1 MLSLTNLA
9 ANQLLVIDKNG
20 NIAIINAGEAV
31 PEGAIILDPNSNNLM
46 PEQEPLP
53 VAQLVDAEGNAQ
65 PITDDIEQILAALE
79 EGADPTALDD
89 DLAPAAGG
97 LQSSSITGSASIER
111 DGAETI
117 ASTQF
122 DTSGFEAIGLSRTQ
136 SLSLLNLL
144 QAPTAPITPI
154 PPVDPEEPVS
164 PIVISSITGDN
175 AAEGSNNTFSVSLS
189 GTTTAETTIVLTL
202 AGDTA
207 VKGVDFNGT
216 SVIVVING
224 VSQTVPVNEDGT
236 FQVTVPTNTN
246 SFSVQVST
254 IDDNIYEGNETF
266 TLSGAGT
273 NSIVT
278 GTATITDD
286 GSNGGT
292 DDRPVVSGISSPTV
306 SEGESATFDVSLS
319 NASTTATTVTLTLA
333 GESATKNVDFNGT
346 SVSVIINGVSKPVS
360 VNDDGTFSVDVPAN
374 TTTFSVSVETTDDD
388 VYEGSESFTLS
399 GYTESQTSANEVTGT
414 ATITDDGSVTP
425 PGGTADDDRPSVST
439 ISSPTVS
446 EGDSATFDVSLSNA
460 STTAT
465 TVTLTLAGESA
476 TKNVDFNGTSVS
488 VIINGVSK
496 PVSVNDDGTFS
507 VDVPANTTTFSVSV
521 ETTDDDVYEGSE
533 SFTLSGY
540 TESQTSANE
549 VTGTATIT
557 DDGSVTPPGGTADDD
572 RPSVSTISS
581 PTVSEGDS
589 ATFDVSLS
597 NVSTTATTVT
607 LTLAGE
613 SATKNVDFNGTSV
626 SVIINGVS
634 KPVSVNDD
642 GTFSVDVP
650 ANTTTFSVSVETTD
664 DDVYEGSESF
674 TLSGKTETQEK
685 AITGTGTIL
694 DSDNP
699 PKFDNTTDGEY
710 SFSYNENSS
719 DSTVIGTV
727 TATDPE
733 GKAVTYSIVSGD
745 TNGWFEIDTNT
756 GVITLTPAG
765 VAAVANDFEALAN
778 VHNLVVGA
786 SDGVNTT
793 TINVK
798 LTELDVNEGP
808 EFTPPAGESSYSFS
822 YNENSSDST
831 VIGTVTA
838 TDPEGK
844 AVTYSIISGDTNG
857 WFEIDTNTG
866 VITLTPAGVA
876 AVANDFEALAN
887 VHNLVVGA
895 SDGVNTT
902 TINVKLTELD
912 VNEGPEFTPPAGE
925 SSYSFSY
932 NENSSDSTVIGT
944 VTATDPEGK
953 AVTYSIVSG
962 DTNGWFEIDTNT
974 GVITLTPAGVAAVA
988 NDFEALAN
996 VHNLVVGA
1004 SDGVN
1009 TTTINVKLT
1018 ELDVNEGPE
1027 FTPLAGESSYS
1038 FSYNENSSDSTV
1050 IGTVTATDPEG
1061 KAVTYSIVSGD
1072 TNGWFEIDTNTGVI
1086 TLTPAGVAAVAND
1099 FEALANVHN
1108 LVVGASDGVNT
1119 TTINVKLTEL
1129 DVNEGP
1135 EFTPPAGESSYSF
1148 SYNENSSDS
1157 TVIGTVTATDP
1168 EGKAVTY
1175 SIVSGDTNGWFEIDT
1190 NTGFI
1195 TLTPAGVAAVAN
1207 DFEALANV
1215 HNLVVGASDGVN
1227 TTTINVK
1234 LTELDVNEG
1243 PEFTPPAGESSYSFS
1258 YNENSSD
1265 STVIGTVT
1273 ATDPEGKA
1281 VTYSI
1286 VSGDTNG
1293 WFEIDTNTGVI
1304 TLTPAGV
1311 AAVANDFEALANVHN
1326 LVVGASDGVNTTT
1339 INVKLTELDVNEG
1352 PEFTP
1357 PAGESSYSFSYN
1369 ENSSDSTV
1377 IGTVTAT
1384 DPEGKAVTYSI
1395 VSGDT
1400 NGWFEIDTNTG
1411 VITLTPA
1418 GVAAVA
1424 NDFEALANVH
1434 NLVVGASDGVNT
1446 TTINVKLTELDVNE
1460 GPEFTPPAGE
1470 SSYSFSYNENSSDST
1485 VIGTVTAT
1493 DPEGKAVTYSI
1504 ISGDTNGWFEIDTNT
1519 GVITL
1524 TPAGVAAVANDFE
1537 ALANVHNLVVGAS
1550 DGVNTTT
1557 INVKLTE
1564 LDVNEGPEFTPPAG
1578 ESSYSFSYNENSSD
1592 STVIGTVTATDPEG
1606 KAVTYSIVSGDT
1618 NGWFEIDT
1626 NTGVITLTPAG
1637 VAAVAN
1643 DFEALAN
1650 VHNLVVGASDGVNT
1664 TTINV
1669 KLTELDVNEG
1679 PEFTPLAGE
1688 SSYSFSYN
1696 ENSSDSTVIGT
1707 VTATDPEGKAV
1718 TYSIVSGDTNGWFEI
1733 DTNTGVITL
1742 TPAGVAAVANDFEA
1756 LANVHN
1762 LVVGASD
1769 GVNTTTINVKLT
1781 ELDVNEG
1788 PEFTPPAGE
1797 SSYSFSYN
1805 ENSSDSTVIGTV
1817 TATDPEGK
1825 AVTYSI
1831 VSGDTNGWFE
1841 IDTNTGVITLTPAGV
1856 AAVANDFEALA
1867 NVHNLVVGASDG
1879 VNTTTINVKLTEL
1892 DVNEGPEFTPPAG
1905 ESSYSFSYNEN
1916 SSDSTVIGTV
1926 TATDPEG
1933 KAVTYS
1939 IVSGDTNG
1947 WFEIDTNTGVITLT
1961 PAGVA
1966 AVANDFEALANVH
1979 NLVVGA
1985 SDGVNTTTINVKL
1998 TELDVN
2004 EGPEFTPPAGESSY
2018 SFSYNENSS
2027 DSTVIGTVTATD
2039 PEGKA
2044 VTYSIISGDTNGWFE
2059 IDTNTGVITLTP
2071 AGVAAVAN
2079 DFEALANVH
2088 NLVVGASDGVNTTTI
2103 NVKLTELD
2111 VNEGPEFTPP
2121 AGESSYSFSYNE
2133 NSSDSTVIGTVTATD
2148 PEGKAVTYSIVSG
2161 DTNGWFEIDT
2171 NTGVIT
2177 LTPAGVAAVANDFEA
2192 LANVHNLVVGASDG
2206 VNTTTINVKLTEL
2219 DVNEGPEFTPL
2230 AGESS
2235 YSFSYNENSSDSTVI
2250 GTVTA
2255 TDPEGKAVTYSIVSG
2270 DTNGWFEIDTN
2281 TGVITLTP
2289 AGVAAVANDFEALAN
2304 VHNLVVGASD
2314 GVNTTTINVKL
2325 TELDVNEGPEFT
2337 PPAGE
2342 SSYSFSYNENSSD
2355 STVIGTVTATDPEG
2369 KAVTYSIV
2377 SGDTNGW
2384 FEIDT
2389 NTGVITLTPAGVA
2402 AVANDFEALAN
2413 VHNLVVGASDGVNT
2427 TTINVKL
2434 TELDVNEGPEFTP
2447 PAGESSYSFS
2457 YNENSSDSTVIG
2469 TVTATDPEGKAVTYS
2484 IVSGDTNGWFE
2495 IDTNTGVITLTP
2507 AGVAAVAND
2516 FEALANVH
2524 NLVVGASDGV
2534 NTTTINVKLTE
2545 LDVNEGPEFTPPAG
2559 ESSYSFSYNENS
2571 SDSTVIGTV
2580 TATDPEGKAV
2590 TYSIVSGDTN
2600 GWFEI
2605 DTNTGVITLTPAG
2618 VAAVANDF
2626 EALANVHN
2634 LVVGA
2639 SDGVNT
2645 TTINVKLTELDV
2657 NEGPE
2662 FTPPAGESSY
2672 SFSYNENSSD
2682 STVIGTVTAT
2692 DPEGKAVT
2700 YSIVSGDTNG
2710 WFEIDTNTGFIT
2722 LTPAGVAA
2730 VANDF
2735 EALANVH
2742 NLVVGASDGV
2752 NTTTINVKLTEL
2764 DVNEGPEF
2772 TPPAGESSYSFSYNE
2787 NSSDSTV
2794 IGTVTATDPE
2804 GKAVTYSI
2812 VSGDTNGWFEIDT
2825 NTGVITLTPAGVA
2838 AVANDFEALANV
2850 HNLVVGASDGVNT
2863 TTINVKL
2870 TELDVNEGPEF
2881 TPPAGESSYSFSY
2894 NENSS
2899 DSTVIGTVT
2908 ATDPEGKAVT
2918 YSIVSGDTNGWFEID
2933 TNTGVITLTPAGVA
2947 AVANDFEALANVHN
2961 LVVGASD
2968 GVNTTTINVKLT
2980 ELDVNEGPEFTPP
2993 AGESSYSFS
3002 YNENSSDSTVI
3013 GTVTATDPEGKAV
3026 TYSIVSGDTNG
3037 WFEIDT
3043 NTGVITLTPA
3053 GVAAVA
3059 NDFEALA
3066 NVHNLVVGA
3075 SDGVNTTTINVKLTE
3090 LDVNEGPEFTPPA
3103 GESSYSF
3110 SYNENSSDST
3120 VIGTVTATDPEG
3132 KAVTYSII
3140 SGDTNGWFEIDT
3152 NTGVITLTPA
3162 GVAAVA
3168 NDFEA
3173 LANVHNL
3180 VVGASD
3186 GVNTT
3191 TINVK
3196 LTELDVNEGPE
3207 FTPPA
3212 GESSYSFSYNENSS
3226 DSTVIGTVTAT
3237 DPEGKAVTYSIVSG
3251 DTNGW
3256 FEIDTNTGVITLT
3269 PAGVAAVAN
3278 DFEALANVHNLV
3290 VGASDGVNTTTINVK
3305 LTELDVNEGPE
3316 FTPLAGESS
3325 YSFSY
3330 NENSSDSTVIGTVT
3344 ATDPEGKAVTYS
3356 IVSGDTNGWFEI
3368 DTNTGVIT
3376 LTPAGVAAVAND
3388 FEALANV
3395 HNLVVGAS
3403 DGVNTTTINVKLTEL
3418 DVNEGPEFT
3427 PPAGESSY
3435 SFSYNENSSDSTVIG
3450 TVTATDP
3457 EGKAVTYSIVSGDT
3471 NGWFE
3476 IDTNTGVITLTPAGV
3491 AAVANDFEALA
3502 NVHNLVV
3509 GASDGVNTTTI
3520 NVKLTELDVNEG
3532 PEFTPP
3538 AGESSYSFSYN
3549 ENSSDST
3556 VIGTVTATDP
3566 EGKAVTYS
3574 IVSGDTN
3581 GWFEIDTN
3589 TGVITLT
3596 PAGVAAVAN
3605 DFEALANVHNLVV
3618 GASDGVNTTTINV
3631 KLTELDVN
3639 EGPEFTP
3646 PAGESSYSFSYNENS
3661 SDSTVIGT
3669 VTATDPEGKAVT
3681 YSIVSG
3687 DTNGWFEIDTNTGV
3701 ITLTPAGVAAVA
3713 NDFEALANVHNLV
3726 VGASDGVNTTTINVK
3741 LTELDVNEGPEFTP
3755 PAGESSY
3762 SFSYNENSSDS
3773 TVIGTVTATDPEGK
3787 AVTYSIVSGDT
3798 NGWFEIDTNTGVI
3811 TLTPAGVAA
3820 VANDFEA
3827 LANVHNLVV
3836 GASDG
3841 VNTTTINVK
3850 LTELDV
3856 NEGPEF
3862 TPPAGESSYSFSYN
3876 ENSSDSTVI
3885 GTVTATDPEG
3895 KAVTYSIVSGDTNGW
3910 FEIDTNTG
3918 FITLTPAGVAAVAN
3932 DFEAL
3937 ANVHNLVVGASDGV
3951 NTTTINVKLTE
3962 QNLDDNAPKFEGTTD
3977 GEYSFSYDENS
3988 AADTVLGTVKATD
4001 ADKETVTYSIKSGN
4015 DNGWFAI
4022 DATTGVITLT
4032 AKGAEAAANDF
4043 EALANVHSLVV
4054 TATEDAG
4061 LGGVKTTDITV
4072 KLNEQNID
4080 EELSISGLNG
4090 ANAELTIHE
4099 SNLSGGSSPDHSALS
4114 KVGSF
4119 SFTSIDGLASLVI
4132 AGHSFNV
4139 AELLALNSSEA
4150 TISTPY
4156 GELTLTGFSGDLTG
4170 GTVQY
4175 EYTLNENVDN
4185 DSATNANDTDYT
4197 DHISV
4202 TVIDVDGS
4210 QITDSLDVKIV
4221 DDASTALDDRGEV
4234 DIVVDSF
4241 TVSGVVANWTSWSN
4255 GTNVTTFDGTNAPNG
4270 GGLDNDS
4277 GKDQIRWGQPAS
4289 SYSSGYGFIDN
4300 DSALNGE
4307 FALNQDI
4314 ILGTFTHY
4322 NYPVYSGGAITS
4334 ASMDVAFSVTDAH
4347 GVLTPVTLKLNF
4359 DHNETPNTNNPEA
4372 SKDIIKVGNTNV
4384 TFENAGALYTLQ
4396 VIGFRIPGTNQIVTE
4411 IRTGENATN
4420 SYELVVRVGPGEGYE
4435 LPSTSG
4441 NVLSNDVSG
4450 ADVDMTVVGAASGNH
4465 VSSGVSGSVG
4475 SMIAGLYG
4483 NLILLADGSYTYQV
4497 TANASSIPNDAIEIF
4512 TYTMKDGDGDTS
4524 TALLSINVNRV
4535 TMADFNAN
4543 QDHKVG
4549 LEDTV
4554 VAGNVLDNDGSK
4566 NTSVDHFTVGNDAT
4580 SHVVGSPV
4588 SLEQGELT
4596 LNSDGSYTFKP
4607 ADNWNGE
4614 VPVITYTTNTG
4625 KTSTLAITITP
4636 VDDATVTQP
4645 DHKSIAEDTIATG
4658 NVLANDSDIDSALSV
4673 TSFHVEGVNGVYTAG
4688 NTMYQLAEG
4697 TLVLKANGDYTFD
4710 PKDNWSGSLP
4720 EITYTT
4726 NTGATG
4732 TLNIHVE
4739 AVADVPNLTINGYT
4753 SVAAINFEDARLN
4766 GSWDGVVANQI
4777 KGLNTIGTWHT
4788 SNNSGKV
4795 EIGYENI
4802 YVSGGSSTN
4811 KVMEIEF
4818 NNGDKTL
4825 YTDIHAQAGR
4835 FYELDFDIAAR
4846 AGSVNSSGLTI
4857 KLVPLNAYGVPIL
4870 AEAITLYDFNPTNAN
4885 WLRDQK
4891 VTLPIDQTG
4900 EYRLLFESDDANSYG
4915 AILDN
4920 LAFKVVDNMGYR
4932 GDFIKLSEISTSLN
4946 DTDTSE
4952 TLSLKLKGMPEG
4964 SILKDDKGHEVTVG
4978 SNGEVDITGWD
4989 YSSLQIKTPNHGNFN
5004 ITVEA
5009 TATESSNQDSATTSA
5024 TIPVTVL
5031 HPNEY
5036 LGRGGVDSF
5045 LLTKSNGDNANL
5057 NIALNAYYEG
5067 TTAVAPVTQ
5076 QVAVTIDTDL
5086 VIHSG
5091 NSNDYIDLGISRADN
5106 TVYTGS
5112 SIPNFNNSTPS
5123 QSTLADS
5130 AFMKN
5135 DVITDHDGVLLQSVQ
5150 SQIQPITDTVN
5161 LGSGNDTVYGGGGNL
5176 AAYGGAGNDTLIGGD
5191 GNDALRGGADNDYLS
5206 GGRGNDVLR
5215 GDSGNDVLIG
5225 GLGHDILTGGSGE
5238 DLFKWVDGDLDGST
5252 DRITDFHLSEKD
5264 KIDLSDLFDNPSE
5277 QEVTALLD
5285 SIKSTVQ
5292 GDDHS
5297 SSFKVE
5303 KNDGSSV
5310 TIQLDGVSSV
5320 ELINNLA
5327 SIIQIK
5333 ED

>member
-1 MLSLTNLA
+1 MGIHALLSLTNLA

-53 VAQLVDAEGNAQ
+53 VAQLVDAEGNVQ

-89 DLAPAAGG
+89 LAPAAGG
-97 LQSSSITGSASIER
+97 LQGSSITGSASIER

-175 AAEGSNNTFSVSLS
+175 VAEGSNNTFSVSLS

-207 VKGVDFNGT
+207 TKGVDFNGT

-292 DDRPVVSGISSPTV
+292 DDSPVVNGISSPTV

-333 GESATKNVDFNGT
+333 GGSATAGTDFT
-346 SVSVIINGVSKPVS
+346 SSEVTITYQ
-360 VNDDGTFSVDVPAN
+360 DGTTQTVAVNGDGSFEVAIPAGD
-374 TTTFSVSVETTDDD
+374 TTFSISVQTTDD
-388 VYEGSESFTLS
+388 
-399 GYTESQTSANEVTGT
+399 N
-414 ATITDDGSVTP
+414 
-425 PGGTADDDRPSVST
+425 
-439 ISSPTVS
+439 
-446 EGDSATFDVSLSNA
+446 
-460 STTAT
+460 
-465 TVTLTLAGESA
+465 
-476 TKNVDFNGTSVS
+476 
-488 VIINGVSK
+488 
-496 PVSVNDDGTFS
+496 
-507 VDVPANTTTFSVSV
+507 
-521 ETTDDDVYEGSE
+521 
-533 SFTLSGY
+533 
-540 TESQTSANE
+540 
-549 VTGTATIT
+549 
-557 DDGSVTPPGGTADDD
+557 
-572 RPSVSTISS
+572 
-581 PTVSEGDS
+581 
-589 ATFDVSLS
+589 
-597 NVSTTATTVT
+597 
-607 LTLAGE
+607 
-613 SATKNVDFNGTSV
+613 
-626 SVIINGVS
+626 
-634 KPVSVNDD
+634 
-642 GTFSVDVP
+642 
-650 ANTTTFSVSVETTD
+650 
-664 DDVYEGSESF
+664 VYEGSESF
-674 TLSGKTETQEK
+674 TLSGKTATQGT
-685 AITGTGTIL
+685 AITTTGTIVDNDEVPTIKSIGTGDVTATEGDAL
-694 DSDNP
+694 IFTVKLSNVSSTSTSFDFLLQDGTATSDDYGAASFSNGVTYDASTGKITVPTGVTSFTVNVPTTNDSIEEADETVKLTIGGKEAIGTIVDNDNAPVIDDATVNNLSESIANGTEVYDVHEARTGNDTDLDGEALQYTFVHSNNTRSTTSEDGAFSIDPGTGKITVLDTTKLDYESATSIVLKVETTDGVNKDTADITLNLTNVNDSDTVFTKESETFNYAEGTAAGVTLGKVTATDADGDSISYSIAQEHNVYAADDVNKERP
-699 PKFDNTTDGEY
+699 FYQVDANGNVSLTEAGEKAFTNDYESGRNTHTITVTATGTDGSGADTTDTIEVTLNETNIDDNAPKFEGTTDGEY
-710 SFSYNENSS
+710 SFSYDENSAA
-719 DSTVIGTV
+719 DTVLGTV
-727 TATDPE
+727 KATDADKE
-733 GKAVTYSIVSGD
+733 TVTYSIKSGND
-745 TNGWFEIDTNT
+745 NGWFAIDATT
-756 GVITLTPAG
+756 GVITLTAKG
-765 VAAVANDFEALAN
+765 AEAAANDFEALAN
-778 VHNLVVGA
+778 VHSLV
-786 SDGVNTT
+786 
-793 TINVK
+793 
-798 LTELDVNEGP
+798 
-808 EFTPPAGESSYSFS
+808 
-822 YNENSSDST
+822 
-831 VIGTVTA
+831 VTA
-838 TDPEGK
+838 TEDAGL
-844 AVTYSIISGDTNG
+844 G
-857 WFEIDTNTG
+857 G
-866 VITLTPAGVA
+866 VKTTDIT
-876 AVANDFEALAN
+876 
-887 VHNLVVGA
+887 
-895 SDGVNTT
+895 
-902 TINVKLTELD
+902 VKL
-912 VNEGPEFTPPAGE
+912 N
-925 SSYSFSY
+925 
-932 NENSSDSTVIGT
+932 
-944 VTATDPEGK
+944 
-953 AVTYSIVSG
+953 
-962 DTNGWFEIDTNT
+962 
-974 GVITLTPAGVAAVA
+974 
-988 NDFEALAN
+988 
-996 VHNLVVGA
+996 
-1004 SDGVN
+1004 
-1009 TTTINVKLT
+1009 
-1018 ELDVNEGPE
+1018 
-1027 FTPLAGESSYS
+1027 
-1038 FSYNENSSDSTV
+1038 
-1050 IGTVTATDPEG
+1050 
-1061 KAVTYSIVSGD
+1061 
-1072 TNGWFEIDTNTGVI
+1072 
-1086 TLTPAGVAAVAND
+1086 
-1099 FEALANVHN
+1099 
-1108 LVVGASDGVNT
+1108 
-1119 TTINVKLTEL
+1119 
-1129 DVNEGP
+1129 
-1135 EFTPPAGESSYSF
+1135 
-1148 SYNENSSDS
+1148 
-1157 TVIGTVTATDP
+1157 
-1168 EGKAVTY
+1168 
-1175 SIVSGDTNGWFEIDT
+1175 
-1190 NTGFI
+1190 
-1195 TLTPAGVAAVAN
+1195 
-1207 DFEALANV
+1207 
-1215 HNLVVGASDGVN
+1215 
-1227 TTTINVK
+1227 
-1234 LTELDVNEG
+1234 
-1243 PEFTPPAGESSYSFS
+1243 
-1258 YNENSSD
+1258 
-1265 STVIGTVT
+1265 
-1273 ATDPEGKA
+1273 
-1281 VTYSI
+1281 
-1286 VSGDTNG
+1286 
-1293 WFEIDTNTGVI
+1293 
-1304 TLTPAGV
+1304 
-1311 AAVANDFEALANVHN
+1311 
-1326 LVVGASDGVNTTT
+1326 
-1339 INVKLTELDVNEG
+1339 
-1352 PEFTP
+1352 
-1357 PAGESSYSFSYN
+1357 
-1369 ENSSDSTV
+1369 
-1377 IGTVTAT
+1377 
-1384 DPEGKAVTYSI
+1384 
-1395 VSGDT
+1395 
-1400 NGWFEIDTNTG
+1400 
-1411 VITLTPA
+1411 
-1418 GVAAVA
+1418 
-1424 NDFEALANVH
+1424 
-1434 NLVVGASDGVNT
+1434 
-1446 TTINVKLTELDVNE
+1446 
-1460 GPEFTPPAGE
+1460 
-1470 SSYSFSYNENSSDST
+1470 
-1485 VIGTVTAT
+1485 
-1493 DPEGKAVTYSI
+1493 
-1504 ISGDTNGWFEIDTNT
+1504 
-1519 GVITL
+1519 
-1524 TPAGVAAVANDFE
+1524 
-1537 ALANVHNLVVGAS
+1537 
-1550 DGVNTTT
+1550 
-1557 INVKLTE
+1557 
-1564 LDVNEGPEFTPPAG
+1564 
-1578 ESSYSFSYNENSSD
+1578 
-1592 STVIGTVTATDPEG
+1592 
-1606 KAVTYSIVSGDT
+1606 
-1618 NGWFEIDT
+1618 
-1626 NTGVITLTPAG
+1626 
-1637 VAAVAN
+1637 
-1643 DFEALAN
+1643 
-1650 VHNLVVGASDGVNT
+1650 
-1664 TTINV
+1664 
-1669 KLTELDVNEG
+1669 
-1679 PEFTPLAGE
+1679 
-1688 SSYSFSYN
+1688 
-1696 ENSSDSTVIGT
+1696 
-1707 VTATDPEGKAV
+1707 
-1718 TYSIVSGDTNGWFEI
+1718 
-1733 DTNTGVITL
+1733 
-1742 TPAGVAAVANDFEA
+1742 
-1756 LANVHN
+1756 
-1762 LVVGASD
+1762 
-1769 GVNTTTINVKLT
+1769 
-1781 ELDVNEG
+1781 
-1788 PEFTPPAGE
+1788 
-1797 SSYSFSYN
+1797 
-1805 ENSSDSTVIGTV
+1805 
-1817 TATDPEGK
+1817 
-1825 AVTYSI
+1825 
-1831 VSGDTNGWFE
+1831 
-1841 IDTNTGVITLTPAGV
+1841 
-1856 AAVANDFEALA
+1856 
-1867 NVHNLVVGASDG
+1867 
-1879 VNTTTINVKLTEL
+1879 
-1892 DVNEGPEFTPPAG
+1892 
-1905 ESSYSFSYNEN
+1905 
-1916 SSDSTVIGTV
+1916 
-1926 TATDPEG
+1926 
-1933 KAVTYS
+1933 
-1939 IVSGDTNG
+1939 
-1947 WFEIDTNTGVITLT
+1947 
-1961 PAGVA
+1961 
-1966 AVANDFEALANVH
+1966 
-1979 NLVVGA
+1979 
-1985 SDGVNTTTINVKL
+1985 
-1998 TELDVN
+1998 
-2004 EGPEFTPPAGESSY
+2004 
-2018 SFSYNENSS
+2018 
-2027 DSTVIGTVTATD
+2027 
-2039 PEGKA
+2039 
-2044 VTYSIISGDTNGWFE
+2044 
-2059 IDTNTGVITLTP
+2059 
-2071 AGVAAVAN
+2071 
-2079 DFEALANVH
+2079 
-2088 NLVVGASDGVNTTTI
+2088 
-2103 NVKLTELD
+2103 
-2111 VNEGPEFTPP
+2111 
-2121 AGESSYSFSYNE
+2121 
-2133 NSSDSTVIGTVTATD
+2133 
-2148 PEGKAVTYSIVSG
+2148 
-2161 DTNGWFEIDT
+2161 
-2171 NTGVIT
+2171 
-2177 LTPAGVAAVANDFEA
+2177 
-2192 LANVHNLVVGASDG
+2192 
-2206 VNTTTINVKLTEL
+2206 
-2219 DVNEGPEFTPL
+2219 
-2230 AGESS
+2230 
-2235 YSFSYNENSSDSTVI
+2235 
-2250 GTVTA
+2250 
-2255 TDPEGKAVTYSIVSG
+2255 
-2270 DTNGWFEIDTN
+2270 
-2281 TGVITLTP
+2281 
-2289 AGVAAVANDFEALAN
+2289 
-2304 VHNLVVGASD
+2304 
-2314 GVNTTTINVKL
+2314 
-2325 TELDVNEGPEFT
+2325 
-2337 PPAGE
+2337 
-2342 SSYSFSYNENSSD
+2342 
-2355 STVIGTVTATDPEG
+2355 
-2369 KAVTYSIV
+2369 
-2377 SGDTNGW
+2377 
-2384 FEIDT
+2384 
-2389 NTGVITLTPAGVA
+2389 
-2402 AVANDFEALAN
+2402 
-2413 VHNLVVGASDGVNT
+2413 
-2427 TTINVKL
+2427 
-2434 TELDVNEGPEFTP
+2434 
-2447 PAGESSYSFS
+2447 
-2457 YNENSSDSTVIG
+2457 
-2469 TVTATDPEGKAVTYS
+2469 
-2484 IVSGDTNGWFE
+2484 
-2495 IDTNTGVITLTP
+2495 
-2507 AGVAAVAND
+2507 
-2516 FEALANVH
+2516 
-2524 NLVVGASDGV
+2524 
-2534 NTTTINVKLTE
+2534 
-2545 LDVNEGPEFTPPAG
+2545 
-2559 ESSYSFSYNENS
+2559 
-2571 SDSTVIGTV
+2571 
-2580 TATDPEGKAV
+2580 
-2590 TYSIVSGDTN
+2590 
-2600 GWFEI
+2600 
-2605 DTNTGVITLTPAG
+2605 
-2618 VAAVANDF
+2618 
-2626 EALANVHN
+2626 
-2634 LVVGA
+2634 
-2639 SDGVNT
+2639 
-2645 TTINVKLTELDV
+2645 
-2657 NEGPE
+2657 
-2662 FTPPAGESSY
+2662 
-2672 SFSYNENSSD
+2672 
-2682 STVIGTVTAT
+2682 
-2692 DPEGKAVT
+2692 
-2700 YSIVSGDTNG
+2700 
-2710 WFEIDTNTGFIT
+2710 
-2722 LTPAGVAA
+2722 
-2730 VANDF
+2730 
-2735 EALANVH
+2735 
-2742 NLVVGASDGV
+2742 
-2752 NTTTINVKLTEL
+2752 
-2764 DVNEGPEF
+2764 
-2772 TPPAGESSYSFSYNE
+2772 
-2787 NSSDSTV
+2787 
-2794 IGTVTATDPE
+2794 
-2804 GKAVTYSI
+2804 
-2812 VSGDTNGWFEIDT
+2812 
-2825 NTGVITLTPAGVA
+2825 
-2838 AVANDFEALANV
+2838 
-2850 HNLVVGASDGVNT
+2850 
-2863 TTINVKL
+2863 
-2870 TELDVNEGPEF
+2870 
-2881 TPPAGESSYSFSY
+2881 
-2894 NENSS
+2894 
-2899 DSTVIGTVT
+2899 
-2908 ATDPEGKAVT
+2908 
-2918 YSIVSGDTNGWFEID
+2918 
-2933 TNTGVITLTPAGVA
+2933 
-2947 AVANDFEALANVHN
+2947 
-2961 LVVGASD
+2961 
-2968 GVNTTTINVKLT
+2968 
-2980 ELDVNEGPEFTPP
+2980 
-2993 AGESSYSFS
+2993 
-3002 YNENSSDSTVI
+3002 
-3013 GTVTATDPEGKAV
+3013 
-3026 TYSIVSGDTNG
+3026 
-3037 WFEIDT
+3037 
-3043 NTGVITLTPA
+3043 
-3053 GVAAVA
+3053 
-3059 NDFEALA
+3059 
-3066 NVHNLVVGA
+3066 
-3075 SDGVNTTTINVKLTE
+3075 
-3090 LDVNEGPEFTPPA
+3090 
-3103 GESSYSF
+3103 
-3110 SYNENSSDST
+3110 
-3120 VIGTVTATDPEG
+3120 
-3132 KAVTYSII
+3132 
-3140 SGDTNGWFEIDT
+3140 
-3152 NTGVITLTPA
+3152 
-3162 GVAAVA
+3162 
-3168 NDFEA
+3168 
-3173 LANVHNL
+3173 
-3180 VVGASD
+3180 
-3186 GVNTT
+3186 
-3191 TINVK
+3191 
-3196 LTELDVNEGPE
+3196 
-3207 FTPPA
+3207 
-3212 GESSYSFSYNENSS
+3212 
-3226 DSTVIGTVTAT
+3226 
-3237 DPEGKAVTYSIVSG
+3237 
-3251 DTNGW
+3251 
-3256 FEIDTNTGVITLT
+3256 
-3269 PAGVAAVAN
+3269 
-3278 DFEALANVHNLV
+3278 
-3290 VGASDGVNTTTINVK
+3290 
-3305 LTELDVNEGPE
+3305 
-3316 FTPLAGESS
+3316 
-3325 YSFSY
+3325 
-3330 NENSSDSTVIGTVT
+3330 
-3344 ATDPEGKAVTYS
+3344 
-3356 IVSGDTNGWFEI
+3356 
-3368 DTNTGVIT
+3368 
-3376 LTPAGVAAVAND
+3376 
-3388 FEALANV
+3388 
-3395 HNLVVGAS
+3395 
-3403 DGVNTTTINVKLTEL
+3403 
-3418 DVNEGPEFT
+3418 
-3427 PPAGESSY
+3427 
-3435 SFSYNENSSDSTVIG
+3435 
-3450 TVTATDP
+3450 
-3457 EGKAVTYSIVSGDT
+3457 
-3471 NGWFE
+3471 
-3476 IDTNTGVITLTPAGV
+3476 
-3491 AAVANDFEALA
+3491 
-3502 NVHNLVV
+3502 
-3509 GASDGVNTTTI
+3509 
-3520 NVKLTELDVNEG
+3520 
-3532 PEFTPP
+3532 
-3538 AGESSYSFSYN
+3538 
-3549 ENSSDST
+3549 
-3556 VIGTVTATDP
+3556 
-3566 EGKAVTYS
+3566 
-3574 IVSGDTN
+3574 
-3581 GWFEIDTN
+3581 
-3589 TGVITLT
+3589 
-3596 PAGVAAVAN
+3596 
-3605 DFEALANVHNLVV
+3605 
-3618 GASDGVNTTTINV
+3618 
-3631 KLTELDVN
+3631 
-3639 EGPEFTP
+3639 
-3646 PAGESSYSFSYNENS
+3646 
-3661 SDSTVIGT
+3661 
-3669 VTATDPEGKAVT
+3669 
-3681 YSIVSG
+3681 
-3687 DTNGWFEIDTNTGV
+3687 
-3701 ITLTPAGVAAVA
+3701 
-3713 NDFEALANVHNLV
+3713 
-3726 VGASDGVNTTTINVK
+3726 
-3741 LTELDVNEGPEFTP
+3741 
-3755 PAGESSY
+3755 
-3762 SFSYNENSSDS
+3762 
-3773 TVIGTVTATDPEGK
+3773 
-3787 AVTYSIVSGDT
+3787 
-3798 NGWFEIDTNTGVI
+3798 
-3811 TLTPAGVAA
+3811 
-3820 VANDFEA
+3820 
-3827 LANVHNLVV
+3827 
-3836 GASDG
+3836 
-3841 VNTTTINVK
+3841 
-3850 LTELDV
+3850 
-3856 NEGPEF
+3856 
-3862 TPPAGESSYSFSYN
+3862 
-3876 ENSSDSTVI
+3876 
-3885 GTVTATDPEG
+3885 
-3895 KAVTYSIVSGDTNGW
+3895 
-3910 FEIDTNTG
+3910 
-3918 FITLTPAGVAAVAN
+3918 
-3932 DFEAL
+3932 
-3937 ANVHNLVVGASDGV
+3937 
-3951 NTTTINVKLTE
+3951 E
-3962 QNLDDNAPKFEGTTD
+3962 QNIDDNAPKFEGTTD

-4614 VPVITYTTNTG
+4614 VPVITYTTHTG

>member
-1 MLSLTNLA
+1 MGIHALLSLTNLA

-53 VAQLVDAEGNAQ
+53 VAQLVDAEGNVQ

-89 DLAPAAGG
+89 LAPAAGG
-97 LQSSSITGSASIER
+97 LQGSSITGSASIER

-154 PPVDPEEPVS
+154 PPVDPEEPAS

-189 GTTTAETTIVLTL
+189 GTTAAETTIVLTL

-207 VKGVDFNGT
+207 TKGVDFNGT

-292 DDRPVVSGISSPTV
+292 DDSPVVNGISSPTV

-333 GESATKNVDFNGT
+333 GGSATAGTDFT
-346 SVSVIINGVSKPVS
+346 SSEVTITYQ
-360 VNDDGTFSVDVPAN
+360 DGTTQTVAVNGDGSFEVAIPAGD
-374 TTTFSVSVETTDDD
+374 TTFSISVQTTDD
-388 VYEGSESFTLS
+388 
-399 GYTESQTSANEVTGT
+399 N
-414 ATITDDGSVTP
+414 
-425 PGGTADDDRPSVST
+425 
-439 ISSPTVS
+439 
-446 EGDSATFDVSLSNA
+446 
-460 STTAT
+460 
-465 TVTLTLAGESA
+465 
-476 TKNVDFNGTSVS
+476 
-488 VIINGVSK
+488 
-496 PVSVNDDGTFS
+496 
-507 VDVPANTTTFSVSV
+507 
-521 ETTDDDVYEGSE
+521 
-533 SFTLSGY
+533 
-540 TESQTSANE
+540 
-549 VTGTATIT
+549 
-557 DDGSVTPPGGTADDD
+557 
-572 RPSVSTISS
+572 
-581 PTVSEGDS
+581 
-589 ATFDVSLS
+589 
-597 NVSTTATTVT
+597 
-607 LTLAGE
+607 
-613 SATKNVDFNGTSV
+613 
-626 SVIINGVS
+626 
-634 KPVSVNDD
+634 
-642 GTFSVDVP
+642 
-650 ANTTTFSVSVETTD
+650 
-664 DDVYEGSESF
+664 VYEGSESF
-674 TLSGKTETQEK
+674 TLSGKTATQGT
-685 AITGTGTIL
+685 AITTTGTIVDNDEVPTIKSIGTGDVTATEGDAL
-694 DSDNP
+694 IFTVKLSNVSSTSTSFDFLLQDGTATSDDYGAASFSNGVTYDASTGKITVPTGVTSFTVNVPTTNDSIEEADETVKLTIGGKEAIGTIVDNDNAPVIDDATVNNLSESIANGTEVYDVHEARTGNDTDLDGEALQYTFVHSNNTRSTTSEDGAFSIDPGTGKITVLDTTKLDYESATSIVLKVETTDGVNKDTADITLNLTNVNDSDTVFTKESETFNYAEGTAAGVTLGKVTATDADGDSISYSIAQEHNVYAADDVNKERP
-699 PKFDNTTDGEY
+699 FYQVDANGNVSLTEAGEKAFTNDYESGRNTHTITVTATGTDGSGADTTDTIEVTLNETNIDDNAPKFEGTTDGEY
-710 SFSYNENSS
+710 SFSYDENSAA
-719 DSTVIGTV
+719 DTVLGTV
-727 TATDPE
+727 KATDADKE
-733 GKAVTYSIVSGD
+733 TVTYSIKSGND
-745 TNGWFEIDTNT
+745 NGWFAIDATT
-756 GVITLTPAG
+756 GVITLTAKG
-765 VAAVANDFEALAN
+765 AEAAANDFEALAN
-778 VHNLVVGA
+778 VHSLVVTATEDAGLG
-786 SDGVNTT
+786 GVKTT
-793 TINVK
+793 DITVK
-798 LTELDVNEGP
+798 LSEQNLDDNAPKFEG
-808 EFTPPAGESSYSFS
+808 TTDGEYSFS
-822 YNENSSDST
+822 YDENSAADT
-831 VIGTVTA
+831 VLGTVKA
-838 TDPEGK
+838 TDADKET
-844 AVTYSIISGDTNG
+844 VTYSIKSGNDNG
-857 WFEIDTNTG
+857 WFAIDATTG
-866 VITLTPAGVA
+866 VITLTAKGAEA
-876 AVANDFEALAN
+876 AANDFEALAN
-887 VHNLVVGA
+887 VHSLVVTATEDAGLG
-895 SDGVNTT
+895 GVKTT
-902 TINVKLTELD
+902 DITVKLSEQNLD
-912 VNEGPEFTPPAGE
+912 DNAPKFEGTTDGE
-925 SSYSFSY
+925 YSFSY
-932 NENSSDSTVIGT
+932 DENSAADTVLGT
-944 VTATDPEGK
+944 VKATDADKET
-953 AVTYSIVSG
+953 VTYSIKSG
-962 DTNGWFEIDTNT
+962 NDNGWFAIDATT
-974 GVITLTPAGVAAVA
+974 GVITLTAKGAEAAA

-996 VHNLVVGA
+996 VHSLVVTATEDAGLG
-1004 SDGVN
+1004 GVK
-1009 TTTINVKLT
+1009 TTDITVKLN
-1018 ELDVNEGPE
+1018 EQNLDDNAPKFEG
-1027 FTPLAGESSYS
+1027 TTDGEYS
-1038 FSYNENSSDSTV
+1038 FSYDENSAADTV
-1050 IGTVTATDPEG
+1050 LGTVKATDADKET
-1061 KAVTYSIVSGD
+1061 VTYSIKSGND
-1072 TNGWFEIDTNTGVI
+1072 NGWFAIDATTGVI
-1086 TLTPAGVAAVAND
+1086 TLTAKGAEAAAND
-1099 FEALANVHN
+1099 FEALANVHS
-1108 LVVGASDGVNT
+1108 LVVTATEDAGLGGVKT
-1119 TTINVKLTEL
+1119 TDITVKLNEQNL
-1129 DVNEGP
+1129 DDNAPKFEG
-1135 EFTPPAGESSYSF
+1135 TTDGEYSF
-1148 SYNENSSDS
+1148 SYDENSAAD
-1157 TVIGTVTATDP
+1157 TVLGTVKATDADK
-1168 EGKAVTY
+1168 ETVTY
-1175 SIVSGDTNGWFEIDT
+1175 SIKSGNDNGWFAIDAT
-1190 NTGFI
+1190 TGVI
-1195 TLTPAGVAAVAN
+1195 TLTAKGAEAAAN

-1215 HNLVVGASDGVN
+1215 HSLVVTATEDAGLGGVK
-1227 TTTINVK
+1227 TTDITVK
-1234 LTELDVNEG
+1234 LSEQNLDDNAPKFEG
-1243 PEFTPPAGESSYSFS
+1243 TTDGEYSFS
-1258 YNENSSD
+1258 YDENSAAD
-1265 STVIGTVT
+1265 TVLGTVK
-1273 ATDPEGKA
+1273 ATDADKET

-1286 VSGDTNG
+1286 KSGNDNG
-1293 WFEIDTNTGVI
+1293 WFAIDATTGVI
-1304 TLTPAGV
+1304 TLTAKGAE
-1311 AAVANDFEALANVHN
+1311 AAANDFEALANVHS
-1326 LVVGASDGVNTTT
+1326 LVVTATEDAGLGGVKTTDIT
-1339 INVKLTELDVNEG
+1339 VKLNEQNLDDNAPKFEG
-1352 PEFTP
+1352 TTD
-1357 PAGESSYSFSYN
+1357 GEYSFSYD
-1369 ENSSDSTV
+1369 ENSAADTV
-1377 IGTVTAT
+1377 LGTVKAT
-1384 DPEGKAVTYSI
+1384 DADKETVTYSI
-1395 VSGDT
+1395 KSGND
-1400 NGWFEIDTNTG
+1400 NGWFAIDATTG
-1411 VITLTPA
+1411 VITLTA
-1418 GVAAVA
+1418 KGAEAAA

-1434 NLVVGASDGVNT
+1434 SLVVTATEDAGLGGVKT
-1446 TTINVKLTELDVNE
+1446 TDITVKLNEQNLDDNAPKFE
-1460 GPEFTPPAGE
+1460 GTTDGE
-1470 SSYSFSYNENSSDST
+1470 YSFSYDENSAADT
-1485 VIGTVTAT
+1485 VLGTVKAT
-1493 DPEGKAVTYSI
+1493 DADKETVTYSI
-1504 ISGDTNGWFEIDTNT
+1504 KSGNDNGWFAIDATT

-1524 TPAGVAAVANDFE
+1524 TAKGAEAAANDFE
-1537 ALANVHNLVVGAS
+1537 ALANVHSLVVTATEDAGLG
-1550 DGVNTTT
+1550 GVKTTDIT
-1557 INVKLTE
+1557 VKLSE
-1564 LDVNEGPEFTPPAG
+1564 QNLDDNAPKFEGTTDG
-1578 ESSYSFSYNENSSD
+1578 EYSFSYDENSAAD
-1592 STVIGTVTATDPEG
+1592 TVLGTVKATDADKET
-1606 KAVTYSIVSGDT
+1606 VTYSIKSGND
-1618 NGWFEIDT
+1618 NGWFAIDAT
-1626 NTGVITLTPAG
+1626 TGVITLTAKG
-1637 VAAVAN
+1637 AEAAAN

-1650 VHNLVVGASDGVNT
+1650 VHSLV
-1664 TTINV
+1664 
-1669 KLTELDVNEG
+1669 
-1679 PEFTPLAGE
+1679 
-1688 SSYSFSYN
+1688 
-1696 ENSSDSTVIGT
+1696 
-1707 VTATDPEGKAV
+1707 VTATEDAGL
-1718 TYSIVSGDTNGWFEI
+1718 G
-1733 DTNTGVITL
+1733 GVKTTDIT
-1742 TPAGVAAVANDFEA
+1742 
-1756 LANVHN
+1756 
-1762 LVVGASD
+1762 
-1769 GVNTTTINVKLT
+1769 VKL
-1781 ELDVNEG
+1781 N
-1788 PEFTPPAGE
+1788 
-1797 SSYSFSYN
+1797 
-1805 ENSSDSTVIGTV
+1805 
-1817 TATDPEGK
+1817 
-1825 AVTYSI
+1825 
-1831 VSGDTNGWFE
+1831 
-1841 IDTNTGVITLTPAGV
+1841 
-1856 AAVANDFEALA
+1856 
-1867 NVHNLVVGASDG
+1867 
-1879 VNTTTINVKLTEL
+1879 
-1892 DVNEGPEFTPPAG
+1892 
-1905 ESSYSFSYNEN
+1905 
-1916 SSDSTVIGTV
+1916 
-1926 TATDPEG
+1926 
-1933 KAVTYS
+1933 
-1939 IVSGDTNG
+1939 
-1947 WFEIDTNTGVITLT
+1947 
-1961 PAGVA
+1961 
-1966 AVANDFEALANVH
+1966 
-1979 NLVVGA
+1979 
-1985 SDGVNTTTINVKL
+1985 
-1998 TELDVN
+1998 
-2004 EGPEFTPPAGESSY
+2004 
-2018 SFSYNENSS
+2018 
-2027 DSTVIGTVTATD
+2027 
-2039 PEGKA
+2039 
-2044 VTYSIISGDTNGWFE
+2044 
-2059 IDTNTGVITLTP
+2059 
-2071 AGVAAVAN
+2071 
-2079 DFEALANVH
+2079 
-2088 NLVVGASDGVNTTTI
+2088 
-2103 NVKLTELD
+2103 
-2111 VNEGPEFTPP
+2111 
-2121 AGESSYSFSYNE
+2121 
-2133 NSSDSTVIGTVTATD
+2133 
-2148 PEGKAVTYSIVSG
+2148 
-2161 DTNGWFEIDT
+2161 
-2171 NTGVIT
+2171 
-2177 LTPAGVAAVANDFEA
+2177 
-2192 LANVHNLVVGASDG
+2192 
-2206 VNTTTINVKLTEL
+2206 
-2219 DVNEGPEFTPL
+2219 
-2230 AGESS
+2230 
-2235 YSFSYNENSSDSTVI
+2235 
-2250 GTVTA
+2250 
-2255 TDPEGKAVTYSIVSG
+2255 
-2270 DTNGWFEIDTN
+2270 
-2281 TGVITLTP
+2281 
-2289 AGVAAVANDFEALAN
+2289 
-2304 VHNLVVGASD
+2304 
-2314 GVNTTTINVKL
+2314 
-2325 TELDVNEGPEFT
+2325 
-2337 PPAGE
+2337 
-2342 SSYSFSYNENSSD
+2342 
-2355 STVIGTVTATDPEG
+2355 
-2369 KAVTYSIV
+2369 
-2377 SGDTNGW
+2377 
-2384 FEIDT
+2384 
-2389 NTGVITLTPAGVA
+2389 
-2402 AVANDFEALAN
+2402 
-2413 VHNLVVGASDGVNT
+2413 
-2427 TTINVKL
+2427 
-2434 TELDVNEGPEFTP
+2434 
-2447 PAGESSYSFS
+2447 
-2457 YNENSSDSTVIG
+2457 
-2469 TVTATDPEGKAVTYS
+2469 
-2484 IVSGDTNGWFE
+2484 
-2495 IDTNTGVITLTP
+2495 
-2507 AGVAAVAND
+2507 
-2516 FEALANVH
+2516 
-2524 NLVVGASDGV
+2524 
-2534 NTTTINVKLTE
+2534 
-2545 LDVNEGPEFTPPAG
+2545 
-2559 ESSYSFSYNENS
+2559 
-2571 SDSTVIGTV
+2571 
-2580 TATDPEGKAV
+2580 
-2590 TYSIVSGDTN
+2590 
-2600 GWFEI
+2600 
-2605 DTNTGVITLTPAG
+2605 
-2618 VAAVANDF
+2618 
-2626 EALANVHN
+2626 
-2634 LVVGA
+2634 
-2639 SDGVNT
+2639 
-2645 TTINVKLTELDV
+2645 
-2657 NEGPE
+2657 
-2662 FTPPAGESSY
+2662 
-2672 SFSYNENSSD
+2672 
-2682 STVIGTVTAT
+2682 
-2692 DPEGKAVT
+2692 
-2700 YSIVSGDTNG
+2700 
-2710 WFEIDTNTGFIT
+2710 
-2722 LTPAGVAA
+2722 
-2730 VANDF
+2730 
-2735 EALANVH
+2735 
-2742 NLVVGASDGV
+2742 
-2752 NTTTINVKLTEL
+2752 
-2764 DVNEGPEF
+2764 
-2772 TPPAGESSYSFSYNE
+2772 
-2787 NSSDSTV
+2787 
-2794 IGTVTATDPE
+2794 
-2804 GKAVTYSI
+2804 
-2812 VSGDTNGWFEIDT
+2812 
-2825 NTGVITLTPAGVA
+2825 
-2838 AVANDFEALANV
+2838 
-2850 HNLVVGASDGVNT
+2850 
-2863 TTINVKL
+2863 
-2870 TELDVNEGPEF
+2870 
-2881 TPPAGESSYSFSY
+2881 
-2894 NENSS
+2894 
-2899 DSTVIGTVT
+2899 
-2908 ATDPEGKAVT
+2908 
-2918 YSIVSGDTNGWFEID
+2918 
-2933 TNTGVITLTPAGVA
+2933 
-2947 AVANDFEALANVHN
+2947 
-2961 LVVGASD
+2961 
-2968 GVNTTTINVKLT
+2968 
-2980 ELDVNEGPEFTPP
+2980 
-2993 AGESSYSFS
+2993 
-3002 YNENSSDSTVI
+3002 
-3013 GTVTATDPEGKAV
+3013 
-3026 TYSIVSGDTNG
+3026 
-3037 WFEIDT
+3037 
-3043 NTGVITLTPA
+3043 
-3053 GVAAVA
+3053 
-3059 NDFEALA
+3059 
-3066 NVHNLVVGA
+3066 
-3075 SDGVNTTTINVKLTE
+3075 
-3090 LDVNEGPEFTPPA
+3090 
-3103 GESSYSF
+3103 
-3110 SYNENSSDST
+3110 
-3120 VIGTVTATDPEG
+3120 
-3132 KAVTYSII
+3132 
-3140 SGDTNGWFEIDT
+3140 
-3152 NTGVITLTPA
+3152 
-3162 GVAAVA
+3162 
-3168 NDFEA
+3168 
-3173 LANVHNL
+3173 
-3180 VVGASD
+3180 
-3186 GVNTT
+3186 
-3191 TINVK
+3191 
-3196 LTELDVNEGPE
+3196 
-3207 FTPPA
+3207 
-3212 GESSYSFSYNENSS
+3212 
-3226 DSTVIGTVTAT
+3226 
-3237 DPEGKAVTYSIVSG
+3237 
-3251 DTNGW
+3251 
-3256 FEIDTNTGVITLT
+3256 
-3269 PAGVAAVAN
+3269 
-3278 DFEALANVHNLV
+3278 
-3290 VGASDGVNTTTINVK
+3290 
-3305 LTELDVNEGPE
+3305 
-3316 FTPLAGESS
+3316 
-3325 YSFSY
+3325 
-3330 NENSSDSTVIGTVT
+3330 
-3344 ATDPEGKAVTYS
+3344 
-3356 IVSGDTNGWFEI
+3356 
-3368 DTNTGVIT
+3368 
-3376 LTPAGVAAVAND
+3376 
-3388 FEALANV
+3388 
-3395 HNLVVGAS
+3395 
-3403 DGVNTTTINVKLTEL
+3403 
-3418 DVNEGPEFT
+3418 
-3427 PPAGESSY
+3427 
-3435 SFSYNENSSDSTVIG
+3435 
-3450 TVTATDP
+3450 
-3457 EGKAVTYSIVSGDT
+3457 
-3471 NGWFE
+3471 
-3476 IDTNTGVITLTPAGV
+3476 
-3491 AAVANDFEALA
+3491 
-3502 NVHNLVV
+3502 
-3509 GASDGVNTTTI
+3509 
-3520 NVKLTELDVNEG
+3520 
-3532 PEFTPP
+3532 
-3538 AGESSYSFSYN
+3538 
-3549 ENSSDST
+3549 
-3556 VIGTVTATDP
+3556 
-3566 EGKAVTYS
+3566 
-3574 IVSGDTN
+3574 
-3581 GWFEIDTN
+3581 
-3589 TGVITLT
+3589 
-3596 PAGVAAVAN
+3596 
-3605 DFEALANVHNLVV
+3605 
-3618 GASDGVNTTTINV
+3618 
-3631 KLTELDVN
+3631 
-3639 EGPEFTP
+3639 
-3646 PAGESSYSFSYNENS
+3646 
-3661 SDSTVIGT
+3661 
-3669 VTATDPEGKAVT
+3669 
-3681 YSIVSG
+3681 
-3687 DTNGWFEIDTNTGV
+3687 
-3701 ITLTPAGVAAVA
+3701 
-3713 NDFEALANVHNLV
+3713 
-3726 VGASDGVNTTTINVK
+3726 
-3741 LTELDVNEGPEFTP
+3741 
-3755 PAGESSY
+3755 
-3762 SFSYNENSSDS
+3762 
-3773 TVIGTVTATDPEGK
+3773 
-3787 AVTYSIVSGDT
+3787 
-3798 NGWFEIDTNTGVI
+3798 
-3811 TLTPAGVAA
+3811 
-3820 VANDFEA
+3820 
-3827 LANVHNLVV
+3827 
-3836 GASDG
+3836 
-3841 VNTTTINVK
+3841 
-3850 LTELDV
+3850 
-3856 NEGPEF
+3856 
-3862 TPPAGESSYSFSYN
+3862 
-3876 ENSSDSTVI
+3876 
-3885 GTVTATDPEG
+3885 
-3895 KAVTYSIVSGDTNGW
+3895 
-3910 FEIDTNTG
+3910 
-3918 FITLTPAGVAAVAN
+3918 
-3932 DFEAL
+3932 
-3937 ANVHNLVVGASDGV
+3937 
-3951 NTTTINVKLTE
+3951 E

-4614 VPVITYTTNTG
+4614 VPVITYTTHTG

-4658 NVLANDSDIDSALSV
+4658 NVLANDCDIDSALSV

>member
-1 MLSLTNLA
+1 M
-9 ANQLLVIDKNG
+9 IDKNG

-53 VAQLVDAEGNAQ
+53 VAQLVDAEGNVQ

-89 DLAPAAGG
+89 LAPAAGG
-97 LQSSSITGSASIER
+97 LQGSSITGSASIER

-154 PPVDPEEPVS
+154 PPVDPEEPAS

-189 GTTTAETTIVLTL
+189 GTTAAETTIVLTL

-207 VKGVDFNGT
+207 TKGVDFNGT

-292 DDRPVVSGISSPTV
+292 DDSPVVNGISSPTV

-333 GESATKNVDFNGT
+333 GGSATAGTDFT
-346 SVSVIINGVSKPVS
+346 SSEVTITYQ
-360 VNDDGTFSVDVPAN
+360 DGTTQTVAVNGDGSFEVAIPAGD
-374 TTTFSVSVETTDDD
+374 TTFSISVQTTDD
-388 VYEGSESFTLS
+388 
-399 GYTESQTSANEVTGT
+399 N
-414 ATITDDGSVTP
+414 
-425 PGGTADDDRPSVST
+425 
-439 ISSPTVS
+439 
-446 EGDSATFDVSLSNA
+446 
-460 STTAT
+460 
-465 TVTLTLAGESA
+465 
-476 TKNVDFNGTSVS
+476 
-488 VIINGVSK
+488 
-496 PVSVNDDGTFS
+496 
-507 VDVPANTTTFSVSV
+507 
-521 ETTDDDVYEGSE
+521 
-533 SFTLSGY
+533 
-540 TESQTSANE
+540 
-549 VTGTATIT
+549 
-557 DDGSVTPPGGTADDD
+557 
-572 RPSVSTISS
+572 
-581 PTVSEGDS
+581 
-589 ATFDVSLS
+589 
-597 NVSTTATTVT
+597 
-607 LTLAGE
+607 
-613 SATKNVDFNGTSV
+613 
-626 SVIINGVS
+626 
-634 KPVSVNDD
+634 
-642 GTFSVDVP
+642 
-650 ANTTTFSVSVETTD
+650 
-664 DDVYEGSESF
+664 VYEGSESF
-674 TLSGKTETQEK
+674 TLSGKTATQGT
-685 AITGTGTIL
+685 AITTTGTIVDNDEVPTIKSIGTGDVTATEGDAL
-694 DSDNP
+694 IFTVKLSNVSSTSTSFDFLLQDGTATSDDYGAASFSNGVTYDASTGKITVPTGVTSFTVNVPTTNDSIEEADETVKLTIGGKEVIGTIVDNDNAPIIDDATVNNLSESIANGTEVYDVHEARTGNDTDLDGEALQYTFVHSNNTRSTTSEDGAFSIDPGTGKITVLDTTKLDYESATSIVLKVETTDGVNKDTADITLNLTNVNDSDTVFTKESETFNYAEGTAAGVTLGKVTATDADGDSISYSIAQEHNVYAADDVNKERP
-699 PKFDNTTDGEY
+699 FYQVDANGNVSLTEAGEKAFTNDYESGRNTHTITVTATGTDGSGADTTDTIEVTLNETNIDDNAPKFEGTTDGEY
-710 SFSYNENSS
+710 SFSYDENSAA
-719 DSTVIGTV
+719 DTVLGTV
-727 TATDPE
+727 KATDADKE
-733 GKAVTYSIVSGD
+733 TVTYSIKSGND
-745 TNGWFEIDTNT
+745 NGWFAIDATT
-756 GVITLTPAG
+756 GVITLTAKG
-765 VAAVANDFEALAN
+765 AEAAANDFEALAN
-778 VHNLVVGA
+778 VHSLVVTATEDAGLG
-786 SDGVNTT
+786 GVKTT
-793 TINVK
+793 DITVK
-798 LTELDVNEGP
+798 LNEQNLDDNAPKFEG
-808 EFTPPAGESSYSFS
+808 TTDGEYSFS
-822 YNENSSDST
+822 YDENSAADT
-831 VIGTVTA
+831 VLGTVKA
-838 TDPEGK
+838 TDADKET
-844 AVTYSIISGDTNG
+844 VTYSIKSGNDNG
-857 WFEIDTNTG
+857 WFAIDATTG
-866 VITLTPAGVA
+866 VITLTAKGAEA
-876 AVANDFEALAN
+876 AANDFEALAN
-887 VHNLVVGA
+887 VHSLVVTATEDAGLG
-895 SDGVNTT
+895 GVKTT
-902 TINVKLTELD
+902 DITVKLNEQNLD
-912 VNEGPEFTPPAGE
+912 DNAPKFEGTTDGE
-925 SSYSFSY
+925 YSFSY
-932 NENSSDSTVIGT
+932 DENSAADTVLGT
-944 VTATDPEGK
+944 VKATDADKET
-953 AVTYSIVSG
+953 VTYSIKSG
-962 DTNGWFEIDTNT
+962 NDNGWFAIDATT
-974 GVITLTPAGVAAVA
+974 GVITLTAKGAEAAA

-996 VHNLVVGA
+996 VHSLVVTATEDAGLG
-1004 SDGVN
+1004 GVK
-1009 TTTINVKLT
+1009 TTDIIVKLN
-1018 ELDVNEGPE
+1018 EQNLDDNAPKFEG
-1027 FTPLAGESSYS
+1027 TTDGEYS
-1038 FSYNENSSDSTV
+1038 FSYDENSAADTV
-1050 IGTVTATDPEG
+1050 LGTVKATDADKET
-1061 KAVTYSIVSGD
+1061 VTYSIKSGND
-1072 TNGWFEIDTNTGVI
+1072 NGWFAIDATTGVI
-1086 TLTPAGVAAVAND
+1086 TLTAKGAEAAAND
-1099 FEALANVHN
+1099 FEALANVHS
-1108 LVVGASDGVNT
+1108 LVVTATEDAGLGGVKT
-1119 TTINVKLTEL
+1119 TDITVKLNEQNL
-1129 DVNEGP
+1129 DDNAPKFEG
-1135 EFTPPAGESSYSF
+1135 TTDGEYSF
-1148 SYNENSSDS
+1148 SYDENSAAD
-1157 TVIGTVTATDP
+1157 TVLGTVKATDADK
-1168 EGKAVTY
+1168 ETVTY
-1175 SIVSGDTNGWFEIDT
+1175 SIKSGNDNGWFAIDAT
-1190 NTGFI
+1190 TGVI
-1195 TLTPAGVAAVAN
+1195 TLTAKGAEAAAN

-1215 HNLVVGASDGVN
+1215 HSLVVTATEDAGLGGVK
-1227 TTTINVK
+1227 TTDITVK
-1234 LTELDVNEG
+1234 LSEQNLDDNAPKFEG
-1243 PEFTPPAGESSYSFS
+1243 TTDGEYSFS
-1258 YNENSSD
+1258 YDENSAAD
-1265 STVIGTVT
+1265 TVLGTVK
-1273 ATDPEGKA
+1273 ATDADKET

-1286 VSGDTNG
+1286 KSGNDNG
-1293 WFEIDTNTGVI
+1293 WFAIDATTGVI
-1304 TLTPAGV
+1304 TLTAKGAE
-1311 AAVANDFEALANVHN
+1311 AAANDFEALANVHS
-1326 LVVGASDGVNTTT
+1326 LVVTATEDAGLGGVKTTDIT
-1339 INVKLTELDVNEG
+1339 VKLNEQNLDDNAPKFEG
-1352 PEFTP
+1352 TTD
-1357 PAGESSYSFSYN
+1357 GEYSFSYD
-1369 ENSSDSTV
+1369 ENSAADTV
-1377 IGTVTAT
+1377 LGTVKAT
-1384 DPEGKAVTYSI
+1384 DADKETVTYSI
-1395 VSGDT
+1395 KSGND
-1400 NGWFEIDTNTG
+1400 NGWFAIDATTG
-1411 VITLTPA
+1411 VITLTA
-1418 GVAAVA
+1418 KGAEAAA

-1434 NLVVGASDGVNT
+1434 SLV
-1446 TTINVKLTELDVNE
+1446 
-1460 GPEFTPPAGE
+1460 
-1470 SSYSFSYNENSSDST
+1470 
-1485 VIGTVTAT
+1485 VTAT
-1493 DPEGKAVTYSI
+1493 EDAGL
-1504 ISGDTNGWFEIDTNT
+1504 G
-1519 GVITL
+1519 GVKTTDIT
-1524 TPAGVAAVANDFE
+1524 
-1537 ALANVHNLVVGAS
+1537 
-1550 DGVNTTT
+1550 
-1557 INVKLTE
+1557 VKL
-1564 LDVNEGPEFTPPAG
+1564 N
-1578 ESSYSFSYNENSSD
+1578 
-1592 STVIGTVTATDPEG
+1592 
-1606 KAVTYSIVSGDT
+1606 
-1618 NGWFEIDT
+1618 
-1626 NTGVITLTPAG
+1626 
-1637 VAAVAN
+1637 
-1643 DFEALAN
+1643 
-1650 VHNLVVGASDGVNT
+1650 
-1664 TTINV
+1664 
-1669 KLTELDVNEG
+1669 
-1679 PEFTPLAGE
+1679 
-1688 SSYSFSYN
+1688 
-1696 ENSSDSTVIGT
+1696 
-1707 VTATDPEGKAV
+1707 
-1718 TYSIVSGDTNGWFEI
+1718 
-1733 DTNTGVITL
+1733 
-1742 TPAGVAAVANDFEA
+1742 
-1756 LANVHN
+1756 
-1762 LVVGASD
+1762 
-1769 GVNTTTINVKLT
+1769 
-1781 ELDVNEG
+1781 
-1788 PEFTPPAGE
+1788 
-1797 SSYSFSYN
+1797 
-1805 ENSSDSTVIGTV
+1805 
-1817 TATDPEGK
+1817 
-1825 AVTYSI
+1825 
-1831 VSGDTNGWFE
+1831 
-1841 IDTNTGVITLTPAGV
+1841 
-1856 AAVANDFEALA
+1856 
-1867 NVHNLVVGASDG
+1867 
-1879 VNTTTINVKLTEL
+1879 
-1892 DVNEGPEFTPPAG
+1892 
-1905 ESSYSFSYNEN
+1905 
-1916 SSDSTVIGTV
+1916 
-1926 TATDPEG
+1926 
-1933 KAVTYS
+1933 
-1939 IVSGDTNG
+1939 
-1947 WFEIDTNTGVITLT
+1947 
-1961 PAGVA
+1961 
-1966 AVANDFEALANVH
+1966 
-1979 NLVVGA
+1979 
-1985 SDGVNTTTINVKL
+1985 
-1998 TELDVN
+1998 
-2004 EGPEFTPPAGESSY
+2004 
-2018 SFSYNENSS
+2018 
-2027 DSTVIGTVTATD
+2027 
-2039 PEGKA
+2039 
-2044 VTYSIISGDTNGWFE
+2044 
-2059 IDTNTGVITLTP
+2059 
-2071 AGVAAVAN
+2071 
-2079 DFEALANVH
+2079 
-2088 NLVVGASDGVNTTTI
+2088 
-2103 NVKLTELD
+2103 
-2111 VNEGPEFTPP
+2111 
-2121 AGESSYSFSYNE
+2121 
-2133 NSSDSTVIGTVTATD
+2133 
-2148 PEGKAVTYSIVSG
+2148 
-2161 DTNGWFEIDT
+2161 
-2171 NTGVIT
+2171 
-2177 LTPAGVAAVANDFEA
+2177 
-2192 LANVHNLVVGASDG
+2192 
-2206 VNTTTINVKLTEL
+2206 
-2219 DVNEGPEFTPL
+2219 
-2230 AGESS
+2230 
-2235 YSFSYNENSSDSTVI
+2235 
-2250 GTVTA
+2250 
-2255 TDPEGKAVTYSIVSG
+2255 
-2270 DTNGWFEIDTN
+2270 
-2281 TGVITLTP
+2281 
-2289 AGVAAVANDFEALAN
+2289 
-2304 VHNLVVGASD
+2304 
-2314 GVNTTTINVKL
+2314 
-2325 TELDVNEGPEFT
+2325 
-2337 PPAGE
+2337 
-2342 SSYSFSYNENSSD
+2342 
-2355 STVIGTVTATDPEG
+2355 
-2369 KAVTYSIV
+2369 
-2377 SGDTNGW
+2377 
-2384 FEIDT
+2384 
-2389 NTGVITLTPAGVA
+2389 
-2402 AVANDFEALAN
+2402 
-2413 VHNLVVGASDGVNT
+2413 
-2427 TTINVKL
+2427 
-2434 TELDVNEGPEFTP
+2434 
-2447 PAGESSYSFS
+2447 
-2457 YNENSSDSTVIG
+2457 
-2469 TVTATDPEGKAVTYS
+2469 
-2484 IVSGDTNGWFE
+2484 
-2495 IDTNTGVITLTP
+2495 
-2507 AGVAAVAND
+2507 
-2516 FEALANVH
+2516 
-2524 NLVVGASDGV
+2524 
-2534 NTTTINVKLTE
+2534 
-2545 LDVNEGPEFTPPAG
+2545 
-2559 ESSYSFSYNENS
+2559 
-2571 SDSTVIGTV
+2571 
-2580 TATDPEGKAV
+2580 
-2590 TYSIVSGDTN
+2590 
-2600 GWFEI
+2600 
-2605 DTNTGVITLTPAG
+2605 
-2618 VAAVANDF
+2618 
-2626 EALANVHN
+2626 
-2634 LVVGA
+2634 
-2639 SDGVNT
+2639 
-2645 TTINVKLTELDV
+2645 
-2657 NEGPE
+2657 
-2662 FTPPAGESSY
+2662 
-2672 SFSYNENSSD
+2672 
-2682 STVIGTVTAT
+2682 
-2692 DPEGKAVT
+2692 
-2700 YSIVSGDTNG
+2700 
-2710 WFEIDTNTGFIT
+2710 
-2722 LTPAGVAA
+2722 
-2730 VANDF
+2730 
-2735 EALANVH
+2735 
-2742 NLVVGASDGV
+2742 
-2752 NTTTINVKLTEL
+2752 
-2764 DVNEGPEF
+2764 
-2772 TPPAGESSYSFSYNE
+2772 
-2787 NSSDSTV
+2787 
-2794 IGTVTATDPE
+2794 
-2804 GKAVTYSI
+2804 
-2812 VSGDTNGWFEIDT
+2812 
-2825 NTGVITLTPAGVA
+2825 
-2838 AVANDFEALANV
+2838 
-2850 HNLVVGASDGVNT
+2850 
-2863 TTINVKL
+2863 
-2870 TELDVNEGPEF
+2870 
-2881 TPPAGESSYSFSY
+2881 
-2894 NENSS
+2894 
-2899 DSTVIGTVT
+2899 
-2908 ATDPEGKAVT
+2908 
-2918 YSIVSGDTNGWFEID
+2918 
-2933 TNTGVITLTPAGVA
+2933 
-2947 AVANDFEALANVHN
+2947 
-2961 LVVGASD
+2961 
-2968 GVNTTTINVKLT
+2968 
-2980 ELDVNEGPEFTPP
+2980 
-2993 AGESSYSFS
+2993 
-3002 YNENSSDSTVI
+3002 
-3013 GTVTATDPEGKAV
+3013 
-3026 TYSIVSGDTNG
+3026 
-3037 WFEIDT
+3037 
-3043 NTGVITLTPA
+3043 
-3053 GVAAVA
+3053 
-3059 NDFEALA
+3059 
-3066 NVHNLVVGA
+3066 
-3075 SDGVNTTTINVKLTE
+3075 
-3090 LDVNEGPEFTPPA
+3090 
-3103 GESSYSF
+3103 
-3110 SYNENSSDST
+3110 
-3120 VIGTVTATDPEG
+3120 
-3132 KAVTYSII
+3132 
-3140 SGDTNGWFEIDT
+3140 
-3152 NTGVITLTPA
+3152 
-3162 GVAAVA
+3162 
-3168 NDFEA
+3168 
-3173 LANVHNL
+3173 
-3180 VVGASD
+3180 
-3186 GVNTT
+3186 
-3191 TINVK
+3191 
-3196 LTELDVNEGPE
+3196 
-3207 FTPPA
+3207 
-3212 GESSYSFSYNENSS
+3212 
-3226 DSTVIGTVTAT
+3226 
-3237 DPEGKAVTYSIVSG
+3237 
-3251 DTNGW
+3251 
-3256 FEIDTNTGVITLT
+3256 
-3269 PAGVAAVAN
+3269 
-3278 DFEALANVHNLV
+3278 
-3290 VGASDGVNTTTINVK
+3290 
-3305 LTELDVNEGPE
+3305 
-3316 FTPLAGESS
+3316 
-3325 YSFSY
+3325 
-3330 NENSSDSTVIGTVT
+3330 
-3344 ATDPEGKAVTYS
+3344 
-3356 IVSGDTNGWFEI
+3356 
-3368 DTNTGVIT
+3368 
-3376 LTPAGVAAVAND
+3376 
-3388 FEALANV
+3388 
-3395 HNLVVGAS
+3395 
-3403 DGVNTTTINVKLTEL
+3403 
-3418 DVNEGPEFT
+3418 
-3427 PPAGESSY
+3427 
-3435 SFSYNENSSDSTVIG
+3435 
-3450 TVTATDP
+3450 
-3457 EGKAVTYSIVSGDT
+3457 
-3471 NGWFE
+3471 
-3476 IDTNTGVITLTPAGV
+3476 
-3491 AAVANDFEALA
+3491 
-3502 NVHNLVV
+3502 
-3509 GASDGVNTTTI
+3509 
-3520 NVKLTELDVNEG
+3520 
-3532 PEFTPP
+3532 
-3538 AGESSYSFSYN
+3538 
-3549 ENSSDST
+3549 
-3556 VIGTVTATDP
+3556 
-3566 EGKAVTYS
+3566 
-3574 IVSGDTN
+3574 
-3581 GWFEIDTN
+3581 
-3589 TGVITLT
+3589 
-3596 PAGVAAVAN
+3596 
-3605 DFEALANVHNLVV
+3605 
-3618 GASDGVNTTTINV
+3618 
-3631 KLTELDVN
+3631 
-3639 EGPEFTP
+3639 
-3646 PAGESSYSFSYNENS
+3646 
-3661 SDSTVIGT
+3661 
-3669 VTATDPEGKAVT
+3669 
-3681 YSIVSG
+3681 
-3687 DTNGWFEIDTNTGV
+3687 
-3701 ITLTPAGVAAVA
+3701 
-3713 NDFEALANVHNLV
+3713 
-3726 VGASDGVNTTTINVK
+3726 
-3741 LTELDVNEGPEFTP
+3741 
-3755 PAGESSY
+3755 
-3762 SFSYNENSSDS
+3762 
-3773 TVIGTVTATDPEGK
+3773 
-3787 AVTYSIVSGDT
+3787 
-3798 NGWFEIDTNTGVI
+3798 
-3811 TLTPAGVAA
+3811 
-3820 VANDFEA
+3820 
-3827 LANVHNLVV
+3827 
-3836 GASDG
+3836 
-3841 VNTTTINVK
+3841 
-3850 LTELDV
+3850 
-3856 NEGPEF
+3856 
-3862 TPPAGESSYSFSYN
+3862 
-3876 ENSSDSTVI
+3876 
-3885 GTVTATDPEG
+3885 
-3895 KAVTYSIVSGDTNGW
+3895 
-3910 FEIDTNTG
+3910 
-3918 FITLTPAGVAAVAN
+3918 
-3932 DFEAL
+3932 
-3937 ANVHNLVVGASDGV
+3937 
-3951 NTTTINVKLTE
+3951 E

-4234 DIVVDSF
+4234 DIVADSF

-4614 VPVITYTTNTG
+4614 VPVITYTTHTG

-4658 NVLANDSDIDSALSV
+4658 NVLANDCDIDSALSV

>member
-1 MLSLTNLA
+1 MGIHALLSLTNLA

-53 VAQLVDAEGNAQ
+53 VAKLVDAEGNAQ

-89 DLAPAAGG
+89 IAPAAGG
-97 LQSSSITGSASIER
+97 LQGSSITGSASIER

-202 AGDTA
+202 ASDTA

-292 DDRPVVSGISSPTV
+292 DDSPVVNGISSPTV

-319 NASTTATTVTLTLA
+319 NASTIATTVTLTLA
-333 GESATKNVDFNGT
+333 GDSAMAGTDFT
-346 SVSVIINGVSKPVS
+346 STEVTITYQDGSTQTVT
-360 VNDDGTFSVDVPAN
+360 VNDDGSFSVDVPAN
-374 TTTFSVSVETTDDD
+374 TTTFSVSVQTTDDN
-388 VYEGSESFTLS
+388 VYEG
-399 GYTESQTSANEVTGT
+399 G
-414 ATITDDGSVTP
+414 
-425 PGGTADDDRPSVST
+425 
-439 ISSPTVS
+439 
-446 EGDSATFDVSLSNA
+446 
-460 STTAT
+460 
-465 TVTLTLAGESA
+465 
-476 TKNVDFNGTSVS
+476 
-488 VIINGVSK
+488 
-496 PVSVNDDGTFS
+496 
-507 VDVPANTTTFSVSV
+507 
-521 ETTDDDVYEGSE
+521 
-533 SFTLSGY
+533 
-540 TESQTSANE
+540 
-549 VTGTATIT
+549 
-557 DDGSVTPPGGTADDD
+557 
-572 RPSVSTISS
+572 
-581 PTVSEGDS
+581 
-589 ATFDVSLS
+589 
-597 NVSTTATTVT
+597 
-607 LTLAGE
+607 
-613 SATKNVDFNGTSV
+613 
-626 SVIINGVS
+626 
-634 KPVSVNDD
+634 
-642 GTFSVDVP
+642 
-650 ANTTTFSVSVETTD
+650 
-664 DDVYEGSESF
+664 ESF
-674 TLSGKTETQEK
+674 TLSGKTATQGT
-685 AITGTGTIL
+685 AITTTGTIVDNDEVPTIKSIGTGDVTATEGDALIFTVKLSNVSSTSTSFDFLLQDGTATSDDYGAASFSNGVTYDASTGKITVPTGVTSFTVNVPTTNDSIEEADETVKLTIGGKEAIGTIVDNDNAPVIDDATVNNLSESIANGTEVYDVHEARTGNDTDL
-694 DSDNP
+694 DGEALQYTFVHSNNTRSTTSEDGAFSIDP
-699 PKFDNTTDGEY
+699 GTGKITVLDTTKLDYESATSIVLKVETTDGVNKDTADITLNLTNVNDSDTVFTKESETFNYAEGTAAGVTLGKVTATDADGDSISY
-710 SFSYNENSS
+710 SIAQEHNVYAADDVNKERPFYQVDANGNVSLTEAGEKAFTNDYESGRN
-719 DSTVIGTV
+719 THTITV
-727 TATDPE
+727 TATGTDGSGADTTDTIE
-733 GKAVTYSIVSGD
+733 VT
-745 TNGWFEIDTNT
+745 
-756 GVITLTPAG
+756 L
-765 VAAVANDFEALAN
+765 
-778 VHNLVVGA
+778 
-786 SDGVNTT
+786 
-793 TINVK
+793 
-798 LTELDVNEGP
+798 NE
-808 EFTPPAGESSYSFS
+808 T
-822 YNENSSDST
+822 
-831 VIGTVTA
+831 
-838 TDPEGK
+838 
-844 AVTYSIISGDTNG
+844 
-857 WFEIDTNTG
+857 
-866 VITLTPAGVA
+866 
-876 AVANDFEALAN
+876 
-887 VHNLVVGA
+887 
-895 SDGVNTT
+895 
-902 TINVKLTELD
+902 
-912 VNEGPEFTPPAGE
+912 
-925 SSYSFSY
+925 
-932 NENSSDSTVIGT
+932 
-944 VTATDPEGK
+944 
-953 AVTYSIVSG
+953 
-962 DTNGWFEIDTNT
+962 
-974 GVITLTPAGVAAVA
+974 
-988 NDFEALAN
+988 
-996 VHNLVVGA
+996 
-1004 SDGVN
+1004 
-1009 TTTINVKLT
+1009 
-1018 ELDVNEGPE
+1018 
-1027 FTPLAGESSYS
+1027 
-1038 FSYNENSSDSTV
+1038 
-1050 IGTVTATDPEG
+1050 
-1061 KAVTYSIVSGD
+1061 
-1072 TNGWFEIDTNTGVI
+1072 
-1086 TLTPAGVAAVAND
+1086 
-1099 FEALANVHN
+1099 
-1108 LVVGASDGVNT
+1108 
-1119 TTINVKLTEL
+1119 
-1129 DVNEGP
+1129 
-1135 EFTPPAGESSYSF
+1135 
-1148 SYNENSSDS
+1148 
-1157 TVIGTVTATDP
+1157 
-1168 EGKAVTY
+1168 
-1175 SIVSGDTNGWFEIDT
+1175 
-1190 NTGFI
+1190 
-1195 TLTPAGVAAVAN
+1195 
-1207 DFEALANV
+1207 
-1215 HNLVVGASDGVN
+1215 
-1227 TTTINVK
+1227 
-1234 LTELDVNEG
+1234 
-1243 PEFTPPAGESSYSFS
+1243 
-1258 YNENSSD
+1258 
-1265 STVIGTVT
+1265 
-1273 ATDPEGKA
+1273 
-1281 VTYSI
+1281 
-1286 VSGDTNG
+1286 
-1293 WFEIDTNTGVI
+1293 
-1304 TLTPAGV
+1304 
-1311 AAVANDFEALANVHN
+1311 
-1326 LVVGASDGVNTTT
+1326 
-1339 INVKLTELDVNEG
+1339 
-1352 PEFTP
+1352 
-1357 PAGESSYSFSYN
+1357 
-1369 ENSSDSTV
+1369 
-1377 IGTVTAT
+1377 
-1384 DPEGKAVTYSI
+1384 
-1395 VSGDT
+1395 
-1400 NGWFEIDTNTG
+1400 
-1411 VITLTPA
+1411 
-1418 GVAAVA
+1418 
-1424 NDFEALANVH
+1424 
-1434 NLVVGASDGVNT
+1434 
-1446 TTINVKLTELDVNE
+1446 
-1460 GPEFTPPAGE
+1460 
-1470 SSYSFSYNENSSDST
+1470 
-1485 VIGTVTAT
+1485 
-1493 DPEGKAVTYSI
+1493 
-1504 ISGDTNGWFEIDTNT
+1504 
-1519 GVITL
+1519 
-1524 TPAGVAAVANDFE
+1524 
-1537 ALANVHNLVVGAS
+1537 
-1550 DGVNTTT
+1550 
-1557 INVKLTE
+1557 
-1564 LDVNEGPEFTPPAG
+1564 
-1578 ESSYSFSYNENSSD
+1578 
-1592 STVIGTVTATDPEG
+1592 
-1606 KAVTYSIVSGDT
+1606 
-1618 NGWFEIDT
+1618 
-1626 NTGVITLTPAG
+1626 
-1637 VAAVAN
+1637 
-1643 DFEALAN
+1643 
-1650 VHNLVVGASDGVNT
+1650 
-1664 TTINV
+1664 
-1669 KLTELDVNEG
+1669 
-1679 PEFTPLAGE
+1679 
-1688 SSYSFSYN
+1688 
-1696 ENSSDSTVIGT
+1696 
-1707 VTATDPEGKAV
+1707 
-1718 TYSIVSGDTNGWFEI
+1718 
-1733 DTNTGVITL
+1733 
-1742 TPAGVAAVANDFEA
+1742 
-1756 LANVHN
+1756 
-1762 LVVGASD
+1762 
-1769 GVNTTTINVKLT
+1769 
-1781 ELDVNEG
+1781 
-1788 PEFTPPAGE
+1788 
-1797 SSYSFSYN
+1797 
-1805 ENSSDSTVIGTV
+1805 
-1817 TATDPEGK
+1817 
-1825 AVTYSI
+1825 
-1831 VSGDTNGWFE
+1831 
-1841 IDTNTGVITLTPAGV
+1841 
-1856 AAVANDFEALA
+1856 
-1867 NVHNLVVGASDG
+1867 
-1879 VNTTTINVKLTEL
+1879 
-1892 DVNEGPEFTPPAG
+1892 
-1905 ESSYSFSYNEN
+1905 
-1916 SSDSTVIGTV
+1916 
-1926 TATDPEG
+1926 
-1933 KAVTYS
+1933 
-1939 IVSGDTNG
+1939 
-1947 WFEIDTNTGVITLT
+1947 
-1961 PAGVA
+1961 
-1966 AVANDFEALANVH
+1966 
-1979 NLVVGA
+1979 
-1985 SDGVNTTTINVKL
+1985 
-1998 TELDVN
+1998 
-2004 EGPEFTPPAGESSY
+2004 
-2018 SFSYNENSS
+2018 
-2027 DSTVIGTVTATD
+2027 
-2039 PEGKA
+2039 
-2044 VTYSIISGDTNGWFE
+2044 
-2059 IDTNTGVITLTP
+2059 
-2071 AGVAAVAN
+2071 
-2079 DFEALANVH
+2079 
-2088 NLVVGASDGVNTTTI
+2088 
-2103 NVKLTELD
+2103 
-2111 VNEGPEFTPP
+2111 
-2121 AGESSYSFSYNE
+2121 
-2133 NSSDSTVIGTVTATD
+2133 
-2148 PEGKAVTYSIVSG
+2148 
-2161 DTNGWFEIDT
+2161 
-2171 NTGVIT
+2171 
-2177 LTPAGVAAVANDFEA
+2177 
-2192 LANVHNLVVGASDG
+2192 
-2206 VNTTTINVKLTEL
+2206 
-2219 DVNEGPEFTPL
+2219 
-2230 AGESS
+2230 
-2235 YSFSYNENSSDSTVI
+2235 
-2250 GTVTA
+2250 
-2255 TDPEGKAVTYSIVSG
+2255 
-2270 DTNGWFEIDTN
+2270 
-2281 TGVITLTP
+2281 
-2289 AGVAAVANDFEALAN
+2289 
-2304 VHNLVVGASD
+2304 
-2314 GVNTTTINVKL
+2314 
-2325 TELDVNEGPEFT
+2325 
-2337 PPAGE
+2337 
-2342 SSYSFSYNENSSD
+2342 
-2355 STVIGTVTATDPEG
+2355 
-2369 KAVTYSIV
+2369 
-2377 SGDTNGW
+2377 
-2384 FEIDT
+2384 
-2389 NTGVITLTPAGVA
+2389 
-2402 AVANDFEALAN
+2402 
-2413 VHNLVVGASDGVNT
+2413 
-2427 TTINVKL
+2427 
-2434 TELDVNEGPEFTP
+2434 
-2447 PAGESSYSFS
+2447 
-2457 YNENSSDSTVIG
+2457 
-2469 TVTATDPEGKAVTYS
+2469 
-2484 IVSGDTNGWFE
+2484 
-2495 IDTNTGVITLTP
+2495 
-2507 AGVAAVAND
+2507 
-2516 FEALANVH
+2516 
-2524 NLVVGASDGV
+2524 
-2534 NTTTINVKLTE
+2534 
-2545 LDVNEGPEFTPPAG
+2545 
-2559 ESSYSFSYNENS
+2559 
-2571 SDSTVIGTV
+2571 
-2580 TATDPEGKAV
+2580 
-2590 TYSIVSGDTN
+2590 
-2600 GWFEI
+2600 
-2605 DTNTGVITLTPAG
+2605 
-2618 VAAVANDF
+2618 
-2626 EALANVHN
+2626 
-2634 LVVGA
+2634 
-2639 SDGVNT
+2639 
-2645 TTINVKLTELDV
+2645 
-2657 NEGPE
+2657 
-2662 FTPPAGESSY
+2662 
-2672 SFSYNENSSD
+2672 
-2682 STVIGTVTAT
+2682 
-2692 DPEGKAVT
+2692 
-2700 YSIVSGDTNG
+2700 
-2710 WFEIDTNTGFIT
+2710 
-2722 LTPAGVAA
+2722 
-2730 VANDF
+2730 
-2735 EALANVH
+2735 
-2742 NLVVGASDGV
+2742 
-2752 NTTTINVKLTEL
+2752 
-2764 DVNEGPEF
+2764 
-2772 TPPAGESSYSFSYNE
+2772 
-2787 NSSDSTV
+2787 
-2794 IGTVTATDPE
+2794 
-2804 GKAVTYSI
+2804 
-2812 VSGDTNGWFEIDT
+2812 
-2825 NTGVITLTPAGVA
+2825 
-2838 AVANDFEALANV
+2838 
-2850 HNLVVGASDGVNT
+2850 
-2863 TTINVKL
+2863 
-2870 TELDVNEGPEF
+2870 
-2881 TPPAGESSYSFSY
+2881 
-2894 NENSS
+2894 
-2899 DSTVIGTVT
+2899 
-2908 ATDPEGKAVT
+2908 
-2918 YSIVSGDTNGWFEID
+2918 
-2933 TNTGVITLTPAGVA
+2933 
-2947 AVANDFEALANVHN
+2947 
-2961 LVVGASD
+2961 
-2968 GVNTTTINVKLT
+2968 
-2980 ELDVNEGPEFTPP
+2980 
-2993 AGESSYSFS
+2993 
-3002 YNENSSDSTVI
+3002 
-3013 GTVTATDPEGKAV
+3013 
-3026 TYSIVSGDTNG
+3026 
-3037 WFEIDT
+3037 
-3043 NTGVITLTPA
+3043 
-3053 GVAAVA
+3053 
-3059 NDFEALA
+3059 
-3066 NVHNLVVGA
+3066 
-3075 SDGVNTTTINVKLTE
+3075 
-3090 LDVNEGPEFTPPA
+3090 
-3103 GESSYSF
+3103 
-3110 SYNENSSDST
+3110 
-3120 VIGTVTATDPEG
+3120 
-3132 KAVTYSII
+3132 
-3140 SGDTNGWFEIDT
+3140 
-3152 NTGVITLTPA
+3152 
-3162 GVAAVA
+3162 
-3168 NDFEA
+3168 
-3173 LANVHNL
+3173 
-3180 VVGASD
+3180 
-3186 GVNTT
+3186 
-3191 TINVK
+3191 
-3196 LTELDVNEGPE
+3196 
-3207 FTPPA
+3207 
-3212 GESSYSFSYNENSS
+3212 
-3226 DSTVIGTVTAT
+3226 
-3237 DPEGKAVTYSIVSG
+3237 
-3251 DTNGW
+3251 
-3256 FEIDTNTGVITLT
+3256 
-3269 PAGVAAVAN
+3269 
-3278 DFEALANVHNLV
+3278 
-3290 VGASDGVNTTTINVK
+3290 
-3305 LTELDVNEGPE
+3305 
-3316 FTPLAGESS
+3316 
-3325 YSFSY
+3325 
-3330 NENSSDSTVIGTVT
+3330 
-3344 ATDPEGKAVTYS
+3344 
-3356 IVSGDTNGWFEI
+3356 
-3368 DTNTGVIT
+3368 
-3376 LTPAGVAAVAND
+3376 
-3388 FEALANV
+3388 
-3395 HNLVVGAS
+3395 
-3403 DGVNTTTINVKLTEL
+3403 
-3418 DVNEGPEFT
+3418 
-3427 PPAGESSY
+3427 
-3435 SFSYNENSSDSTVIG
+3435 
-3450 TVTATDP
+3450 
-3457 EGKAVTYSIVSGDT
+3457 
-3471 NGWFE
+3471 
-3476 IDTNTGVITLTPAGV
+3476 
-3491 AAVANDFEALA
+3491 
-3502 NVHNLVV
+3502 
-3509 GASDGVNTTTI
+3509 
-3520 NVKLTELDVNEG
+3520 
-3532 PEFTPP
+3532 
-3538 AGESSYSFSYN
+3538 
-3549 ENSSDST
+3549 
-3556 VIGTVTATDP
+3556 
-3566 EGKAVTYS
+3566 
-3574 IVSGDTN
+3574 
-3581 GWFEIDTN
+3581 
-3589 TGVITLT
+3589 
-3596 PAGVAAVAN
+3596 
-3605 DFEALANVHNLVV
+3605 
-3618 GASDGVNTTTINV
+3618 
-3631 KLTELDVN
+3631 
-3639 EGPEFTP
+3639 
-3646 PAGESSYSFSYNENS
+3646 
-3661 SDSTVIGT
+3661 
-3669 VTATDPEGKAVT
+3669 
-3681 YSIVSG
+3681 
-3687 DTNGWFEIDTNTGV
+3687 
-3701 ITLTPAGVAAVA
+3701 
-3713 NDFEALANVHNLV
+3713 
-3726 VGASDGVNTTTINVK
+3726 
-3741 LTELDVNEGPEFTP
+3741 
-3755 PAGESSY
+3755 
-3762 SFSYNENSSDS
+3762 
-3773 TVIGTVTATDPEGK
+3773 
-3787 AVTYSIVSGDT
+3787 
-3798 NGWFEIDTNTGVI
+3798 
-3811 TLTPAGVAA
+3811 
-3820 VANDFEA
+3820 
-3827 LANVHNLVV
+3827 
-3836 GASDG
+3836 
-3841 VNTTTINVK
+3841 
-3850 LTELDV
+3850 
-3856 NEGPEF
+3856 
-3862 TPPAGESSYSFSYN
+3862 
-3876 ENSSDSTVI
+3876 
-3885 GTVTATDPEG
+3885 
-3895 KAVTYSIVSGDTNGW
+3895 
-3910 FEIDTNTG
+3910 
-3918 FITLTPAGVAAVAN
+3918 
-3932 DFEAL
+3932 
-3937 ANVHNLVVGASDGV
+3937 
-3951 NTTTINVKLTE
+3951 
-3962 QNLDDNAPKFEGTTD
+3962 NLDDNAPKFEGTTD

>member
-1 MLSLTNLA
+1 MGIHALLSLTNLA

-53 VAQLVDAEGNAQ
+53 VAQLVDAEGNVQ

-89 DLAPAAGG
+89 LAPAAGG
-97 LQSSSITGSASIER
+97 LQGSSITGSASIER

-154 PPVDPEEPVS
+154 PPVDPEEPAS

-189 GTTTAETTIVLTL
+189 GTTAAETTIVLTL

-207 VKGVDFNGT
+207 TKGVDFNGT

-292 DDRPVVSGISSPTV
+292 DDSPVVNGISSPTV

-333 GESATKNVDFNGT
+333 GGSATAGTDFT
-346 SVSVIINGVSKPVS
+346 SSEVTITYQ
-360 VNDDGTFSVDVPAN
+360 DGTTQTVAVNGDGSFEVAIPAGD
-374 TTTFSVSVETTDDD
+374 TTFSISVQTTDD
-388 VYEGSESFTLS
+388 
-399 GYTESQTSANEVTGT
+399 N
-414 ATITDDGSVTP
+414 
-425 PGGTADDDRPSVST
+425 
-439 ISSPTVS
+439 
-446 EGDSATFDVSLSNA
+446 
-460 STTAT
+460 
-465 TVTLTLAGESA
+465 
-476 TKNVDFNGTSVS
+476 
-488 VIINGVSK
+488 
-496 PVSVNDDGTFS
+496 
-507 VDVPANTTTFSVSV
+507 
-521 ETTDDDVYEGSE
+521 
-533 SFTLSGY
+533 
-540 TESQTSANE
+540 
-549 VTGTATIT
+549 
-557 DDGSVTPPGGTADDD
+557 
-572 RPSVSTISS
+572 
-581 PTVSEGDS
+581 
-589 ATFDVSLS
+589 
-597 NVSTTATTVT
+597 
-607 LTLAGE
+607 
-613 SATKNVDFNGTSV
+613 
-626 SVIINGVS
+626 
-634 KPVSVNDD
+634 
-642 GTFSVDVP
+642 
-650 ANTTTFSVSVETTD
+650 
-664 DDVYEGSESF
+664 VYEGSESF
-674 TLSGKTETQEK
+674 TLSGKTATQGT
-685 AITGTGTIL
+685 AITTTGTIVDNDEVPTIKSIGTGDVTATEGDAL
-694 DSDNP
+694 IFTVKLSNVSSTSTSFDFLLQDGTATSDDYGAASFSNGVTYDASTGKITVPTGVTSFTVNVPTTNDSIEEADETVKLTIGGKEVIGTIVDNDNAPIIDDATVNNLSESIANGTEVYDVHEARTSNDTDLDGEALQYTFVHSNNTRSTTSEDGAFSIDPGTGKITVLDTTKLDYESATSIVLKVETTDGVNKDTADITLNLTNVNDSDTVFTKESETFNYAEGTAAGVTLGKVTATDADGDSISYSIAQEHNVYAADDVNKERP
-699 PKFDNTTDGEY
+699 FYQVDANGNVSLTEAGEKAFTNDYESGRNTHTITVTATGTDGSGADTTDTIEVTLNETNIDDNAPKFEGTTDGEY
-710 SFSYNENSS
+710 SFSYDENSAA
-719 DSTVIGTV
+719 DTVLGTV
-727 TATDPE
+727 KATDADKE
-733 GKAVTYSIVSGD
+733 TVTYSIKSGND
-745 TNGWFEIDTNT
+745 NGWFAIDATT
-756 GVITLTPAG
+756 GVITLTAKG
-765 VAAVANDFEALAN
+765 AEAAANDFEALAN
-778 VHNLVVGA
+778 VHSLVVTATEDAGLG
-786 SDGVNTT
+786 GVKTT
-793 TINVK
+793 DITVK
-798 LTELDVNEGP
+798 LNEQNLDDNAPKFEG
-808 EFTPPAGESSYSFS
+808 TTDGEYSFS
-822 YNENSSDST
+822 YDENSAADT
-831 VIGTVTA
+831 VLGTVKA
-838 TDPEGK
+838 TDADKET
-844 AVTYSIISGDTNG
+844 VTYSIKSGNDNG
-857 WFEIDTNTG
+857 WFAIDATTG
-866 VITLTPAGVA
+866 VITLTAKGAEA
-876 AVANDFEALAN
+876 AANDFEALAN
-887 VHNLVVGA
+887 VHSLVVTATEDAGLG
-895 SDGVNTT
+895 GVKTT
-902 TINVKLTELD
+902 DITVKLNEQNLD
-912 VNEGPEFTPPAGE
+912 DNAPKFEGTTDGE
-925 SSYSFSY
+925 YSFSY
-932 NENSSDSTVIGT
+932 DENSAADTVLGT
-944 VTATDPEGK
+944 VKATDADKET
-953 AVTYSIVSG
+953 VTYSIKSG
-962 DTNGWFEIDTNT
+962 NDNGWFAIDATT
-974 GVITLTPAGVAAVA
+974 GVITLTAKGAEAAA

-996 VHNLVVGA
+996 VHSLVVTATEDAGLG
-1004 SDGVN
+1004 GVK
-1009 TTTINVKLT
+1009 TTDIIVKLN
-1018 ELDVNEGPE
+1018 EQNLDDNAPKFEG
-1027 FTPLAGESSYS
+1027 TTDGEYS
-1038 FSYNENSSDSTV
+1038 FSYDENSAADTV
-1050 IGTVTATDPEG
+1050 LGTVKATDADKET
-1061 KAVTYSIVSGD
+1061 VTYSIKSGND
-1072 TNGWFEIDTNTGVI
+1072 NGWFAIDATTGVI
-1086 TLTPAGVAAVAND
+1086 TLTAKGAEAAAND
-1099 FEALANVHN
+1099 FEALANVHS
-1108 LVVGASDGVNT
+1108 LVVTATEDAGLGGVKT
-1119 TTINVKLTEL
+1119 TDITVKLNEQNL
-1129 DVNEGP
+1129 DDNAPKFEG
-1135 EFTPPAGESSYSF
+1135 TTDGEYSF
-1148 SYNENSSDS
+1148 SYDENSAAD
-1157 TVIGTVTATDP
+1157 TVLGTVKATDADK
-1168 EGKAVTY
+1168 ETVTY
-1175 SIVSGDTNGWFEIDT
+1175 SIKSGNDNGWFAIDAT
-1190 NTGFI
+1190 TGVI
-1195 TLTPAGVAAVAN
+1195 TLTAKGAEAAAN

-1215 HNLVVGASDGVN
+1215 HSLVVTATEDAGLGGVK
-1227 TTTINVK
+1227 TTDITVK
-1234 LTELDVNEG
+1234 LSEQNLDDNAPKFEG
-1243 PEFTPPAGESSYSFS
+1243 TTDGEYSFS
-1258 YNENSSD
+1258 YDENSAAD
-1265 STVIGTVT
+1265 TVLGTVK
-1273 ATDPEGKA
+1273 ATDADKET

-1286 VSGDTNG
+1286 KSGNDNG
-1293 WFEIDTNTGVI
+1293 WFAIDATTGVI
-1304 TLTPAGV
+1304 TLTAKGAE
-1311 AAVANDFEALANVHN
+1311 AAANDFEALANVHS
-1326 LVVGASDGVNTTT
+1326 LVVTATEDAGLGGVKTTDIT
-1339 INVKLTELDVNEG
+1339 VKLNEQNLDDNAPKFEG
-1352 PEFTP
+1352 TTD
-1357 PAGESSYSFSYN
+1357 GEYSFSYD
-1369 ENSSDSTV
+1369 ENSAADTV
-1377 IGTVTAT
+1377 LGTVKAT
-1384 DPEGKAVTYSI
+1384 DADKETVTYSI
-1395 VSGDT
+1395 KSGND
-1400 NGWFEIDTNTG
+1400 NGWFAIDATTG
-1411 VITLTPA
+1411 VITLTA
-1418 GVAAVA
+1418 KGAEAAA

-1434 NLVVGASDGVNT
+1434 SLV
-1446 TTINVKLTELDVNE
+1446 
-1460 GPEFTPPAGE
+1460 
-1470 SSYSFSYNENSSDST
+1470 
-1485 VIGTVTAT
+1485 VTAT
-1493 DPEGKAVTYSI
+1493 EDAGL
-1504 ISGDTNGWFEIDTNT
+1504 G
-1519 GVITL
+1519 GVKTTDIT
-1524 TPAGVAAVANDFE
+1524 
-1537 ALANVHNLVVGAS
+1537 
-1550 DGVNTTT
+1550 
-1557 INVKLTE
+1557 VKL
-1564 LDVNEGPEFTPPAG
+1564 N
-1578 ESSYSFSYNENSSD
+1578 
-1592 STVIGTVTATDPEG
+1592 
-1606 KAVTYSIVSGDT
+1606 
-1618 NGWFEIDT
+1618 
-1626 NTGVITLTPAG
+1626 
-1637 VAAVAN
+1637 
-1643 DFEALAN
+1643 
-1650 VHNLVVGASDGVNT
+1650 
-1664 TTINV
+1664 
-1669 KLTELDVNEG
+1669 
-1679 PEFTPLAGE
+1679 
-1688 SSYSFSYN
+1688 
-1696 ENSSDSTVIGT
+1696 
-1707 VTATDPEGKAV
+1707 
-1718 TYSIVSGDTNGWFEI
+1718 
-1733 DTNTGVITL
+1733 
-1742 TPAGVAAVANDFEA
+1742 
-1756 LANVHN
+1756 
-1762 LVVGASD
+1762 
-1769 GVNTTTINVKLT
+1769 
-1781 ELDVNEG
+1781 
-1788 PEFTPPAGE
+1788 
-1797 SSYSFSYN
+1797 
-1805 ENSSDSTVIGTV
+1805 
-1817 TATDPEGK
+1817 
-1825 AVTYSI
+1825 
-1831 VSGDTNGWFE
+1831 
-1841 IDTNTGVITLTPAGV
+1841 
-1856 AAVANDFEALA
+1856 
-1867 NVHNLVVGASDG
+1867 
-1879 VNTTTINVKLTEL
+1879 
-1892 DVNEGPEFTPPAG
+1892 
-1905 ESSYSFSYNEN
+1905 
-1916 SSDSTVIGTV
+1916 
-1926 TATDPEG
+1926 
-1933 KAVTYS
+1933 
-1939 IVSGDTNG
+1939 
-1947 WFEIDTNTGVITLT
+1947 
-1961 PAGVA
+1961 
-1966 AVANDFEALANVH
+1966 
-1979 NLVVGA
+1979 
-1985 SDGVNTTTINVKL
+1985 
-1998 TELDVN
+1998 
-2004 EGPEFTPPAGESSY
+2004 
-2018 SFSYNENSS
+2018 
-2027 DSTVIGTVTATD
+2027 
-2039 PEGKA
+2039 
-2044 VTYSIISGDTNGWFE
+2044 
-2059 IDTNTGVITLTP
+2059 
-2071 AGVAAVAN
+2071 
-2079 DFEALANVH
+2079 
-2088 NLVVGASDGVNTTTI
+2088 
-2103 NVKLTELD
+2103 
-2111 VNEGPEFTPP
+2111 
-2121 AGESSYSFSYNE
+2121 
-2133 NSSDSTVIGTVTATD
+2133 
-2148 PEGKAVTYSIVSG
+2148 
-2161 DTNGWFEIDT
+2161 
-2171 NTGVIT
+2171 
-2177 LTPAGVAAVANDFEA
+2177 
-2192 LANVHNLVVGASDG
+2192 
-2206 VNTTTINVKLTEL
+2206 
-2219 DVNEGPEFTPL
+2219 
-2230 AGESS
+2230 
-2235 YSFSYNENSSDSTVI
+2235 
-2250 GTVTA
+2250 
-2255 TDPEGKAVTYSIVSG
+2255 
-2270 DTNGWFEIDTN
+2270 
-2281 TGVITLTP
+2281 
-2289 AGVAAVANDFEALAN
+2289 
-2304 VHNLVVGASD
+2304 
-2314 GVNTTTINVKL
+2314 
-2325 TELDVNEGPEFT
+2325 
-2337 PPAGE
+2337 
-2342 SSYSFSYNENSSD
+2342 
-2355 STVIGTVTATDPEG
+2355 
-2369 KAVTYSIV
+2369 
-2377 SGDTNGW
+2377 
-2384 FEIDT
+2384 
-2389 NTGVITLTPAGVA
+2389 
-2402 AVANDFEALAN
+2402 
-2413 VHNLVVGASDGVNT
+2413 
-2427 TTINVKL
+2427 
-2434 TELDVNEGPEFTP
+2434 
-2447 PAGESSYSFS
+2447 
-2457 YNENSSDSTVIG
+2457 
-2469 TVTATDPEGKAVTYS
+2469 
-2484 IVSGDTNGWFE
+2484 
-2495 IDTNTGVITLTP
+2495 
-2507 AGVAAVAND
+2507 
-2516 FEALANVH
+2516 
-2524 NLVVGASDGV
+2524 
-2534 NTTTINVKLTE
+2534 
-2545 LDVNEGPEFTPPAG
+2545 
-2559 ESSYSFSYNENS
+2559 
-2571 SDSTVIGTV
+2571 
-2580 TATDPEGKAV
+2580 
-2590 TYSIVSGDTN
+2590 
-2600 GWFEI
+2600 
-2605 DTNTGVITLTPAG
+2605 
-2618 VAAVANDF
+2618 
-2626 EALANVHN
+2626 
-2634 LVVGA
+2634 
-2639 SDGVNT
+2639 
-2645 TTINVKLTELDV
+2645 
-2657 NEGPE
+2657 
-2662 FTPPAGESSY
+2662 
-2672 SFSYNENSSD
+2672 
-2682 STVIGTVTAT
+2682 
-2692 DPEGKAVT
+2692 
-2700 YSIVSGDTNG
+2700 
-2710 WFEIDTNTGFIT
+2710 
-2722 LTPAGVAA
+2722 
-2730 VANDF
+2730 
-2735 EALANVH
+2735 
-2742 NLVVGASDGV
+2742 
-2752 NTTTINVKLTEL
+2752 
-2764 DVNEGPEF
+2764 
-2772 TPPAGESSYSFSYNE
+2772 
-2787 NSSDSTV
+2787 
-2794 IGTVTATDPE
+2794 
-2804 GKAVTYSI
+2804 
-2812 VSGDTNGWFEIDT
+2812 
-2825 NTGVITLTPAGVA
+2825 
-2838 AVANDFEALANV
+2838 
-2850 HNLVVGASDGVNT
+2850 
-2863 TTINVKL
+2863 
-2870 TELDVNEGPEF
+2870 
-2881 TPPAGESSYSFSY
+2881 
-2894 NENSS
+2894 
-2899 DSTVIGTVT
+2899 
-2908 ATDPEGKAVT
+2908 
-2918 YSIVSGDTNGWFEID
+2918 
-2933 TNTGVITLTPAGVA
+2933 
-2947 AVANDFEALANVHN
+2947 
-2961 LVVGASD
+2961 
-2968 GVNTTTINVKLT
+2968 
-2980 ELDVNEGPEFTPP
+2980 
-2993 AGESSYSFS
+2993 
-3002 YNENSSDSTVI
+3002 
-3013 GTVTATDPEGKAV
+3013 
-3026 TYSIVSGDTNG
+3026 
-3037 WFEIDT
+3037 
-3043 NTGVITLTPA
+3043 
-3053 GVAAVA
+3053 
-3059 NDFEALA
+3059 
-3066 NVHNLVVGA
+3066 
-3075 SDGVNTTTINVKLTE
+3075 
-3090 LDVNEGPEFTPPA
+3090 
-3103 GESSYSF
+3103 
-3110 SYNENSSDST
+3110 
-3120 VIGTVTATDPEG
+3120 
-3132 KAVTYSII
+3132 
-3140 SGDTNGWFEIDT
+3140 
-3152 NTGVITLTPA
+3152 
-3162 GVAAVA
+3162 
-3168 NDFEA
+3168 
-3173 LANVHNL
+3173 
-3180 VVGASD
+3180 
-3186 GVNTT
+3186 
-3191 TINVK
+3191 
-3196 LTELDVNEGPE
+3196 
-3207 FTPPA
+3207 
-3212 GESSYSFSYNENSS
+3212 
-3226 DSTVIGTVTAT
+3226 
-3237 DPEGKAVTYSIVSG
+3237 
-3251 DTNGW
+3251 
-3256 FEIDTNTGVITLT
+3256 
-3269 PAGVAAVAN
+3269 
-3278 DFEALANVHNLV
+3278 
-3290 VGASDGVNTTTINVK
+3290 
-3305 LTELDVNEGPE
+3305 
-3316 FTPLAGESS
+3316 
-3325 YSFSY
+3325 
-3330 NENSSDSTVIGTVT
+3330 
-3344 ATDPEGKAVTYS
+3344 
-3356 IVSGDTNGWFEI
+3356 
-3368 DTNTGVIT
+3368 
-3376 LTPAGVAAVAND
+3376 
-3388 FEALANV
+3388 
-3395 HNLVVGAS
+3395 
-3403 DGVNTTTINVKLTEL
+3403 
-3418 DVNEGPEFT
+3418 
-3427 PPAGESSY
+3427 
-3435 SFSYNENSSDSTVIG
+3435 
-3450 TVTATDP
+3450 
-3457 EGKAVTYSIVSGDT
+3457 
-3471 NGWFE
+3471 
-3476 IDTNTGVITLTPAGV
+3476 
-3491 AAVANDFEALA
+3491 
-3502 NVHNLVV
+3502 
-3509 GASDGVNTTTI
+3509 
-3520 NVKLTELDVNEG
+3520 
-3532 PEFTPP
+3532 
-3538 AGESSYSFSYN
+3538 
-3549 ENSSDST
+3549 
-3556 VIGTVTATDP
+3556 
-3566 EGKAVTYS
+3566 
-3574 IVSGDTN
+3574 
-3581 GWFEIDTN
+3581 
-3589 TGVITLT
+3589 
-3596 PAGVAAVAN
+3596 
-3605 DFEALANVHNLVV
+3605 
-3618 GASDGVNTTTINV
+3618 
-3631 KLTELDVN
+3631 
-3639 EGPEFTP
+3639 
-3646 PAGESSYSFSYNENS
+3646 
-3661 SDSTVIGT
+3661 
-3669 VTATDPEGKAVT
+3669 
-3681 YSIVSG
+3681 
-3687 DTNGWFEIDTNTGV
+3687 
-3701 ITLTPAGVAAVA
+3701 
-3713 NDFEALANVHNLV
+3713 
-3726 VGASDGVNTTTINVK
+3726 
-3741 LTELDVNEGPEFTP
+3741 
-3755 PAGESSY
+3755 
-3762 SFSYNENSSDS
+3762 
-3773 TVIGTVTATDPEGK
+3773 
-3787 AVTYSIVSGDT
+3787 
-3798 NGWFEIDTNTGVI
+3798 
-3811 TLTPAGVAA
+3811 
-3820 VANDFEA
+3820 
-3827 LANVHNLVV
+3827 
-3836 GASDG
+3836 
-3841 VNTTTINVK
+3841 
-3850 LTELDV
+3850 
-3856 NEGPEF
+3856 
-3862 TPPAGESSYSFSYN
+3862 
-3876 ENSSDSTVI
+3876 
-3885 GTVTATDPEG
+3885 
-3895 KAVTYSIVSGDTNGW
+3895 
-3910 FEIDTNTG
+3910 
-3918 FITLTPAGVAAVAN
+3918 
-3932 DFEAL
+3932 
-3937 ANVHNLVVGASDGV
+3937 
-3951 NTTTINVKLTE
+3951 E

-4234 DIVVDSF
+4234 DIVADSF

-4614 VPVITYTTNTG
+4614 VPVITYTTHTG

-4658 NVLANDSDIDSALSV
+4658 NVLANDCDIDSALSV

-5225 GLGHDILTGGSGE
+5225 GLGHDILTYGSGE

>member
-1 MLSLTNLA
+1 MGIHALLSLTNLA

-89 DLAPAAGG
+89 IAPAAGG
-97 LQSSSITGSASIER
+97 LQGSSITGSASIER

-202 AGDTA
+202 ASDTA

-292 DDRPVVSGISSPTV
+292 DDSPVVNGISSPTV

-319 NASTTATTVTLTLA
+319 NASTIATTVTLTLA
-333 GESATKNVDFNGT
+333 GDSAMAGTDFT
-346 SVSVIINGVSKPVS
+346 STEVTITYQDGSTQTVT
-360 VNDDGTFSVDVPAN
+360 VNDDGSFSVDVPAN
-374 TTTFSVSVETTDDD
+374 TTTFSVSVQTTDDN
-388 VYEGSESFTLS
+388 VYEG
-399 GYTESQTSANEVTGT
+399 G
-414 ATITDDGSVTP
+414 
-425 PGGTADDDRPSVST
+425 
-439 ISSPTVS
+439 
-446 EGDSATFDVSLSNA
+446 
-460 STTAT
+460 
-465 TVTLTLAGESA
+465 
-476 TKNVDFNGTSVS
+476 
-488 VIINGVSK
+488 
-496 PVSVNDDGTFS
+496 
-507 VDVPANTTTFSVSV
+507 
-521 ETTDDDVYEGSE
+521 
-533 SFTLSGY
+533 
-540 TESQTSANE
+540 
-549 VTGTATIT
+549 
-557 DDGSVTPPGGTADDD
+557 
-572 RPSVSTISS
+572 
-581 PTVSEGDS
+581 
-589 ATFDVSLS
+589 
-597 NVSTTATTVT
+597 
-607 LTLAGE
+607 
-613 SATKNVDFNGTSV
+613 
-626 SVIINGVS
+626 
-634 KPVSVNDD
+634 
-642 GTFSVDVP
+642 
-650 ANTTTFSVSVETTD
+650 
-664 DDVYEGSESF
+664 ESF
-674 TLSGKTETQEK
+674 TLSGKTATQGT
-685 AITGTGTIL
+685 AITTTGTIVDNDEVPTIKSIGTGDVTATEGDALIFTVKLSNVSSTSTSFDFLLQDGTATSDDYGAASFSNGVTYDASTGKITVPTGVTSFTVNVPTTNDSIEEADETVKLTIGGKEAIGTIVDNDNAPVIDDATVNNLSESIANGTEVYDVHEARTGNDTDL
-694 DSDNP
+694 DGEALQYTFVHSNNTRSTTSEDGAFSIDP
-699 PKFDNTTDGEY
+699 GTGKITVLDTTKLDYESATSIVLKVETTDGVNKDTADITLNLTNVNDSDTVFTKESETFNYAEGTAAGVTLGKVTATDADGDSISY
-710 SFSYNENSS
+710 SIAQEHNVYAADDVNKERPFYQVDANGNVSLTEAGEKAFTNDYESGRN
-719 DSTVIGTV
+719 THTITV
-727 TATDPE
+727 TATGTDGSGADTTDTIE
-733 GKAVTYSIVSGD
+733 VTLNE
-745 TNGWFEIDTNT
+745 TNI
-756 GVITLTPAG
+756 
-765 VAAVANDFEALAN
+765 
-778 VHNLVVGA
+778 
-786 SDGVNTT
+786 
-793 TINVK
+793 
-798 LTELDVNEGP
+798 
-808 EFTPPAGESSYSFS
+808 
-822 YNENSSDST
+822 
-831 VIGTVTA
+831 
-838 TDPEGK
+838 
-844 AVTYSIISGDTNG
+844 
-857 WFEIDTNTG
+857 
-866 VITLTPAGVA
+866 
-876 AVANDFEALAN
+876 
-887 VHNLVVGA
+887 
-895 SDGVNTT
+895 
-902 TINVKLTELD
+902 
-912 VNEGPEFTPPAGE
+912 
-925 SSYSFSY
+925 
-932 NENSSDSTVIGT
+932 
-944 VTATDPEGK
+944 
-953 AVTYSIVSG
+953 
-962 DTNGWFEIDTNT
+962 
-974 GVITLTPAGVAAVA
+974 
-988 NDFEALAN
+988 
-996 VHNLVVGA
+996 
-1004 SDGVN
+1004 
-1009 TTTINVKLT
+1009 
-1018 ELDVNEGPE
+1018 
-1027 FTPLAGESSYS
+1027 
-1038 FSYNENSSDSTV
+1038 
-1050 IGTVTATDPEG
+1050 
-1061 KAVTYSIVSGD
+1061 
-1072 TNGWFEIDTNTGVI
+1072 
-1086 TLTPAGVAAVAND
+1086 
-1099 FEALANVHN
+1099 
-1108 LVVGASDGVNT
+1108 
-1119 TTINVKLTEL
+1119 
-1129 DVNEGP
+1129 
-1135 EFTPPAGESSYSF
+1135 
-1148 SYNENSSDS
+1148 
-1157 TVIGTVTATDP
+1157 
-1168 EGKAVTY
+1168 
-1175 SIVSGDTNGWFEIDT
+1175 
-1190 NTGFI
+1190 
-1195 TLTPAGVAAVAN
+1195 
-1207 DFEALANV
+1207 
-1215 HNLVVGASDGVN
+1215 
-1227 TTTINVK
+1227 
-1234 LTELDVNEG
+1234 
-1243 PEFTPPAGESSYSFS
+1243 
-1258 YNENSSD
+1258 
-1265 STVIGTVT
+1265 
-1273 ATDPEGKA
+1273 
-1281 VTYSI
+1281 
-1286 VSGDTNG
+1286 
-1293 WFEIDTNTGVI
+1293 
-1304 TLTPAGV
+1304 
-1311 AAVANDFEALANVHN
+1311 
-1326 LVVGASDGVNTTT
+1326 
-1339 INVKLTELDVNEG
+1339 
-1352 PEFTP
+1352 
-1357 PAGESSYSFSYN
+1357 
-1369 ENSSDSTV
+1369 
-1377 IGTVTAT
+1377 
-1384 DPEGKAVTYSI
+1384 
-1395 VSGDT
+1395 
-1400 NGWFEIDTNTG
+1400 
-1411 VITLTPA
+1411 
-1418 GVAAVA
+1418 
-1424 NDFEALANVH
+1424 
-1434 NLVVGASDGVNT
+1434 
-1446 TTINVKLTELDVNE
+1446 
-1460 GPEFTPPAGE
+1460 
-1470 SSYSFSYNENSSDST
+1470 
-1485 VIGTVTAT
+1485 
-1493 DPEGKAVTYSI
+1493 
-1504 ISGDTNGWFEIDTNT
+1504 
-1519 GVITL
+1519 
-1524 TPAGVAAVANDFE
+1524 
-1537 ALANVHNLVVGAS
+1537 
-1550 DGVNTTT
+1550 
-1557 INVKLTE
+1557 
-1564 LDVNEGPEFTPPAG
+1564 
-1578 ESSYSFSYNENSSD
+1578 
-1592 STVIGTVTATDPEG
+1592 
-1606 KAVTYSIVSGDT
+1606 
-1618 NGWFEIDT
+1618 
-1626 NTGVITLTPAG
+1626 
-1637 VAAVAN
+1637 
-1643 DFEALAN
+1643 
-1650 VHNLVVGASDGVNT
+1650 
-1664 TTINV
+1664 
-1669 KLTELDVNEG
+1669 
-1679 PEFTPLAGE
+1679 
-1688 SSYSFSYN
+1688 
-1696 ENSSDSTVIGT
+1696 
-1707 VTATDPEGKAV
+1707 
-1718 TYSIVSGDTNGWFEI
+1718 
-1733 DTNTGVITL
+1733 
-1742 TPAGVAAVANDFEA
+1742 
-1756 LANVHN
+1756 
-1762 LVVGASD
+1762 
-1769 GVNTTTINVKLT
+1769 
-1781 ELDVNEG
+1781 
-1788 PEFTPPAGE
+1788 
-1797 SSYSFSYN
+1797 
-1805 ENSSDSTVIGTV
+1805 
-1817 TATDPEGK
+1817 
-1825 AVTYSI
+1825 
-1831 VSGDTNGWFE
+1831 
-1841 IDTNTGVITLTPAGV
+1841 
-1856 AAVANDFEALA
+1856 
-1867 NVHNLVVGASDG
+1867 
-1879 VNTTTINVKLTEL
+1879 
-1892 DVNEGPEFTPPAG
+1892 
-1905 ESSYSFSYNEN
+1905 
-1916 SSDSTVIGTV
+1916 
-1926 TATDPEG
+1926 
-1933 KAVTYS
+1933 
-1939 IVSGDTNG
+1939 
-1947 WFEIDTNTGVITLT
+1947 
-1961 PAGVA
+1961 
-1966 AVANDFEALANVH
+1966 
-1979 NLVVGA
+1979 
-1985 SDGVNTTTINVKL
+1985 
-1998 TELDVN
+1998 
-2004 EGPEFTPPAGESSY
+2004 
-2018 SFSYNENSS
+2018 
-2027 DSTVIGTVTATD
+2027 
-2039 PEGKA
+2039 
-2044 VTYSIISGDTNGWFE
+2044 
-2059 IDTNTGVITLTP
+2059 
-2071 AGVAAVAN
+2071 
-2079 DFEALANVH
+2079 
-2088 NLVVGASDGVNTTTI
+2088 
-2103 NVKLTELD
+2103 
-2111 VNEGPEFTPP
+2111 
-2121 AGESSYSFSYNE
+2121 
-2133 NSSDSTVIGTVTATD
+2133 
-2148 PEGKAVTYSIVSG
+2148 
-2161 DTNGWFEIDT
+2161 
-2171 NTGVIT
+2171 
-2177 LTPAGVAAVANDFEA
+2177 
-2192 LANVHNLVVGASDG
+2192 
-2206 VNTTTINVKLTEL
+2206 
-2219 DVNEGPEFTPL
+2219 
-2230 AGESS
+2230 
-2235 YSFSYNENSSDSTVI
+2235 
-2250 GTVTA
+2250 
-2255 TDPEGKAVTYSIVSG
+2255 
-2270 DTNGWFEIDTN
+2270 
-2281 TGVITLTP
+2281 
-2289 AGVAAVANDFEALAN
+2289 
-2304 VHNLVVGASD
+2304 
-2314 GVNTTTINVKL
+2314 
-2325 TELDVNEGPEFT
+2325 
-2337 PPAGE
+2337 
-2342 SSYSFSYNENSSD
+2342 
-2355 STVIGTVTATDPEG
+2355 
-2369 KAVTYSIV
+2369 
-2377 SGDTNGW
+2377 
-2384 FEIDT
+2384 
-2389 NTGVITLTPAGVA
+2389 
-2402 AVANDFEALAN
+2402 
-2413 VHNLVVGASDGVNT
+2413 
-2427 TTINVKL
+2427 
-2434 TELDVNEGPEFTP
+2434 
-2447 PAGESSYSFS
+2447 
-2457 YNENSSDSTVIG
+2457 
-2469 TVTATDPEGKAVTYS
+2469 
-2484 IVSGDTNGWFE
+2484 
-2495 IDTNTGVITLTP
+2495 
-2507 AGVAAVAND
+2507 
-2516 FEALANVH
+2516 
-2524 NLVVGASDGV
+2524 
-2534 NTTTINVKLTE
+2534 
-2545 LDVNEGPEFTPPAG
+2545 
-2559 ESSYSFSYNENS
+2559 
-2571 SDSTVIGTV
+2571 
-2580 TATDPEGKAV
+2580 
-2590 TYSIVSGDTN
+2590 
-2600 GWFEI
+2600 
-2605 DTNTGVITLTPAG
+2605 
-2618 VAAVANDF
+2618 
-2626 EALANVHN
+2626 
-2634 LVVGA
+2634 
-2639 SDGVNT
+2639 
-2645 TTINVKLTELDV
+2645 
-2657 NEGPE
+2657 
-2662 FTPPAGESSY
+2662 
-2672 SFSYNENSSD
+2672 
-2682 STVIGTVTAT
+2682 
-2692 DPEGKAVT
+2692 
-2700 YSIVSGDTNG
+2700 
-2710 WFEIDTNTGFIT
+2710 
-2722 LTPAGVAA
+2722 
-2730 VANDF
+2730 
-2735 EALANVH
+2735 
-2742 NLVVGASDGV
+2742 
-2752 NTTTINVKLTEL
+2752 
-2764 DVNEGPEF
+2764 
-2772 TPPAGESSYSFSYNE
+2772 
-2787 NSSDSTV
+2787 
-2794 IGTVTATDPE
+2794 
-2804 GKAVTYSI
+2804 
-2812 VSGDTNGWFEIDT
+2812 
-2825 NTGVITLTPAGVA
+2825 
-2838 AVANDFEALANV
+2838 
-2850 HNLVVGASDGVNT
+2850 
-2863 TTINVKL
+2863 
-2870 TELDVNEGPEF
+2870 
-2881 TPPAGESSYSFSY
+2881 
-2894 NENSS
+2894 
-2899 DSTVIGTVT
+2899 
-2908 ATDPEGKAVT
+2908 
-2918 YSIVSGDTNGWFEID
+2918 
-2933 TNTGVITLTPAGVA
+2933 
-2947 AVANDFEALANVHN
+2947 
-2961 LVVGASD
+2961 
-2968 GVNTTTINVKLT
+2968 
-2980 ELDVNEGPEFTPP
+2980 
-2993 AGESSYSFS
+2993 
-3002 YNENSSDSTVI
+3002 
-3013 GTVTATDPEGKAV
+3013 
-3026 TYSIVSGDTNG
+3026 
-3037 WFEIDT
+3037 
-3043 NTGVITLTPA
+3043 
-3053 GVAAVA
+3053 
-3059 NDFEALA
+3059 
-3066 NVHNLVVGA
+3066 
-3075 SDGVNTTTINVKLTE
+3075 
-3090 LDVNEGPEFTPPA
+3090 
-3103 GESSYSF
+3103 
-3110 SYNENSSDST
+3110 
-3120 VIGTVTATDPEG
+3120 
-3132 KAVTYSII
+3132 
-3140 SGDTNGWFEIDT
+3140 
-3152 NTGVITLTPA
+3152 
-3162 GVAAVA
+3162 
-3168 NDFEA
+3168 
-3173 LANVHNL
+3173 
-3180 VVGASD
+3180 
-3186 GVNTT
+3186 
-3191 TINVK
+3191 
-3196 LTELDVNEGPE
+3196 
-3207 FTPPA
+3207 
-3212 GESSYSFSYNENSS
+3212 
-3226 DSTVIGTVTAT
+3226 
-3237 DPEGKAVTYSIVSG
+3237 
-3251 DTNGW
+3251 
-3256 FEIDTNTGVITLT
+3256 
-3269 PAGVAAVAN
+3269 
-3278 DFEALANVHNLV
+3278 
-3290 VGASDGVNTTTINVK
+3290 
-3305 LTELDVNEGPE
+3305 
-3316 FTPLAGESS
+3316 
-3325 YSFSY
+3325 
-3330 NENSSDSTVIGTVT
+3330 
-3344 ATDPEGKAVTYS
+3344 
-3356 IVSGDTNGWFEI
+3356 
-3368 DTNTGVIT
+3368 
-3376 LTPAGVAAVAND
+3376 
-3388 FEALANV
+3388 
-3395 HNLVVGAS
+3395 
-3403 DGVNTTTINVKLTEL
+3403 
-3418 DVNEGPEFT
+3418 
-3427 PPAGESSY
+3427 
-3435 SFSYNENSSDSTVIG
+3435 
-3450 TVTATDP
+3450 
-3457 EGKAVTYSIVSGDT
+3457 
-3471 NGWFE
+3471 
-3476 IDTNTGVITLTPAGV
+3476 
-3491 AAVANDFEALA
+3491 
-3502 NVHNLVV
+3502 
-3509 GASDGVNTTTI
+3509 
-3520 NVKLTELDVNEG
+3520 
-3532 PEFTPP
+3532 
-3538 AGESSYSFSYN
+3538 
-3549 ENSSDST
+3549 
-3556 VIGTVTATDP
+3556 
-3566 EGKAVTYS
+3566 
-3574 IVSGDTN
+3574 
-3581 GWFEIDTN
+3581 
-3589 TGVITLT
+3589 
-3596 PAGVAAVAN
+3596 
-3605 DFEALANVHNLVV
+3605 
-3618 GASDGVNTTTINV
+3618 
-3631 KLTELDVN
+3631 
-3639 EGPEFTP
+3639 
-3646 PAGESSYSFSYNENS
+3646 
-3661 SDSTVIGT
+3661 
-3669 VTATDPEGKAVT
+3669 
-3681 YSIVSG
+3681 
-3687 DTNGWFEIDTNTGV
+3687 
-3701 ITLTPAGVAAVA
+3701 
-3713 NDFEALANVHNLV
+3713 
-3726 VGASDGVNTTTINVK
+3726 
-3741 LTELDVNEGPEFTP
+3741 
-3755 PAGESSY
+3755 
-3762 SFSYNENSSDS
+3762 
-3773 TVIGTVTATDPEGK
+3773 
-3787 AVTYSIVSGDT
+3787 
-3798 NGWFEIDTNTGVI
+3798 
-3811 TLTPAGVAA
+3811 
-3820 VANDFEA
+3820 
-3827 LANVHNLVV
+3827 
-3836 GASDG
+3836 
-3841 VNTTTINVK
+3841 
-3850 LTELDV
+3850 
-3856 NEGPEF
+3856 
-3862 TPPAGESSYSFSYN
+3862 
-3876 ENSSDSTVI
+3876 
-3885 GTVTATDPEG
+3885 
-3895 KAVTYSIVSGDTNGW
+3895 
-3910 FEIDTNTG
+3910 
-3918 FITLTPAGVAAVAN
+3918 
-3932 DFEAL
+3932 
-3937 ANVHNLVVGASDGV
+3937 
-3951 NTTTINVKLTE
+3951 
-3962 QNLDDNAPKFEGTTD
+3962 DDNAPKFEGTTD

>member
-1 MLSLTNLA
+1 MGIHALLSLTNLA

-89 DLAPAAGG
+89 LAPAAGG
-97 LQSSSITGSASIER
+97 LQGSSIAGSASIER

-154 PPVDPEEPVS
+154 PPVDPEEPAS

-189 GTTTAETTIVLTL
+189 GTTAAETTIVLTL

-207 VKGVDFNGT
+207 TKGVDFNGT

-292 DDRPVVSGISSPTV
+292 DDSPVVNGISSPTV

-333 GESATKNVDFNGT
+333 GGSATAGTDFT
-346 SVSVIINGVSKPVS
+346 SSEVTITYQ
-360 VNDDGTFSVDVPAN
+360 DGTTQTVAVNGDGSFEVAIPAGD
-374 TTTFSVSVETTDDD
+374 TTFSISVQTTDD
-388 VYEGSESFTLS
+388 
-399 GYTESQTSANEVTGT
+399 N
-414 ATITDDGSVTP
+414 
-425 PGGTADDDRPSVST
+425 
-439 ISSPTVS
+439 
-446 EGDSATFDVSLSNA
+446 
-460 STTAT
+460 
-465 TVTLTLAGESA
+465 
-476 TKNVDFNGTSVS
+476 
-488 VIINGVSK
+488 
-496 PVSVNDDGTFS
+496 
-507 VDVPANTTTFSVSV
+507 
-521 ETTDDDVYEGSE
+521 
-533 SFTLSGY
+533 
-540 TESQTSANE
+540 
-549 VTGTATIT
+549 
-557 DDGSVTPPGGTADDD
+557 
-572 RPSVSTISS
+572 
-581 PTVSEGDS
+581 
-589 ATFDVSLS
+589 
-597 NVSTTATTVT
+597 
-607 LTLAGE
+607 
-613 SATKNVDFNGTSV
+613 
-626 SVIINGVS
+626 
-634 KPVSVNDD
+634 
-642 GTFSVDVP
+642 
-650 ANTTTFSVSVETTD
+650 
-664 DDVYEGSESF
+664 VYEGSESF
-674 TLSGKTETQEK
+674 TLSGKTATQGT
-685 AITGTGTIL
+685 AITTTGTIVDNDEVPTIKSIGTGDVTATEGDALIFTVKLSNVSSTSTSFDFLLQDGTATSDDYGAASFSNGVTYDASTGKITVPTGVTSFTVNVPTTNDSIEEADETVKLTIGGKEAIGTIVDNDNAPVIDDATVNNLSESIANGTEVYDVHEARTGNDTDL
-694 DSDNP
+694 DGEALQYTFVHSNNTCSTTSEDGAFSIDP
-699 PKFDNTTDGEY
+699 GTGKITVLDTTKLDYESATSIVLKVETTDGVNKDTADITLNLTNVNDSDTVFTKESETFNYAEGTAAGVTLGKVTATDADGDSISY
-710 SFSYNENSS
+710 SIAQEHNVYAADDVNKERPFYQVDANGNVSLTEAGEKAFTNDYESGRN
-719 DSTVIGTV
+719 THTITV
-727 TATDPE
+727 TATGTDGSGADTTDTIE
-733 GKAVTYSIVSGD
+733 VTLNE
-745 TNGWFEIDTNT
+745 TNI
-756 GVITLTPAG
+756 
-765 VAAVANDFEALAN
+765 
-778 VHNLVVGA
+778 
-786 SDGVNTT
+786 
-793 TINVK
+793 
-798 LTELDVNEGP
+798 
-808 EFTPPAGESSYSFS
+808 
-822 YNENSSDST
+822 
-831 VIGTVTA
+831 
-838 TDPEGK
+838 
-844 AVTYSIISGDTNG
+844 
-857 WFEIDTNTG
+857 
-866 VITLTPAGVA
+866 
-876 AVANDFEALAN
+876 
-887 VHNLVVGA
+887 
-895 SDGVNTT
+895 
-902 TINVKLTELD
+902 
-912 VNEGPEFTPPAGE
+912 
-925 SSYSFSY
+925 
-932 NENSSDSTVIGT
+932 
-944 VTATDPEGK
+944 
-953 AVTYSIVSG
+953 
-962 DTNGWFEIDTNT
+962 
-974 GVITLTPAGVAAVA
+974 
-988 NDFEALAN
+988 
-996 VHNLVVGA
+996 
-1004 SDGVN
+1004 
-1009 TTTINVKLT
+1009 
-1018 ELDVNEGPE
+1018 
-1027 FTPLAGESSYS
+1027 
-1038 FSYNENSSDSTV
+1038 
-1050 IGTVTATDPEG
+1050 
-1061 KAVTYSIVSGD
+1061 
-1072 TNGWFEIDTNTGVI
+1072 
-1086 TLTPAGVAAVAND
+1086 
-1099 FEALANVHN
+1099 
-1108 LVVGASDGVNT
+1108 
-1119 TTINVKLTEL
+1119 
-1129 DVNEGP
+1129 
-1135 EFTPPAGESSYSF
+1135 
-1148 SYNENSSDS
+1148 
-1157 TVIGTVTATDP
+1157 
-1168 EGKAVTY
+1168 
-1175 SIVSGDTNGWFEIDT
+1175 
-1190 NTGFI
+1190 
-1195 TLTPAGVAAVAN
+1195 
-1207 DFEALANV
+1207 
-1215 HNLVVGASDGVN
+1215 
-1227 TTTINVK
+1227 
-1234 LTELDVNEG
+1234 
-1243 PEFTPPAGESSYSFS
+1243 
-1258 YNENSSD
+1258 
-1265 STVIGTVT
+1265 
-1273 ATDPEGKA
+1273 
-1281 VTYSI
+1281 
-1286 VSGDTNG
+1286 
-1293 WFEIDTNTGVI
+1293 
-1304 TLTPAGV
+1304 
-1311 AAVANDFEALANVHN
+1311 
-1326 LVVGASDGVNTTT
+1326 
-1339 INVKLTELDVNEG
+1339 
-1352 PEFTP
+1352 
-1357 PAGESSYSFSYN
+1357 
-1369 ENSSDSTV
+1369 
-1377 IGTVTAT
+1377 
-1384 DPEGKAVTYSI
+1384 
-1395 VSGDT
+1395 
-1400 NGWFEIDTNTG
+1400 
-1411 VITLTPA
+1411 
-1418 GVAAVA
+1418 
-1424 NDFEALANVH
+1424 
-1434 NLVVGASDGVNT
+1434 
-1446 TTINVKLTELDVNE
+1446 
-1460 GPEFTPPAGE
+1460 
-1470 SSYSFSYNENSSDST
+1470 
-1485 VIGTVTAT
+1485 
-1493 DPEGKAVTYSI
+1493 
-1504 ISGDTNGWFEIDTNT
+1504 
-1519 GVITL
+1519 
-1524 TPAGVAAVANDFE
+1524 
-1537 ALANVHNLVVGAS
+1537 
-1550 DGVNTTT
+1550 
-1557 INVKLTE
+1557 
-1564 LDVNEGPEFTPPAG
+1564 
-1578 ESSYSFSYNENSSD
+1578 
-1592 STVIGTVTATDPEG
+1592 
-1606 KAVTYSIVSGDT
+1606 
-1618 NGWFEIDT
+1618 
-1626 NTGVITLTPAG
+1626 
-1637 VAAVAN
+1637 
-1643 DFEALAN
+1643 
-1650 VHNLVVGASDGVNT
+1650 
-1664 TTINV
+1664 
-1669 KLTELDVNEG
+1669 
-1679 PEFTPLAGE
+1679 
-1688 SSYSFSYN
+1688 
-1696 ENSSDSTVIGT
+1696 
-1707 VTATDPEGKAV
+1707 
-1718 TYSIVSGDTNGWFEI
+1718 
-1733 DTNTGVITL
+1733 
-1742 TPAGVAAVANDFEA
+1742 
-1756 LANVHN
+1756 
-1762 LVVGASD
+1762 
-1769 GVNTTTINVKLT
+1769 
-1781 ELDVNEG
+1781 
-1788 PEFTPPAGE
+1788 
-1797 SSYSFSYN
+1797 
-1805 ENSSDSTVIGTV
+1805 
-1817 TATDPEGK
+1817 
-1825 AVTYSI
+1825 
-1831 VSGDTNGWFE
+1831 
-1841 IDTNTGVITLTPAGV
+1841 
-1856 AAVANDFEALA
+1856 
-1867 NVHNLVVGASDG
+1867 
-1879 VNTTTINVKLTEL
+1879 
-1892 DVNEGPEFTPPAG
+1892 
-1905 ESSYSFSYNEN
+1905 
-1916 SSDSTVIGTV
+1916 
-1926 TATDPEG
+1926 
-1933 KAVTYS
+1933 
-1939 IVSGDTNG
+1939 
-1947 WFEIDTNTGVITLT
+1947 
-1961 PAGVA
+1961 
-1966 AVANDFEALANVH
+1966 
-1979 NLVVGA
+1979 
-1985 SDGVNTTTINVKL
+1985 
-1998 TELDVN
+1998 
-2004 EGPEFTPPAGESSY
+2004 
-2018 SFSYNENSS
+2018 
-2027 DSTVIGTVTATD
+2027 
-2039 PEGKA
+2039 
-2044 VTYSIISGDTNGWFE
+2044 
-2059 IDTNTGVITLTP
+2059 
-2071 AGVAAVAN
+2071 
-2079 DFEALANVH
+2079 
-2088 NLVVGASDGVNTTTI
+2088 
-2103 NVKLTELD
+2103 
-2111 VNEGPEFTPP
+2111 
-2121 AGESSYSFSYNE
+2121 
-2133 NSSDSTVIGTVTATD
+2133 
-2148 PEGKAVTYSIVSG
+2148 
-2161 DTNGWFEIDT
+2161 
-2171 NTGVIT
+2171 
-2177 LTPAGVAAVANDFEA
+2177 
-2192 LANVHNLVVGASDG
+2192 
-2206 VNTTTINVKLTEL
+2206 
-2219 DVNEGPEFTPL
+2219 
-2230 AGESS
+2230 
-2235 YSFSYNENSSDSTVI
+2235 
-2250 GTVTA
+2250 
-2255 TDPEGKAVTYSIVSG
+2255 
-2270 DTNGWFEIDTN
+2270 
-2281 TGVITLTP
+2281 
-2289 AGVAAVANDFEALAN
+2289 
-2304 VHNLVVGASD
+2304 
-2314 GVNTTTINVKL
+2314 
-2325 TELDVNEGPEFT
+2325 
-2337 PPAGE
+2337 
-2342 SSYSFSYNENSSD
+2342 
-2355 STVIGTVTATDPEG
+2355 
-2369 KAVTYSIV
+2369 
-2377 SGDTNGW
+2377 
-2384 FEIDT
+2384 
-2389 NTGVITLTPAGVA
+2389 
-2402 AVANDFEALAN
+2402 
-2413 VHNLVVGASDGVNT
+2413 
-2427 TTINVKL
+2427 
-2434 TELDVNEGPEFTP
+2434 
-2447 PAGESSYSFS
+2447 
-2457 YNENSSDSTVIG
+2457 
-2469 TVTATDPEGKAVTYS
+2469 
-2484 IVSGDTNGWFE
+2484 
-2495 IDTNTGVITLTP
+2495 
-2507 AGVAAVAND
+2507 
-2516 FEALANVH
+2516 
-2524 NLVVGASDGV
+2524 
-2534 NTTTINVKLTE
+2534 
-2545 LDVNEGPEFTPPAG
+2545 
-2559 ESSYSFSYNENS
+2559 
-2571 SDSTVIGTV
+2571 
-2580 TATDPEGKAV
+2580 
-2590 TYSIVSGDTN
+2590 
-2600 GWFEI
+2600 
-2605 DTNTGVITLTPAG
+2605 
-2618 VAAVANDF
+2618 
-2626 EALANVHN
+2626 
-2634 LVVGA
+2634 
-2639 SDGVNT
+2639 
-2645 TTINVKLTELDV
+2645 
-2657 NEGPE
+2657 
-2662 FTPPAGESSY
+2662 
-2672 SFSYNENSSD
+2672 
-2682 STVIGTVTAT
+2682 
-2692 DPEGKAVT
+2692 
-2700 YSIVSGDTNG
+2700 
-2710 WFEIDTNTGFIT
+2710 
-2722 LTPAGVAA
+2722 
-2730 VANDF
+2730 
-2735 EALANVH
+2735 
-2742 NLVVGASDGV
+2742 
-2752 NTTTINVKLTEL
+2752 
-2764 DVNEGPEF
+2764 
-2772 TPPAGESSYSFSYNE
+2772 
-2787 NSSDSTV
+2787 
-2794 IGTVTATDPE
+2794 
-2804 GKAVTYSI
+2804 
-2812 VSGDTNGWFEIDT
+2812 
-2825 NTGVITLTPAGVA
+2825 
-2838 AVANDFEALANV
+2838 
-2850 HNLVVGASDGVNT
+2850 
-2863 TTINVKL
+2863 
-2870 TELDVNEGPEF
+2870 
-2881 TPPAGESSYSFSY
+2881 
-2894 NENSS
+2894 
-2899 DSTVIGTVT
+2899 
-2908 ATDPEGKAVT
+2908 
-2918 YSIVSGDTNGWFEID
+2918 
-2933 TNTGVITLTPAGVA
+2933 
-2947 AVANDFEALANVHN
+2947 
-2961 LVVGASD
+2961 
-2968 GVNTTTINVKLT
+2968 
-2980 ELDVNEGPEFTPP
+2980 
-2993 AGESSYSFS
+2993 
-3002 YNENSSDSTVI
+3002 
-3013 GTVTATDPEGKAV
+3013 
-3026 TYSIVSGDTNG
+3026 
-3037 WFEIDT
+3037 
-3043 NTGVITLTPA
+3043 
-3053 GVAAVA
+3053 
-3059 NDFEALA
+3059 
-3066 NVHNLVVGA
+3066 
-3075 SDGVNTTTINVKLTE
+3075 
-3090 LDVNEGPEFTPPA
+3090 
-3103 GESSYSF
+3103 
-3110 SYNENSSDST
+3110 
-3120 VIGTVTATDPEG
+3120 
-3132 KAVTYSII
+3132 
-3140 SGDTNGWFEIDT
+3140 
-3152 NTGVITLTPA
+3152 
-3162 GVAAVA
+3162 
-3168 NDFEA
+3168 
-3173 LANVHNL
+3173 
-3180 VVGASD
+3180 
-3186 GVNTT
+3186 
-3191 TINVK
+3191 
-3196 LTELDVNEGPE
+3196 
-3207 FTPPA
+3207 
-3212 GESSYSFSYNENSS
+3212 
-3226 DSTVIGTVTAT
+3226 
-3237 DPEGKAVTYSIVSG
+3237 
-3251 DTNGW
+3251 
-3256 FEIDTNTGVITLT
+3256 
-3269 PAGVAAVAN
+3269 
-3278 DFEALANVHNLV
+3278 
-3290 VGASDGVNTTTINVK
+3290 
-3305 LTELDVNEGPE
+3305 
-3316 FTPLAGESS
+3316 
-3325 YSFSY
+3325 
-3330 NENSSDSTVIGTVT
+3330 
-3344 ATDPEGKAVTYS
+3344 
-3356 IVSGDTNGWFEI
+3356 
-3368 DTNTGVIT
+3368 
-3376 LTPAGVAAVAND
+3376 
-3388 FEALANV
+3388 
-3395 HNLVVGAS
+3395 
-3403 DGVNTTTINVKLTEL
+3403 
-3418 DVNEGPEFT
+3418 
-3427 PPAGESSY
+3427 
-3435 SFSYNENSSDSTVIG
+3435 
-3450 TVTATDP
+3450 
-3457 EGKAVTYSIVSGDT
+3457 
-3471 NGWFE
+3471 
-3476 IDTNTGVITLTPAGV
+3476 
-3491 AAVANDFEALA
+3491 
-3502 NVHNLVV
+3502 
-3509 GASDGVNTTTI
+3509 
-3520 NVKLTELDVNEG
+3520 
-3532 PEFTPP
+3532 
-3538 AGESSYSFSYN
+3538 
-3549 ENSSDST
+3549 
-3556 VIGTVTATDP
+3556 
-3566 EGKAVTYS
+3566 
-3574 IVSGDTN
+3574 
-3581 GWFEIDTN
+3581 
-3589 TGVITLT
+3589 
-3596 PAGVAAVAN
+3596 
-3605 DFEALANVHNLVV
+3605 
-3618 GASDGVNTTTINV
+3618 
-3631 KLTELDVN
+3631 
-3639 EGPEFTP
+3639 
-3646 PAGESSYSFSYNENS
+3646 
-3661 SDSTVIGT
+3661 
-3669 VTATDPEGKAVT
+3669 
-3681 YSIVSG
+3681 
-3687 DTNGWFEIDTNTGV
+3687 
-3701 ITLTPAGVAAVA
+3701 
-3713 NDFEALANVHNLV
+3713 
-3726 VGASDGVNTTTINVK
+3726 
-3741 LTELDVNEGPEFTP
+3741 
-3755 PAGESSY
+3755 
-3762 SFSYNENSSDS
+3762 
-3773 TVIGTVTATDPEGK
+3773 
-3787 AVTYSIVSGDT
+3787 
-3798 NGWFEIDTNTGVI
+3798 
-3811 TLTPAGVAA
+3811 
-3820 VANDFEA
+3820 
-3827 LANVHNLVV
+3827 
-3836 GASDG
+3836 
-3841 VNTTTINVK
+3841 
-3850 LTELDV
+3850 
-3856 NEGPEF
+3856 
-3862 TPPAGESSYSFSYN
+3862 
-3876 ENSSDSTVI
+3876 
-3885 GTVTATDPEG
+3885 
-3895 KAVTYSIVSGDTNGW
+3895 
-3910 FEIDTNTG
+3910 
-3918 FITLTPAGVAAVAN
+3918 
-3932 DFEAL
+3932 
-3937 ANVHNLVVGASDGV
+3937 
-3951 NTTTINVKLTE
+3951 
-3962 QNLDDNAPKFEGTTD
+3962 DDNAPKFEGTTD

>member
-1 MLSLTNLA
+1 M
-9 ANQLLVIDKNG
+9 IDKNG

-53 VAQLVDAEGNAQ
+53 VAQLVDAEGNVQ

-89 DLAPAAGG
+89 LAPAAGG
-97 LQSSSITGSASIER
+97 LQGSSITGSASIER

-154 PPVDPEEPVS
+154 PPVDPEEPAS

-189 GTTTAETTIVLTL
+189 GTTAAETTIVLTL

-207 VKGVDFNGT
+207 TKGVDFNGT

-292 DDRPVVSGISSPTV
+292 DDSPVVNGISSPTV

-333 GESATKNVDFNGT
+333 GGSATAGTDFT
-346 SVSVIINGVSKPVS
+346 SSEVTITYQ
-360 VNDDGTFSVDVPAN
+360 DGTTQTVAVNGDGSFEVAIPAGD
-374 TTTFSVSVETTDDD
+374 TTFSISVQTTDD
-388 VYEGSESFTLS
+388 
-399 GYTESQTSANEVTGT
+399 N
-414 ATITDDGSVTP
+414 
-425 PGGTADDDRPSVST
+425 
-439 ISSPTVS
+439 
-446 EGDSATFDVSLSNA
+446 
-460 STTAT
+460 
-465 TVTLTLAGESA
+465 
-476 TKNVDFNGTSVS
+476 
-488 VIINGVSK
+488 
-496 PVSVNDDGTFS
+496 
-507 VDVPANTTTFSVSV
+507 
-521 ETTDDDVYEGSE
+521 
-533 SFTLSGY
+533 
-540 TESQTSANE
+540 
-549 VTGTATIT
+549 
-557 DDGSVTPPGGTADDD
+557 
-572 RPSVSTISS
+572 
-581 PTVSEGDS
+581 
-589 ATFDVSLS
+589 
-597 NVSTTATTVT
+597 
-607 LTLAGE
+607 
-613 SATKNVDFNGTSV
+613 
-626 SVIINGVS
+626 
-634 KPVSVNDD
+634 
-642 GTFSVDVP
+642 
-650 ANTTTFSVSVETTD
+650 
-664 DDVYEGSESF
+664 VYEGSESF
-674 TLSGKTETQEK
+674 TLSGKTATQGT
-685 AITGTGTIL
+685 AITTTGTIVDNDEVPTIKSIGTGDVTATEGDAL
-694 DSDNP
+694 IFTVKLSNVSSTSTSFDFLLQDGTATSDDYGAASFSNGVTYDASTGKITVPTGVTSFTVNVPTTNDSIEEADETVKLTIGGKEAIGTIVDNDNAPVIDDATVNNLSESIANGTEVYDVHEARTGNDTDLDGEALQYTFVHSNNTRSTTSEDGAFSIDPGTGKITVLDTTKLDYESATSIVLKVETTDGVNKDTADITLNLTNVNDSDTVFTKESETFNYAEGTAAGVTLGKVTATDADGDSISYSIAQEHNVYAADDVNKERP
-699 PKFDNTTDGEY
+699 FYQVDANGNVSLTEAGEKAFTNDYESGRNTHTITVTATGTDGSGADTTDTIEVTLNETNIDDNAPKFEGTTDGEY
-710 SFSYNENSS
+710 SFSYDENSAA
-719 DSTVIGTV
+719 DTVLGTV
-727 TATDPE
+727 KATDADKE
-733 GKAVTYSIVSGD
+733 TVTYSIKSGND
-745 TNGWFEIDTNT
+745 NGWFAIDATT
-756 GVITLTPAG
+756 GVITLTAKGAEAAANDFEVLANVHSLVVTATEDAG
-765 VAAVANDFEALAN
+765 LGGVKTTDITVKLNEQNLDDNAPKFEGTTDGEYSFSYDENSAADTVLGTVKATDADKETVTYSIKSGNDNGWFAIDATTGVITLTAKGAEAAANDFEALAN
-778 VHNLVVGA
+778 VHSLVVTATEDAGLG
-786 SDGVNTT
+786 GVKTT
-793 TINVK
+793 DITVK
-798 LTELDVNEGP
+798 LNEQNLDDNAPKFEG
-808 EFTPPAGESSYSFS
+808 TTDGEYSFS
-822 YNENSSDST
+822 YDENSAADT
-831 VIGTVTA
+831 VLGTVKA
-838 TDPEGK
+838 TDADKET
-844 AVTYSIISGDTNG
+844 VTYSIKSGNDNG
-857 WFEIDTNTG
+857 WFAIDATTG
-866 VITLTPAGVA
+866 VITLTAKGAEAAANDFEVLANVHSLVVTATEDAGLGGVKTTDITVKLSEQNLDDNAPKFEGTTDGEYSFSYDENSA
-876 AVANDFEALAN
+876 ADTILGTVKATDADKETVTYSIKSGNDNGWFAIDATTGVITLTAKGAEAAANDFEALAN
-887 VHNLVVGA
+887 VHSLVVTATEDAGLG
-895 SDGVNTT
+895 GVKTT
-902 TINVKLTELD
+902 DITVKLNEQNLD
-912 VNEGPEFTPPAGE
+912 DNAPKFEGTTDGE
-925 SSYSFSY
+925 YSFSY
-932 NENSSDSTVIGT
+932 DENSAADTVLGT
-944 VTATDPEGK
+944 VKATDADKET
-953 AVTYSIVSG
+953 VTYSIKSG
-962 DTNGWFEIDTNT
+962 NDNGWFAIDATT
-974 GVITLTPAGVAAVA
+974 GVITLTAKGAEAAA

-996 VHNLVVGA
+996 VHSLVVTATEDAGLG
-1004 SDGVN
+1004 GVK
-1009 TTTINVKLT
+1009 TTDITVKLN
-1018 ELDVNEGPE
+1018 EQNLDDNAPKFEG
-1027 FTPLAGESSYS
+1027 TTDGEYS
-1038 FSYNENSSDSTV
+1038 FSYDENSAADTV
-1050 IGTVTATDPEG
+1050 LGTVKATDADKET
-1061 KAVTYSIVSGD
+1061 VTYSIKSGND
-1072 TNGWFEIDTNTGVI
+1072 NGWFAIDATTGVI
-1086 TLTPAGVAAVAND
+1086 TLTAKGAEAAAND
-1099 FEALANVHN
+1099 FEALANVHS
-1108 LVVGASDGVNT
+1108 LVVTATEDAGLGGVKT
-1119 TTINVKLTEL
+1119 TDITVKLNEQNL
-1129 DVNEGP
+1129 DDNAPKFEG
-1135 EFTPPAGESSYSF
+1135 TTDGEYSF
-1148 SYNENSSDS
+1148 SYDENSAAD
-1157 TVIGTVTATDP
+1157 TVLGTVKATDADK
-1168 EGKAVTY
+1168 ETVTY
-1175 SIVSGDTNGWFEIDT
+1175 SIKSGNDNGWFAIDAT
-1190 NTGFI
+1190 TGVI
-1195 TLTPAGVAAVAN
+1195 TLTAKGAEAAAN

-1215 HNLVVGASDGVN
+1215 HSLVVTATEDAGLGGVK
-1227 TTTINVK
+1227 TTDITVK
-1234 LTELDVNEG
+1234 LSEQNLDDNAPKFEG
-1243 PEFTPPAGESSYSFS
+1243 TTDGEYSFS
-1258 YNENSSD
+1258 YDENSAAD
-1265 STVIGTVT
+1265 TILGTVK
-1273 ATDPEGKA
+1273 ATDADKET

-1286 VSGDTNG
+1286 KSGNDNG
-1293 WFEIDTNTGVI
+1293 WFAIDATTGVI
-1304 TLTPAGV
+1304 TLTAKGAE
-1311 AAVANDFEALANVHN
+1311 AAANDFEALANVHS
-1326 LVVGASDGVNTTT
+1326 LVVTATEDAGLGGVKTTDIT
-1339 INVKLTELDVNEG
+1339 VKLNEQNLDDNAPKFEG
-1352 PEFTP
+1352 TTD
-1357 PAGESSYSFSYN
+1357 GEYSFSYD
-1369 ENSSDSTV
+1369 ENSAADTV
-1377 IGTVTAT
+1377 LGTVKAT
-1384 DPEGKAVTYSI
+1384 DADKETVTYSI
-1395 VSGDT
+1395 KSGND
-1400 NGWFEIDTNTG
+1400 NGWFAIDATTG
-1411 VITLTPA
+1411 VITLTA
-1418 GVAAVA
+1418 KGAEAAA

-1434 NLVVGASDGVNT
+1434 SLVVTATEDAGLGGVKT
-1446 TTINVKLTELDVNE
+1446 TDITVKLNEQNLDDNAPKFE
-1460 GPEFTPPAGE
+1460 GTTDGE
-1470 SSYSFSYNENSSDST
+1470 YSFSYDENSAADT
-1485 VIGTVTAT
+1485 VLGTVKAT
-1493 DPEGKAVTYSI
+1493 DADKETVTYSI
-1504 ISGDTNGWFEIDTNT
+1504 KSGNDNGWFAIDATT

-1524 TPAGVAAVANDFE
+1524 TAKGAEAAANDFE
-1537 ALANVHNLVVGAS
+1537 ALANVHSLVVTATEDAGLG
-1550 DGVNTTT
+1550 GVKTTDIT
-1557 INVKLTE
+1557 VKLNE
-1564 LDVNEGPEFTPPAG
+1564 QNLDDNAPKFEGTTDG
-1578 ESSYSFSYNENSSD
+1578 EYSFSYDENSAAD
-1592 STVIGTVTATDPEG
+1592 TVLGTVKATDADKET
-1606 KAVTYSIVSGDT
+1606 VTYSIKSGND
-1618 NGWFEIDT
+1618 NGWFAIDAT
-1626 NTGVITLTPAG
+1626 TGVITLTAKG
-1637 VAAVAN
+1637 AEAAAN

-1650 VHNLVVGASDGVNT
+1650 VHSLVVTATEDAGLGGVKT
-1664 TTINV
+1664 TDITV
-1669 KLTELDVNEG
+1669 KLSEQNLDDNAPKFEG
-1679 PEFTPLAGE
+1679 TTDGE
-1688 SSYSFSYN
+1688 YSFSYD
-1696 ENSSDSTVIGT
+1696 ENSAADTVLGT
-1707 VTATDPEGKAV
+1707 VKATDADKETV
-1718 TYSIVSGDTNGWFEI
+1718 TYSIKSGNDNGWFAI
-1733 DTNTGVITL
+1733 DATTGVITL
-1742 TPAGVAAVANDFEA
+1742 TAKGAEAAANDFEA
-1756 LANVHN
+1756 LANVHS
-1762 LVVGASD
+1762 LVVTATEDAGLG
-1769 GVNTTTINVKLT
+1769 GVKTTDITVKLN
-1781 ELDVNEG
+1781 EQNLDDNAPKFEG
-1788 PEFTPPAGE
+1788 TTDGE
-1797 SSYSFSYN
+1797 YSFSYD
-1805 ENSSDSTVIGTV
+1805 ENSAADTVLGTV
-1817 TATDPEGK
+1817 KATDADKET
-1825 AVTYSI
+1825 VTYSI
-1831 VSGDTNGWFE
+1831 KSGNDNGWFA
-1841 IDTNTGVITLTPAGV
+1841 IDATTGVITLTAKGAE
-1856 AAVANDFEALA
+1856 AAANDFEALA
-1867 NVHNLVVGASDG
+1867 NVHSLV
-1879 VNTTTINVKLTEL
+1879 
-1892 DVNEGPEFTPPAG
+1892 
-1905 ESSYSFSYNEN
+1905 
-1916 SSDSTVIGTV
+1916 V
-1926 TATDPEG
+1926 TATEDAG
-1933 KAVTYS
+1933 L
-1939 IVSGDTNG
+1939 G
-1947 WFEIDTNTGVITLT
+1947 GVKTTDIT
-1961 PAGVA
+1961 
-1966 AVANDFEALANVH
+1966 
-1979 NLVVGA
+1979 
-1985 SDGVNTTTINVKL
+1985 VKL
-1998 TELDVN
+1998 N
-2004 EGPEFTPPAGESSY
+2004 
-2018 SFSYNENSS
+2018 
-2027 DSTVIGTVTATD
+2027 
-2039 PEGKA
+2039 
-2044 VTYSIISGDTNGWFE
+2044 
-2059 IDTNTGVITLTP
+2059 
-2071 AGVAAVAN
+2071 
-2079 DFEALANVH
+2079 
-2088 NLVVGASDGVNTTTI
+2088 
-2103 NVKLTELD
+2103 
-2111 VNEGPEFTPP
+2111 
-2121 AGESSYSFSYNE
+2121 
-2133 NSSDSTVIGTVTATD
+2133 
-2148 PEGKAVTYSIVSG
+2148 
-2161 DTNGWFEIDT
+2161 
-2171 NTGVIT
+2171 
-2177 LTPAGVAAVANDFEA
+2177 
-2192 LANVHNLVVGASDG
+2192 
-2206 VNTTTINVKLTEL
+2206 
-2219 DVNEGPEFTPL
+2219 
-2230 AGESS
+2230 
-2235 YSFSYNENSSDSTVI
+2235 
-2250 GTVTA
+2250 
-2255 TDPEGKAVTYSIVSG
+2255 
-2270 DTNGWFEIDTN
+2270 
-2281 TGVITLTP
+2281 
-2289 AGVAAVANDFEALAN
+2289 
-2304 VHNLVVGASD
+2304 
-2314 GVNTTTINVKL
+2314 
-2325 TELDVNEGPEFT
+2325 
-2337 PPAGE
+2337 
-2342 SSYSFSYNENSSD
+2342 
-2355 STVIGTVTATDPEG
+2355 
-2369 KAVTYSIV
+2369 
-2377 SGDTNGW
+2377 
-2384 FEIDT
+2384 
-2389 NTGVITLTPAGVA
+2389 
-2402 AVANDFEALAN
+2402 
-2413 VHNLVVGASDGVNT
+2413 
-2427 TTINVKL
+2427 
-2434 TELDVNEGPEFTP
+2434 
-2447 PAGESSYSFS
+2447 
-2457 YNENSSDSTVIG
+2457 
-2469 TVTATDPEGKAVTYS
+2469 
-2484 IVSGDTNGWFE
+2484 
-2495 IDTNTGVITLTP
+2495 
-2507 AGVAAVAND
+2507 
-2516 FEALANVH
+2516 
-2524 NLVVGASDGV
+2524 
-2534 NTTTINVKLTE
+2534 
-2545 LDVNEGPEFTPPAG
+2545 
-2559 ESSYSFSYNENS
+2559 
-2571 SDSTVIGTV
+2571 
-2580 TATDPEGKAV
+2580 
-2590 TYSIVSGDTN
+2590 
-2600 GWFEI
+2600 
-2605 DTNTGVITLTPAG
+2605 
-2618 VAAVANDF
+2618 
-2626 EALANVHN
+2626 
-2634 LVVGA
+2634 
-2639 SDGVNT
+2639 
-2645 TTINVKLTELDV
+2645 
-2657 NEGPE
+2657 
-2662 FTPPAGESSY
+2662 
-2672 SFSYNENSSD
+2672 
-2682 STVIGTVTAT
+2682 
-2692 DPEGKAVT
+2692 
-2700 YSIVSGDTNG
+2700 
-2710 WFEIDTNTGFIT
+2710 
-2722 LTPAGVAA
+2722 
-2730 VANDF
+2730 
-2735 EALANVH
+2735 
-2742 NLVVGASDGV
+2742 
-2752 NTTTINVKLTEL
+2752 
-2764 DVNEGPEF
+2764 
-2772 TPPAGESSYSFSYNE
+2772 
-2787 NSSDSTV
+2787 
-2794 IGTVTATDPE
+2794 
-2804 GKAVTYSI
+2804 
-2812 VSGDTNGWFEIDT
+2812 
-2825 NTGVITLTPAGVA
+2825 
-2838 AVANDFEALANV
+2838 
-2850 HNLVVGASDGVNT
+2850 
-2863 TTINVKL
+2863 
-2870 TELDVNEGPEF
+2870 
-2881 TPPAGESSYSFSY
+2881 
-2894 NENSS
+2894 
-2899 DSTVIGTVT
+2899 
-2908 ATDPEGKAVT
+2908 
-2918 YSIVSGDTNGWFEID
+2918 
-2933 TNTGVITLTPAGVA
+2933 
-2947 AVANDFEALANVHN
+2947 
-2961 LVVGASD
+2961 
-2968 GVNTTTINVKLT
+2968 
-2980 ELDVNEGPEFTPP
+2980 
-2993 AGESSYSFS
+2993 
-3002 YNENSSDSTVI
+3002 
-3013 GTVTATDPEGKAV
+3013 
-3026 TYSIVSGDTNG
+3026 
-3037 WFEIDT
+3037 
-3043 NTGVITLTPA
+3043 
-3053 GVAAVA
+3053 
-3059 NDFEALA
+3059 
-3066 NVHNLVVGA
+3066 
-3075 SDGVNTTTINVKLTE
+3075 
-3090 LDVNEGPEFTPPA
+3090 
-3103 GESSYSF
+3103 
-3110 SYNENSSDST
+3110 
-3120 VIGTVTATDPEG
+3120 
-3132 KAVTYSII
+3132 
-3140 SGDTNGWFEIDT
+3140 
-3152 NTGVITLTPA
+3152 
-3162 GVAAVA
+3162 
-3168 NDFEA
+3168 
-3173 LANVHNL
+3173 
-3180 VVGASD
+3180 
-3186 GVNTT
+3186 
-3191 TINVK
+3191 
-3196 LTELDVNEGPE
+3196 
-3207 FTPPA
+3207 
-3212 GESSYSFSYNENSS
+3212 
-3226 DSTVIGTVTAT
+3226 
-3237 DPEGKAVTYSIVSG
+3237 
-3251 DTNGW
+3251 
-3256 FEIDTNTGVITLT
+3256 
-3269 PAGVAAVAN
+3269 
-3278 DFEALANVHNLV
+3278 
-3290 VGASDGVNTTTINVK
+3290 
-3305 LTELDVNEGPE
+3305 
-3316 FTPLAGESS
+3316 
-3325 YSFSY
+3325 
-3330 NENSSDSTVIGTVT
+3330 
-3344 ATDPEGKAVTYS
+3344 
-3356 IVSGDTNGWFEI
+3356 
-3368 DTNTGVIT
+3368 
-3376 LTPAGVAAVAND
+3376 
-3388 FEALANV
+3388 
-3395 HNLVVGAS
+3395 
-3403 DGVNTTTINVKLTEL
+3403 
-3418 DVNEGPEFT
+3418 
-3427 PPAGESSY
+3427 
-3435 SFSYNENSSDSTVIG
+3435 
-3450 TVTATDP
+3450 
-3457 EGKAVTYSIVSGDT
+3457 
-3471 NGWFE
+3471 
-3476 IDTNTGVITLTPAGV
+3476 
-3491 AAVANDFEALA
+3491 
-3502 NVHNLVV
+3502 
-3509 GASDGVNTTTI
+3509 
-3520 NVKLTELDVNEG
+3520 
-3532 PEFTPP
+3532 
-3538 AGESSYSFSYN
+3538 
-3549 ENSSDST
+3549 
-3556 VIGTVTATDP
+3556 
-3566 EGKAVTYS
+3566 
-3574 IVSGDTN
+3574 
-3581 GWFEIDTN
+3581 
-3589 TGVITLT
+3589 
-3596 PAGVAAVAN
+3596 
-3605 DFEALANVHNLVV
+3605 
-3618 GASDGVNTTTINV
+3618 
-3631 KLTELDVN
+3631 
-3639 EGPEFTP
+3639 
-3646 PAGESSYSFSYNENS
+3646 
-3661 SDSTVIGT
+3661 
-3669 VTATDPEGKAVT
+3669 
-3681 YSIVSG
+3681 
-3687 DTNGWFEIDTNTGV
+3687 
-3701 ITLTPAGVAAVA
+3701 
-3713 NDFEALANVHNLV
+3713 
-3726 VGASDGVNTTTINVK
+3726 
-3741 LTELDVNEGPEFTP
+3741 
-3755 PAGESSY
+3755 
-3762 SFSYNENSSDS
+3762 
-3773 TVIGTVTATDPEGK
+3773 
-3787 AVTYSIVSGDT
+3787 
-3798 NGWFEIDTNTGVI
+3798 
-3811 TLTPAGVAA
+3811 
-3820 VANDFEA
+3820 
-3827 LANVHNLVV
+3827 
-3836 GASDG
+3836 
-3841 VNTTTINVK
+3841 
-3850 LTELDV
+3850 
-3856 NEGPEF
+3856 
-3862 TPPAGESSYSFSYN
+3862 
-3876 ENSSDSTVI
+3876 
-3885 GTVTATDPEG
+3885 
-3895 KAVTYSIVSGDTNGW
+3895 
-3910 FEIDTNTG
+3910 
-3918 FITLTPAGVAAVAN
+3918 
-3932 DFEAL
+3932 
-3937 ANVHNLVVGASDGV
+3937 
-3951 NTTTINVKLTE
+3951 E

-4234 DIVVDSF
+4234 DIVADSF

-4566 NTSVDHFTVGNDAT
+4566 NTSVEHFTVGNDAT

-4614 VPVITYTTNTG
+4614 VPVITYTTHTG

-4658 NVLANDSDIDSALSV
+4658 NVLANDCDIDSALSV

>member
-1 MLSLTNLA
+1 MGIHALLSLTNLA

-89 DLAPAAGG
+89 IAPAAGG
-97 LQSSSITGSASIER
+97 LQGSSITGSASIER

-202 AGDTA
+202 ASDTA

-292 DDRPVVSGISSPTV
+292 DDSPVVNGISSPTV

-319 NASTTATTVTLTLA
+319 NASTIATTVTLTLA
-333 GESATKNVDFNGT
+333 GDSAMAGTDFT
-346 SVSVIINGVSKPVS
+346 STEVTITYQDGSTQTVT
-360 VNDDGTFSVDVPAN
+360 VNDDGSFSVDVPAN
-374 TTTFSVSVETTDDD
+374 TTTFSVSVQTTDDN
-388 VYEGSESFTLS
+388 VYEG
-399 GYTESQTSANEVTGT
+399 G
-414 ATITDDGSVTP
+414 
-425 PGGTADDDRPSVST
+425 
-439 ISSPTVS
+439 
-446 EGDSATFDVSLSNA
+446 
-460 STTAT
+460 
-465 TVTLTLAGESA
+465 
-476 TKNVDFNGTSVS
+476 
-488 VIINGVSK
+488 
-496 PVSVNDDGTFS
+496 
-507 VDVPANTTTFSVSV
+507 
-521 ETTDDDVYEGSE
+521 
-533 SFTLSGY
+533 
-540 TESQTSANE
+540 
-549 VTGTATIT
+549 
-557 DDGSVTPPGGTADDD
+557 
-572 RPSVSTISS
+572 
-581 PTVSEGDS
+581 
-589 ATFDVSLS
+589 
-597 NVSTTATTVT
+597 
-607 LTLAGE
+607 
-613 SATKNVDFNGTSV
+613 
-626 SVIINGVS
+626 
-634 KPVSVNDD
+634 
-642 GTFSVDVP
+642 
-650 ANTTTFSVSVETTD
+650 
-664 DDVYEGSESF
+664 ESF
-674 TLSGKTETQEK
+674 TLSGKTATQGT
-685 AITGTGTIL
+685 AITTTGTIVDNDEVPTIKSIGTGDVTATEGDAL
-694 DSDNP
+694 IFTVKLSNVSSTSTSFDFLLQDGTATSDDYGAASFSNGVTYDASTGKITVPTGVTSFTVNVPTTNDSIEEADETVKLTIGGKEAIGTIVDNDNAPVIDDATVNNLSESIANGTEVYDVHEARTGNDTDLDGEALQYTFVHSNNTRSTTSEDGAFSIDPGTGKITVLDTTKLDYESATSIVLKVETTDGVNKDTADITLNLTNVNDSDTVFTKESETFNYAEGTAAGVTLGKVTATDADGDSISYSIAQEHNVYAADDVNKERP
-699 PKFDNTTDGEY
+699 FYQVDANGNVSLTEAGEKAFTNDYESGRNTHTITVTATGTDGSGADTTDTIEVTLNETNIDDNAPKFEGTTDGEY
-710 SFSYNENSS
+710 SFSYDENSAA
-719 DSTVIGTV
+719 DTVLGTV
-727 TATDPE
+727 KATDADKE
-733 GKAVTYSIVSGD
+733 TVTYSIKSGND
-745 TNGWFEIDTNT
+745 NGWFAIDATT
-756 GVITLTPAG
+756 GVITLTAKG
-765 VAAVANDFEALAN
+765 AEAAANDFEALAN
-778 VHNLVVGA
+778 VHSLVVTATEDAGLG
-786 SDGVNTT
+786 GVKTT
-793 TINVK
+793 DITVK
-798 LTELDVNEGP
+798 LNEQNLDDNAPKFEG
-808 EFTPPAGESSYSFS
+808 TTDGEYSFS
-822 YNENSSDST
+822 YDENSAADT
-831 VIGTVTA
+831 VLGTVKA
-838 TDPEGK
+838 TDADKET
-844 AVTYSIISGDTNG
+844 VTYSIKSGNDNG
-857 WFEIDTNTG
+857 WFAIDATTG
-866 VITLTPAGVA
+866 VITLTAKGAEA
-876 AVANDFEALAN
+876 AANDFEALAN
-887 VHNLVVGA
+887 VHSLVVTATEDAGLG
-895 SDGVNTT
+895 GVKTT
-902 TINVKLTELD
+902 DITVKLSEQNLD
-912 VNEGPEFTPPAGE
+912 DNAPKFEGTTDGE
-925 SSYSFSY
+925 YSFSY
-932 NENSSDSTVIGT
+932 DENSAADTVLGT
-944 VTATDPEGK
+944 VKATDADKET
-953 AVTYSIVSG
+953 VTYSIKSG
-962 DTNGWFEIDTNT
+962 NDNGWFAIDATT
-974 GVITLTPAGVAAVA
+974 GVITLTAKGAEAAA

-996 VHNLVVGA
+996 VHSLVVTATEDAGLG
-1004 SDGVN
+1004 GVK
-1009 TTTINVKLT
+1009 TTDITVKLS
-1018 ELDVNEGPE
+1018 EQNLDDNAPKFEG
-1027 FTPLAGESSYS
+1027 TTDGEYS
-1038 FSYNENSSDSTV
+1038 FSYDENSAADTV
-1050 IGTVTATDPEG
+1050 LGTVKATDADKET
-1061 KAVTYSIVSGD
+1061 VTYSIKSGND
-1072 TNGWFEIDTNTGVI
+1072 NGWFAIDATTGVI
-1086 TLTPAGVAAVAND
+1086 TLTAKGAEAAAND
-1099 FEALANVHN
+1099 FEALANVHS
-1108 LVVGASDGVNT
+1108 LVVTATEDAGLGGVKT
-1119 TTINVKLTEL
+1119 TDITVKLNEQNL
-1129 DVNEGP
+1129 DDNAPKFEG
-1135 EFTPPAGESSYSF
+1135 TTDGEYSF
-1148 SYNENSSDS
+1148 SYDENSAAD
-1157 TVIGTVTATDP
+1157 TVLGTVKATDADK
-1168 EGKAVTY
+1168 ETVTY
-1175 SIVSGDTNGWFEIDT
+1175 SIKSGNDNGWFAIDAT
-1190 NTGFI
+1190 TGVI
-1195 TLTPAGVAAVAN
+1195 TLTAKGAEAAAN

-1215 HNLVVGASDGVN
+1215 HSLVVTATEDAGLGGVK
-1227 TTTINVK
+1227 TTDITVK
-1234 LTELDVNEG
+1234 LSEQNLDDNAPKFEG
-1243 PEFTPPAGESSYSFS
+1243 TTDGEYSFS
-1258 YNENSSD
+1258 YDENSAAD
-1265 STVIGTVT
+1265 TVLGTVK
-1273 ATDPEGKA
+1273 ATDADKET

-1286 VSGDTNG
+1286 KSGNDNG
-1293 WFEIDTNTGVI
+1293 WFAIDATTGVI
-1304 TLTPAGV
+1304 TLTAKGAE
-1311 AAVANDFEALANVHN
+1311 AAANDFEALANVHS
-1326 LVVGASDGVNTTT
+1326 LVVTATEDAGLGGVKTTDIT
-1339 INVKLTELDVNEG
+1339 VKLSEQNLDDNAPKFEG
-1352 PEFTP
+1352 TTD
-1357 PAGESSYSFSYN
+1357 GEYSFSYD
-1369 ENSSDSTV
+1369 ENSAADTV
-1377 IGTVTAT
+1377 LGTVKAT
-1384 DPEGKAVTYSI
+1384 DADKETVTYSI
-1395 VSGDT
+1395 KSGND
-1400 NGWFEIDTNTG
+1400 NGWFAIDATTG
-1411 VITLTPA
+1411 VITLTA
-1418 GVAAVA
+1418 KGAEAAA

-1434 NLVVGASDGVNT
+1434 SLVVTATEDAGLGGVKT
-1446 TTINVKLTELDVNE
+1446 TDITVKLSEQNLDDNAPKFE
-1460 GPEFTPPAGE
+1460 GTTDGE
-1470 SSYSFSYNENSSDST
+1470 YSFSYDENSAADT
-1485 VIGTVTAT
+1485 VLGTVKAT
-1493 DPEGKAVTYSI
+1493 DADKETVTYSI
-1504 ISGDTNGWFEIDTNT
+1504 KSGNDNGWFAIDATT

-1524 TPAGVAAVANDFE
+1524 TAKGAEAAANDFE
-1537 ALANVHNLVVGAS
+1537 ALANVHSLVVTATEDAGLG
-1550 DGVNTTT
+1550 GVKTTDIT
-1557 INVKLTE
+1557 VKLNE
-1564 LDVNEGPEFTPPAG
+1564 QNLDDNAPKFEGTTDG
-1578 ESSYSFSYNENSSD
+1578 EYSFSYDENSAAD
-1592 STVIGTVTATDPEG
+1592 TVLGTVKATDADKET
-1606 KAVTYSIVSGDT
+1606 VTYSIKSGND
-1618 NGWFEIDT
+1618 NGWFAIDAT
-1626 NTGVITLTPAG
+1626 TGVITLTAKG
-1637 VAAVAN
+1637 AEAAAN

-1650 VHNLVVGASDGVNT
+1650 VHSLVVTATEDAGLGGVKT
-1664 TTINV
+1664 TDITV
-1669 KLTELDVNEG
+1669 KLNEQNLDDNAPKFEG
-1679 PEFTPLAGE
+1679 TTDGE
-1688 SSYSFSYN
+1688 YSFSYD
-1696 ENSSDSTVIGT
+1696 ENSAADTVLGT
-1707 VTATDPEGKAV
+1707 VKATDADKETV
-1718 TYSIVSGDTNGWFEI
+1718 TYSIKSGNDNGWFAI
-1733 DTNTGVITL
+1733 DATTGVITL
-1742 TPAGVAAVANDFEA
+1742 TAKGAEAAANDFEA
-1756 LANVHN
+1756 LANVHS
-1762 LVVGASD
+1762 LVVTATEDAGLG
-1769 GVNTTTINVKLT
+1769 GVKTTDITVKLS
-1781 ELDVNEG
+1781 EQNLDDNAPKFEG
-1788 PEFTPPAGE
+1788 TTDGE
-1797 SSYSFSYN
+1797 YSFSYD
-1805 ENSSDSTVIGTV
+1805 ENSAADTVLGTV
-1817 TATDPEGK
+1817 KATDADKET
-1825 AVTYSI
+1825 VTYSI
-1831 VSGDTNGWFE
+1831 KSGNDNGWFA
-1841 IDTNTGVITLTPAGV
+1841 IDATTGVITLTAKGAE
-1856 AAVANDFEALA
+1856 AAANDFEALA
-1867 NVHNLVVGASDG
+1867 NVHSLV
-1879 VNTTTINVKLTEL
+1879 
-1892 DVNEGPEFTPPAG
+1892 
-1905 ESSYSFSYNEN
+1905 
-1916 SSDSTVIGTV
+1916 V
-1926 TATDPEG
+1926 TATEDAG
-1933 KAVTYS
+1933 L
-1939 IVSGDTNG
+1939 G
-1947 WFEIDTNTGVITLT
+1947 GVKTTDIT
-1961 PAGVA
+1961 
-1966 AVANDFEALANVH
+1966 
-1979 NLVVGA
+1979 
-1985 SDGVNTTTINVKL
+1985 VKL
-1998 TELDVN
+1998 N
-2004 EGPEFTPPAGESSY
+2004 
-2018 SFSYNENSS
+2018 
-2027 DSTVIGTVTATD
+2027 
-2039 PEGKA
+2039 
-2044 VTYSIISGDTNGWFE
+2044 
-2059 IDTNTGVITLTP
+2059 
-2071 AGVAAVAN
+2071 
-2079 DFEALANVH
+2079 
-2088 NLVVGASDGVNTTTI
+2088 
-2103 NVKLTELD
+2103 
-2111 VNEGPEFTPP
+2111 
-2121 AGESSYSFSYNE
+2121 
-2133 NSSDSTVIGTVTATD
+2133 
-2148 PEGKAVTYSIVSG
+2148 
-2161 DTNGWFEIDT
+2161 
-2171 NTGVIT
+2171 
-2177 LTPAGVAAVANDFEA
+2177 
-2192 LANVHNLVVGASDG
+2192 
-2206 VNTTTINVKLTEL
+2206 
-2219 DVNEGPEFTPL
+2219 
-2230 AGESS
+2230 
-2235 YSFSYNENSSDSTVI
+2235 
-2250 GTVTA
+2250 
-2255 TDPEGKAVTYSIVSG
+2255 
-2270 DTNGWFEIDTN
+2270 
-2281 TGVITLTP
+2281 
-2289 AGVAAVANDFEALAN
+2289 
-2304 VHNLVVGASD
+2304 
-2314 GVNTTTINVKL
+2314 
-2325 TELDVNEGPEFT
+2325 
-2337 PPAGE
+2337 
-2342 SSYSFSYNENSSD
+2342 
-2355 STVIGTVTATDPEG
+2355 
-2369 KAVTYSIV
+2369 
-2377 SGDTNGW
+2377 
-2384 FEIDT
+2384 
-2389 NTGVITLTPAGVA
+2389 
-2402 AVANDFEALAN
+2402 
-2413 VHNLVVGASDGVNT
+2413 
-2427 TTINVKL
+2427 
-2434 TELDVNEGPEFTP
+2434 
-2447 PAGESSYSFS
+2447 
-2457 YNENSSDSTVIG
+2457 
-2469 TVTATDPEGKAVTYS
+2469 
-2484 IVSGDTNGWFE
+2484 
-2495 IDTNTGVITLTP
+2495 
-2507 AGVAAVAND
+2507 
-2516 FEALANVH
+2516 
-2524 NLVVGASDGV
+2524 
-2534 NTTTINVKLTE
+2534 
-2545 LDVNEGPEFTPPAG
+2545 
-2559 ESSYSFSYNENS
+2559 
-2571 SDSTVIGTV
+2571 
-2580 TATDPEGKAV
+2580 
-2590 TYSIVSGDTN
+2590 
-2600 GWFEI
+2600 
-2605 DTNTGVITLTPAG
+2605 
-2618 VAAVANDF
+2618 
-2626 EALANVHN
+2626 
-2634 LVVGA
+2634 
-2639 SDGVNT
+2639 
-2645 TTINVKLTELDV
+2645 
-2657 NEGPE
+2657 
-2662 FTPPAGESSY
+2662 
-2672 SFSYNENSSD
+2672 
-2682 STVIGTVTAT
+2682 
-2692 DPEGKAVT
+2692 
-2700 YSIVSGDTNG
+2700 
-2710 WFEIDTNTGFIT
+2710 
-2722 LTPAGVAA
+2722 
-2730 VANDF
+2730 
-2735 EALANVH
+2735 
-2742 NLVVGASDGV
+2742 
-2752 NTTTINVKLTEL
+2752 
-2764 DVNEGPEF
+2764 
-2772 TPPAGESSYSFSYNE
+2772 
-2787 NSSDSTV
+2787 
-2794 IGTVTATDPE
+2794 
-2804 GKAVTYSI
+2804 
-2812 VSGDTNGWFEIDT
+2812 
-2825 NTGVITLTPAGVA
+2825 
-2838 AVANDFEALANV
+2838 
-2850 HNLVVGASDGVNT
+2850 
-2863 TTINVKL
+2863 
-2870 TELDVNEGPEF
+2870 
-2881 TPPAGESSYSFSY
+2881 
-2894 NENSS
+2894 
-2899 DSTVIGTVT
+2899 
-2908 ATDPEGKAVT
+2908 
-2918 YSIVSGDTNGWFEID
+2918 
-2933 TNTGVITLTPAGVA
+2933 
-2947 AVANDFEALANVHN
+2947 
-2961 LVVGASD
+2961 
-2968 GVNTTTINVKLT
+2968 
-2980 ELDVNEGPEFTPP
+2980 
-2993 AGESSYSFS
+2993 
-3002 YNENSSDSTVI
+3002 
-3013 GTVTATDPEGKAV
+3013 
-3026 TYSIVSGDTNG
+3026 
-3037 WFEIDT
+3037 
-3043 NTGVITLTPA
+3043 
-3053 GVAAVA
+3053 
-3059 NDFEALA
+3059 
-3066 NVHNLVVGA
+3066 
-3075 SDGVNTTTINVKLTE
+3075 
-3090 LDVNEGPEFTPPA
+3090 
-3103 GESSYSF
+3103 
-3110 SYNENSSDST
+3110 
-3120 VIGTVTATDPEG
+3120 
-3132 KAVTYSII
+3132 
-3140 SGDTNGWFEIDT
+3140 
-3152 NTGVITLTPA
+3152 
-3162 GVAAVA
+3162 
-3168 NDFEA
+3168 
-3173 LANVHNL
+3173 
-3180 VVGASD
+3180 
-3186 GVNTT
+3186 
-3191 TINVK
+3191 
-3196 LTELDVNEGPE
+3196 
-3207 FTPPA
+3207 
-3212 GESSYSFSYNENSS
+3212 
-3226 DSTVIGTVTAT
+3226 
-3237 DPEGKAVTYSIVSG
+3237 
-3251 DTNGW
+3251 
-3256 FEIDTNTGVITLT
+3256 
-3269 PAGVAAVAN
+3269 
-3278 DFEALANVHNLV
+3278 
-3290 VGASDGVNTTTINVK
+3290 
-3305 LTELDVNEGPE
+3305 
-3316 FTPLAGESS
+3316 
-3325 YSFSY
+3325 
-3330 NENSSDSTVIGTVT
+3330 
-3344 ATDPEGKAVTYS
+3344 
-3356 IVSGDTNGWFEI
+3356 
-3368 DTNTGVIT
+3368 
-3376 LTPAGVAAVAND
+3376 
-3388 FEALANV
+3388 
-3395 HNLVVGAS
+3395 
-3403 DGVNTTTINVKLTEL
+3403 
-3418 DVNEGPEFT
+3418 
-3427 PPAGESSY
+3427 
-3435 SFSYNENSSDSTVIG
+3435 
-3450 TVTATDP
+3450 
-3457 EGKAVTYSIVSGDT
+3457 
-3471 NGWFE
+3471 
-3476 IDTNTGVITLTPAGV
+3476 
-3491 AAVANDFEALA
+3491 
-3502 NVHNLVV
+3502 
-3509 GASDGVNTTTI
+3509 
-3520 NVKLTELDVNEG
+3520 
-3532 PEFTPP
+3532 
-3538 AGESSYSFSYN
+3538 
-3549 ENSSDST
+3549 
-3556 VIGTVTATDP
+3556 
-3566 EGKAVTYS
+3566 
-3574 IVSGDTN
+3574 
-3581 GWFEIDTN
+3581 
-3589 TGVITLT
+3589 
-3596 PAGVAAVAN
+3596 
-3605 DFEALANVHNLVV
+3605 
-3618 GASDGVNTTTINV
+3618 
-3631 KLTELDVN
+3631 
-3639 EGPEFTP
+3639 
-3646 PAGESSYSFSYNENS
+3646 
-3661 SDSTVIGT
+3661 
-3669 VTATDPEGKAVT
+3669 
-3681 YSIVSG
+3681 
-3687 DTNGWFEIDTNTGV
+3687 
-3701 ITLTPAGVAAVA
+3701 
-3713 NDFEALANVHNLV
+3713 
-3726 VGASDGVNTTTINVK
+3726 
-3741 LTELDVNEGPEFTP
+3741 
-3755 PAGESSY
+3755 
-3762 SFSYNENSSDS
+3762 
-3773 TVIGTVTATDPEGK
+3773 
-3787 AVTYSIVSGDT
+3787 
-3798 NGWFEIDTNTGVI
+3798 
-3811 TLTPAGVAA
+3811 
-3820 VANDFEA
+3820 
-3827 LANVHNLVV
+3827 
-3836 GASDG
+3836 
-3841 VNTTTINVK
+3841 
-3850 LTELDV
+3850 
-3856 NEGPEF
+3856 
-3862 TPPAGESSYSFSYN
+3862 
-3876 ENSSDSTVI
+3876 
-3885 GTVTATDPEG
+3885 
-3895 KAVTYSIVSGDTNGW
+3895 
-3910 FEIDTNTG
+3910 
-3918 FITLTPAGVAAVAN
+3918 
-3932 DFEAL
+3932 
-3937 ANVHNLVVGASDGV
+3937 
-3951 NTTTINVKLTE
+3951 E

>member
-1 MLSLTNLA
+1 MGIHALLSLTNLA

-53 VAQLVDAEGNAQ
+53 VAQLVDAEGNVQ

-89 DLAPAAGG
+89 LAPAAGG
-97 LQSSSITGSASIER
+97 LQGSSITGSASIER

-154 PPVDPEEPVS
+154 PPVDPEEPAS

-189 GTTTAETTIVLTL
+189 GTTAAETTIVLTL

-207 VKGVDFNGT
+207 TKGVDFNGT

-292 DDRPVVSGISSPTV
+292 DDSPVVNGISSPTV

-333 GESATKNVDFNGT
+333 GGSATAGTDFT
-346 SVSVIINGVSKPVS
+346 SSEVTITYQ
-360 VNDDGTFSVDVPAN
+360 DGTTQTVAVNGDGSFEVAIPAGD
-374 TTTFSVSVETTDDD
+374 TTFSISVQTTDD
-388 VYEGSESFTLS
+388 
-399 GYTESQTSANEVTGT
+399 N
-414 ATITDDGSVTP
+414 
-425 PGGTADDDRPSVST
+425 
-439 ISSPTVS
+439 
-446 EGDSATFDVSLSNA
+446 
-460 STTAT
+460 
-465 TVTLTLAGESA
+465 
-476 TKNVDFNGTSVS
+476 
-488 VIINGVSK
+488 
-496 PVSVNDDGTFS
+496 
-507 VDVPANTTTFSVSV
+507 
-521 ETTDDDVYEGSE
+521 
-533 SFTLSGY
+533 
-540 TESQTSANE
+540 
-549 VTGTATIT
+549 
-557 DDGSVTPPGGTADDD
+557 
-572 RPSVSTISS
+572 
-581 PTVSEGDS
+581 
-589 ATFDVSLS
+589 
-597 NVSTTATTVT
+597 
-607 LTLAGE
+607 
-613 SATKNVDFNGTSV
+613 
-626 SVIINGVS
+626 
-634 KPVSVNDD
+634 
-642 GTFSVDVP
+642 
-650 ANTTTFSVSVETTD
+650 
-664 DDVYEGSESF
+664 VYEGSESF
-674 TLSGKTETQEK
+674 TLSGKTATQGT
-685 AITGTGTIL
+685 AITTTGTIVDNDEVPTIKSIGTGDVTATEGDAL
-694 DSDNP
+694 IFTVKLSNVSSTSTSFDFLLQDGTATSDDYGAASFSNGVTYDASTGKITVPTGVTSFTVNVPTTNDSIEEADETVKLTIGGKEVIGTIVDNDNAPVIDDATVNNLSESIANGTEVYDVHEARTYNDTDLDGEALQYTFVHSNNTRSTTSEDGAFSIDPGTGKITVLDTTKLDYESATSIVLKVETTDGVNKDTADITLNLTNVNDSDTVFTKESETFNYAEGTAAGVTLGKVTATDADGDSISYSIAQEHNVYAADDVNKERP
-699 PKFDNTTDGEY
+699 FYQVDANGNVSLTEAGEKAFTNDYESGRNTHTITVTATGTDGSGADTTDTIEVTLNETNIDDNAPKFEGTTDGEY
-710 SFSYNENSS
+710 SFSYDENSAA
-719 DSTVIGTV
+719 DTVLGTV
-727 TATDPE
+727 KATDADKE
-733 GKAVTYSIVSGD
+733 TVTYSIKSGND
-745 TNGWFEIDTNT
+745 NGWFAIDATT
-756 GVITLTPAG
+756 GVITLTAKG
-765 VAAVANDFEALAN
+765 AEAAANDFEALAN
-778 VHNLVVGA
+778 VHSLVVTATEDAGLG
-786 SDGVNTT
+786 GVKTT
-793 TINVK
+793 DITVK
-798 LTELDVNEGP
+798 LNEQNLDDNAPKFEG
-808 EFTPPAGESSYSFS
+808 TTDGEYSFS
-822 YNENSSDST
+822 YDENSAADT
-831 VIGTVTA
+831 VLGTVKA
-838 TDPEGK
+838 TDADKET
-844 AVTYSIISGDTNG
+844 VTYSIKSGNDNG
-857 WFEIDTNTG
+857 WFAIDATTG
-866 VITLTPAGVA
+866 VITLTAKGAEA
-876 AVANDFEALAN
+876 AANDFEALAN
-887 VHNLVVGA
+887 VHSLVVTATEDAGLG
-895 SDGVNTT
+895 GVKTT
-902 TINVKLTELD
+902 DITVKLNEQNLD
-912 VNEGPEFTPPAGE
+912 DNAPKFEGTTDGE
-925 SSYSFSY
+925 YSFSY
-932 NENSSDSTVIGT
+932 DENSAADTVLGT
-944 VTATDPEGK
+944 VKATDADKET
-953 AVTYSIVSG
+953 VTYSIKSG
-962 DTNGWFEIDTNT
+962 NDNGWFAIDATT
-974 GVITLTPAGVAAVA
+974 GVITLTAKGAEAAA

-996 VHNLVVGA
+996 VHSLVVTATEDAGLG
-1004 SDGVN
+1004 GVK
-1009 TTTINVKLT
+1009 TTDIIVKLN
-1018 ELDVNEGPE
+1018 EQNLDDNAPKFEG
-1027 FTPLAGESSYS
+1027 TTDGEYS
-1038 FSYNENSSDSTV
+1038 FSYDENSAADTV
-1050 IGTVTATDPEG
+1050 LGTVKATDADKET
-1061 KAVTYSIVSGD
+1061 VTYSIKSGND
-1072 TNGWFEIDTNTGVI
+1072 NGWFAIDATTGVI
-1086 TLTPAGVAAVAND
+1086 TLTAKGAEAAAND
-1099 FEALANVHN
+1099 FEALANVHS
-1108 LVVGASDGVNT
+1108 LVVTATEDAGLGGVKT
-1119 TTINVKLTEL
+1119 TDITVKLNEQNL
-1129 DVNEGP
+1129 DDNAPKFEG
-1135 EFTPPAGESSYSF
+1135 TTDGEYSF
-1148 SYNENSSDS
+1148 SYDENSAAD
-1157 TVIGTVTATDP
+1157 TVLGTVKATDADK
-1168 EGKAVTY
+1168 ETVTY
-1175 SIVSGDTNGWFEIDT
+1175 SIKSGNDNGWFAIDAT
-1190 NTGFI
+1190 TGVI
-1195 TLTPAGVAAVAN
+1195 TLTAKGAEAAAN

-1215 HNLVVGASDGVN
+1215 HSLVVTATEDAGLGGVK
-1227 TTTINVK
+1227 TTDITVK
-1234 LTELDVNEG
+1234 LSEQNLDDNAPKFEG
-1243 PEFTPPAGESSYSFS
+1243 TTDGEYSFS
-1258 YNENSSD
+1258 YDENSAAD
-1265 STVIGTVT
+1265 TVLGTVK
-1273 ATDPEGKA
+1273 ATDADKET

-1286 VSGDTNG
+1286 KSGNDNG
-1293 WFEIDTNTGVI
+1293 WFAIDATTGVI
-1304 TLTPAGV
+1304 TLTAKGAE
-1311 AAVANDFEALANVHN
+1311 AAANDFEALANVHS
-1326 LVVGASDGVNTTT
+1326 LVVTATEDAGLGGVKTTDIT
-1339 INVKLTELDVNEG
+1339 VKLNEQNLDDNAPKFEG
-1352 PEFTP
+1352 TTD
-1357 PAGESSYSFSYN
+1357 GEYSFSYD
-1369 ENSSDSTV
+1369 ENSAADTV
-1377 IGTVTAT
+1377 LGTVKAT
-1384 DPEGKAVTYSI
+1384 DADKETVTYSI
-1395 VSGDT
+1395 KSGND
-1400 NGWFEIDTNTG
+1400 NGWFAIDATTG
-1411 VITLTPA
+1411 VITLTA
-1418 GVAAVA
+1418 KGAEAAA

-1434 NLVVGASDGVNT
+1434 SLV
-1446 TTINVKLTELDVNE
+1446 
-1460 GPEFTPPAGE
+1460 
-1470 SSYSFSYNENSSDST
+1470 
-1485 VIGTVTAT
+1485 VTAT
-1493 DPEGKAVTYSI
+1493 EDAGL
-1504 ISGDTNGWFEIDTNT
+1504 G
-1519 GVITL
+1519 GVKTTDIT
-1524 TPAGVAAVANDFE
+1524 
-1537 ALANVHNLVVGAS
+1537 
-1550 DGVNTTT
+1550 
-1557 INVKLTE
+1557 VKL
-1564 LDVNEGPEFTPPAG
+1564 N
-1578 ESSYSFSYNENSSD
+1578 
-1592 STVIGTVTATDPEG
+1592 
-1606 KAVTYSIVSGDT
+1606 
-1618 NGWFEIDT
+1618 
-1626 NTGVITLTPAG
+1626 
-1637 VAAVAN
+1637 
-1643 DFEALAN
+1643 
-1650 VHNLVVGASDGVNT
+1650 
-1664 TTINV
+1664 
-1669 KLTELDVNEG
+1669 
-1679 PEFTPLAGE
+1679 
-1688 SSYSFSYN
+1688 
-1696 ENSSDSTVIGT
+1696 
-1707 VTATDPEGKAV
+1707 
-1718 TYSIVSGDTNGWFEI
+1718 
-1733 DTNTGVITL
+1733 
-1742 TPAGVAAVANDFEA
+1742 
-1756 LANVHN
+1756 
-1762 LVVGASD
+1762 
-1769 GVNTTTINVKLT
+1769 
-1781 ELDVNEG
+1781 
-1788 PEFTPPAGE
+1788 
-1797 SSYSFSYN
+1797 
-1805 ENSSDSTVIGTV
+1805 
-1817 TATDPEGK
+1817 
-1825 AVTYSI
+1825 
-1831 VSGDTNGWFE
+1831 
-1841 IDTNTGVITLTPAGV
+1841 
-1856 AAVANDFEALA
+1856 
-1867 NVHNLVVGASDG
+1867 
-1879 VNTTTINVKLTEL
+1879 
-1892 DVNEGPEFTPPAG
+1892 
-1905 ESSYSFSYNEN
+1905 
-1916 SSDSTVIGTV
+1916 
-1926 TATDPEG
+1926 
-1933 KAVTYS
+1933 
-1939 IVSGDTNG
+1939 
-1947 WFEIDTNTGVITLT
+1947 
-1961 PAGVA
+1961 
-1966 AVANDFEALANVH
+1966 
-1979 NLVVGA
+1979 
-1985 SDGVNTTTINVKL
+1985 
-1998 TELDVN
+1998 
-2004 EGPEFTPPAGESSY
+2004 
-2018 SFSYNENSS
+2018 
-2027 DSTVIGTVTATD
+2027 
-2039 PEGKA
+2039 
-2044 VTYSIISGDTNGWFE
+2044 
-2059 IDTNTGVITLTP
+2059 
-2071 AGVAAVAN
+2071 
-2079 DFEALANVH
+2079 
-2088 NLVVGASDGVNTTTI
+2088 
-2103 NVKLTELD
+2103 
-2111 VNEGPEFTPP
+2111 
-2121 AGESSYSFSYNE
+2121 
-2133 NSSDSTVIGTVTATD
+2133 
-2148 PEGKAVTYSIVSG
+2148 
-2161 DTNGWFEIDT
+2161 
-2171 NTGVIT
+2171 
-2177 LTPAGVAAVANDFEA
+2177 
-2192 LANVHNLVVGASDG
+2192 
-2206 VNTTTINVKLTEL
+2206 
-2219 DVNEGPEFTPL
+2219 
-2230 AGESS
+2230 
-2235 YSFSYNENSSDSTVI
+2235 
-2250 GTVTA
+2250 
-2255 TDPEGKAVTYSIVSG
+2255 
-2270 DTNGWFEIDTN
+2270 
-2281 TGVITLTP
+2281 
-2289 AGVAAVANDFEALAN
+2289 
-2304 VHNLVVGASD
+2304 
-2314 GVNTTTINVKL
+2314 
-2325 TELDVNEGPEFT
+2325 
-2337 PPAGE
+2337 
-2342 SSYSFSYNENSSD
+2342 
-2355 STVIGTVTATDPEG
+2355 
-2369 KAVTYSIV
+2369 
-2377 SGDTNGW
+2377 
-2384 FEIDT
+2384 
-2389 NTGVITLTPAGVA
+2389 
-2402 AVANDFEALAN
+2402 
-2413 VHNLVVGASDGVNT
+2413 
-2427 TTINVKL
+2427 
-2434 TELDVNEGPEFTP
+2434 
-2447 PAGESSYSFS
+2447 
-2457 YNENSSDSTVIG
+2457 
-2469 TVTATDPEGKAVTYS
+2469 
-2484 IVSGDTNGWFE
+2484 
-2495 IDTNTGVITLTP
+2495 
-2507 AGVAAVAND
+2507 
-2516 FEALANVH
+2516 
-2524 NLVVGASDGV
+2524 
-2534 NTTTINVKLTE
+2534 
-2545 LDVNEGPEFTPPAG
+2545 
-2559 ESSYSFSYNENS
+2559 
-2571 SDSTVIGTV
+2571 
-2580 TATDPEGKAV
+2580 
-2590 TYSIVSGDTN
+2590 
-2600 GWFEI
+2600 
-2605 DTNTGVITLTPAG
+2605 
-2618 VAAVANDF
+2618 
-2626 EALANVHN
+2626 
-2634 LVVGA
+2634 
-2639 SDGVNT
+2639 
-2645 TTINVKLTELDV
+2645 
-2657 NEGPE
+2657 
-2662 FTPPAGESSY
+2662 
-2672 SFSYNENSSD
+2672 
-2682 STVIGTVTAT
+2682 
-2692 DPEGKAVT
+2692 
-2700 YSIVSGDTNG
+2700 
-2710 WFEIDTNTGFIT
+2710 
-2722 LTPAGVAA
+2722 
-2730 VANDF
+2730 
-2735 EALANVH
+2735 
-2742 NLVVGASDGV
+2742 
-2752 NTTTINVKLTEL
+2752 
-2764 DVNEGPEF
+2764 
-2772 TPPAGESSYSFSYNE
+2772 
-2787 NSSDSTV
+2787 
-2794 IGTVTATDPE
+2794 
-2804 GKAVTYSI
+2804 
-2812 VSGDTNGWFEIDT
+2812 
-2825 NTGVITLTPAGVA
+2825 
-2838 AVANDFEALANV
+2838 
-2850 HNLVVGASDGVNT
+2850 
-2863 TTINVKL
+2863 
-2870 TELDVNEGPEF
+2870 
-2881 TPPAGESSYSFSY
+2881 
-2894 NENSS
+2894 
-2899 DSTVIGTVT
+2899 
-2908 ATDPEGKAVT
+2908 
-2918 YSIVSGDTNGWFEID
+2918 
-2933 TNTGVITLTPAGVA
+2933 
-2947 AVANDFEALANVHN
+2947 
-2961 LVVGASD
+2961 
-2968 GVNTTTINVKLT
+2968 
-2980 ELDVNEGPEFTPP
+2980 
-2993 AGESSYSFS
+2993 
-3002 YNENSSDSTVI
+3002 
-3013 GTVTATDPEGKAV
+3013 
-3026 TYSIVSGDTNG
+3026 
-3037 WFEIDT
+3037 
-3043 NTGVITLTPA
+3043 
-3053 GVAAVA
+3053 
-3059 NDFEALA
+3059 
-3066 NVHNLVVGA
+3066 
-3075 SDGVNTTTINVKLTE
+3075 
-3090 LDVNEGPEFTPPA
+3090 
-3103 GESSYSF
+3103 
-3110 SYNENSSDST
+3110 
-3120 VIGTVTATDPEG
+3120 
-3132 KAVTYSII
+3132 
-3140 SGDTNGWFEIDT
+3140 
-3152 NTGVITLTPA
+3152 
-3162 GVAAVA
+3162 
-3168 NDFEA
+3168 
-3173 LANVHNL
+3173 
-3180 VVGASD
+3180 
-3186 GVNTT
+3186 
-3191 TINVK
+3191 
-3196 LTELDVNEGPE
+3196 
-3207 FTPPA
+3207 
-3212 GESSYSFSYNENSS
+3212 
-3226 DSTVIGTVTAT
+3226 
-3237 DPEGKAVTYSIVSG
+3237 
-3251 DTNGW
+3251 
-3256 FEIDTNTGVITLT
+3256 
-3269 PAGVAAVAN
+3269 
-3278 DFEALANVHNLV
+3278 
-3290 VGASDGVNTTTINVK
+3290 
-3305 LTELDVNEGPE
+3305 
-3316 FTPLAGESS
+3316 
-3325 YSFSY
+3325 
-3330 NENSSDSTVIGTVT
+3330 
-3344 ATDPEGKAVTYS
+3344 
-3356 IVSGDTNGWFEI
+3356 
-3368 DTNTGVIT
+3368 
-3376 LTPAGVAAVAND
+3376 
-3388 FEALANV
+3388 
-3395 HNLVVGAS
+3395 
-3403 DGVNTTTINVKLTEL
+3403 
-3418 DVNEGPEFT
+3418 
-3427 PPAGESSY
+3427 
-3435 SFSYNENSSDSTVIG
+3435 
-3450 TVTATDP
+3450 
-3457 EGKAVTYSIVSGDT
+3457 
-3471 NGWFE
+3471 
-3476 IDTNTGVITLTPAGV
+3476 
-3491 AAVANDFEALA
+3491 
-3502 NVHNLVV
+3502 
-3509 GASDGVNTTTI
+3509 
-3520 NVKLTELDVNEG
+3520 
-3532 PEFTPP
+3532 
-3538 AGESSYSFSYN
+3538 
-3549 ENSSDST
+3549 
-3556 VIGTVTATDP
+3556 
-3566 EGKAVTYS
+3566 
-3574 IVSGDTN
+3574 
-3581 GWFEIDTN
+3581 
-3589 TGVITLT
+3589 
-3596 PAGVAAVAN
+3596 
-3605 DFEALANVHNLVV
+3605 
-3618 GASDGVNTTTINV
+3618 
-3631 KLTELDVN
+3631 
-3639 EGPEFTP
+3639 
-3646 PAGESSYSFSYNENS
+3646 
-3661 SDSTVIGT
+3661 
-3669 VTATDPEGKAVT
+3669 
-3681 YSIVSG
+3681 
-3687 DTNGWFEIDTNTGV
+3687 
-3701 ITLTPAGVAAVA
+3701 
-3713 NDFEALANVHNLV
+3713 
-3726 VGASDGVNTTTINVK
+3726 
-3741 LTELDVNEGPEFTP
+3741 
-3755 PAGESSY
+3755 
-3762 SFSYNENSSDS
+3762 
-3773 TVIGTVTATDPEGK
+3773 
-3787 AVTYSIVSGDT
+3787 
-3798 NGWFEIDTNTGVI
+3798 
-3811 TLTPAGVAA
+3811 
-3820 VANDFEA
+3820 
-3827 LANVHNLVV
+3827 
-3836 GASDG
+3836 
-3841 VNTTTINVK
+3841 
-3850 LTELDV
+3850 
-3856 NEGPEF
+3856 
-3862 TPPAGESSYSFSYN
+3862 
-3876 ENSSDSTVI
+3876 
-3885 GTVTATDPEG
+3885 
-3895 KAVTYSIVSGDTNGW
+3895 
-3910 FEIDTNTG
+3910 
-3918 FITLTPAGVAAVAN
+3918 
-3932 DFEAL
+3932 
-3937 ANVHNLVVGASDGV
+3937 
-3951 NTTTINVKLTE
+3951 E

-4234 DIVVDSF
+4234 DIVADSF

-4554 VAGNVLDNDGSK
+4554 VVGNVLDNDGSK

-4614 VPVITYTTNTG
+4614 VPVITYTTHTG

-4658 NVLANDSDIDSALSV
+4658 NVLANDCDIDSALSV

-5225 GLGHDILTGGSGE
+5225 GLGHDILTYGSGE